1 MNNKERDEKFLK
13 SWLKKKISITT
24 STVVSFLITGAI
36 GGGAA
41 YGAGNKPGTGG
52 NNNSVAWGQGSSVDN
67 DSVAVGANASA
78 VSASGGNNPTVTS
91 KGVAIGNNAKAEGS
105 VSIGDSASST
115 HFGVAVGY
123 KAGVQNTTTGASFSN
138 VTIGANTRV
147 GVQGTQAA
155 QGIAIGSGIQAHE
168 GAWAKGD
175 QSISIGANTTAS
187 GDSSIA
193 IGGDDLLSVS
203 AKTSSY
209 SDAKFDKNGNKIGGN
224 SNNTASINNIFN
236 TLTGRGTIL
245 HQGIGTDGKFY
256 TAWRNT
262 ESGQGGVALGVK
274 SISGDIALAIG
285 TFSEAKGTNSVAIGT
300 GAQTPQSGAVAIG
313 GGSTTYGLQGRQ
325 ITDADITLTDG
336 TTMALTNFAG
346 ASGVLEGSMVSFG
359 KAGNERQL
367 KHIAP
372 GEVSATS
379 TDGINGSQLFAVA
392 KKLGDDISK
401 FKYVSIK
408 SNDAGNK
415 LNDGA
420 TANNAIAIGPNASTK
435 VESAVSLGDGANV
448 LPGPTKD
455 KAGTLLQTVI
465 SSGSGVAIG
474 KNATATQAGVAI
486 GDTSSTVT
494 SGIAIGR
501 EAKVTNKYEAA
512 SGPYVVGDSQ
522 DGYLNYDRVQ
532 NPDNLQYSKTEA
544 TGNNI
549 FSPDRYNGQGI
560 AIGYKAESNMF
571 GTSLGNSAVAK
582 QGGLALGTFS
592 RAEGATATAIGL
604 GANSSG
610 ARGISMGR
618 QASATTADSV
628 AIGTGARGGATSAGG
643 SVAIGGGAAATGTQ
657 AIAIGGLYGNDLYSS
672 SATKDGAGNL
682 TKNTQASGA
691 GSIAM
696 GVNAVANKD
705 NALALG
711 GSTQVFKNEDVA
723 LGYGSKVTSA
733 PTSVTSATVGG
744 VTYGGFAGT
753 NPNSSLSIGSAGNER
768 QIKNVAAGEI
778 SATSTDAINGSQLY
792 SVANKLSQGW
802 TATADGNKIGAA
814 TPTAVKPGNTVVYSA
829 GSNLQVKQ
837 TIDATNGKQ
846 TYEYSLNKDLT
857 GLDSVT
863 TKKLTVPGTGGKD
876 TVIDNNGI
884 NAGNNKITNVAP
896 GVNGTDAVN
905 KNQLDQKIGDNT
917 IKLGGD
923 KGTTGTQNLSQAT
936 GLQFNIKGGDGL
948 ETSASGTDVTVQ
960 LDTVTKQKLNKAVL
974 PLKFSGDDYDPFDE
988 VSTVV
993 SKELGQKLEIV
1004 GGADTTDPTKLSNNN
1019 IGTMVDGTGKIN
1031 IKLAKELKDLTS
1043 AEFKTP
1049 AGNKTVINGDG
1060 LTITPSAP
1068 GATPISVTKDGINAG
1083 DKKVTN
1089 VAPGTISATSKD
1101 AINGSQFHGLAKNTI
1116 QLGGDKG
1123 TTTDTQTLDK
1133 TGGIKFDIVGA
1144 NGITTE
1150 AKDGKVTVSVDPS
1163 KLSASNSKLSY
1174 TANGDTTKQEV
1185 KLSDGLN
1192 FTDGKLTTASVA
1204 ANGVVKYDVKTT
1216 TLTSTDGKVTV
1227 PTTDG
1232 VATAKDVANAI
1243 NNSGWKANAGGNVDG
1258 TSASTLVKSGDEVVF
1273 KAGDNL
1279 TVKQDLTAGKQ
1290 EYTYKLNKDLTG
1302 LDSVTSKTITVPG
1315 APGTNDVVIGKDGIS
1330 AGNKVIKDVAPGV
1343 NGTDAV
1349 NKNQLDQKIGDNK
1362 IKLGGDTG
1370 TTATQDLS
1378 QAGGL
1383 QFNIKGANGIE
1394 TSAAGTDVT
1403 VKLDAATRGKIDNA
1417 ADKNLS
1423 NLTPAGI
1430 DKIKDTAAWKVKA
1443 NSNAAETVKG
1453 GDEVV
1458 FKDGAGVTITQN
1470 GKEFTIAADTSKISK
1485 DTKIS
1490 YTANGAAP
1498 KKEVSL
1504 ADGFNFEDGTLTT
1517 ASVDTAG
1524 KVKYDVKTTT
1534 LTSTDGK
1541 VNTPAANNLV
1551 TANDVANAI
1560 NNAGWKANA
1569 GGNVDGTSTSTLVKA
1584 GDEVV
1589 FKAGD
1594 NLTVK
1599 QDLTAGKQE
1608 YTYKLNKD
1616 LTGLDSVTS
1625 KTITVPGAP
1634 GTNDVVIGKD
1644 GISAGNK
1651 VIKDVAPG
1659 VNGTDAVN
1667 KNQLDQ
1673 KIGDN
1678 KIKLGGDTGTTATQD
1693 LSQAG
1698 GLQFNIKGANG
1709 IETSAAGTD
1718 VTVKLDAATR
1728 GKIDNAADKNLSNL
1742 TPAGID
1748 KIKDTAAWK
1757 VKANSNAAETVK
1769 GGDEV
1774 VFKDGA
1780 GVTITQ
1786 NGKEFTIAA
1795 DTSKISKDTKIS
1807 YTANGDAPKKEVS
1820 LADGFNFENGTLTT
1834 ASVDTAGKVKYDVK
1848 TSALTST
1855 PDGKVTVPTTD
1866 GVATAKDVA
1875 NAINNSGWKANAG
1888 GNVDGTPAST
1898 LVKSGDEVVF
1908 KAGDNLTVKQDLS
1921 AGKQEYTYKLNKD
1934 LTGLDSVTTKTITIP
1949 GAPGTN
1955 DVVIGKDGINAG
1967 NKPITNVADGVNG
1980 KDAVNKSQLDKI
1992 GDNEIKLGGD
2002 NTTVTAGQ
2010 KLSQTGGLKFNIK
2023 GANGIETSAA
2033 GTDVTVK
2040 LDAATRGKIDNA
2052 ADKNLSNLTPAG
2064 TDKIKDTA
2072 AWKVKANSNAAET
2085 VKGGD
2090 EVVFKDGAGVT
2101 ITQNGKEFTIAAD
2114 TSKISKDTKI
2124 SYTANGAA
2132 PKKEVSLADGFNFE
2146 DGTLTTAS
2154 VDTAGKVK
2162 YDVKTTTLTSTDG
2175 KVTVPTTDGVATAK
2189 DVANAINNSGWKA
2202 NAGGNVDGTSASTL
2216 VKAGD
2221 EVVFKAGDNLTVKQ
2235 DLTAGKQEYTYKLN
2249 KDLTGL
2255 DSVTTKTITVPG
2267 APGTNDVVIG
2277 KDGISAGNK
2286 VIKDVAPGVN
2296 GTDAV
2301 NKNQLDTAT
2310 NNLINK
2316 GMNFSADD
2324 YDPATPNTTVSK
2336 KLGERLEIVGG
2347 ADKTKLSND
2356 NIGSVVDNTGKINV
2370 KLAKELTGLTSA
2382 EFKTPAGDKT
2392 VINGD
2397 GLTVTPVAPGAA
2409 PISVTK
2415 DGINAGNKT
2424 ITNVAPGVNGTDAVN
2439 KNQLDQ
2445 KIGDNKIK
2453 LGGDTGTT
2461 ATQDL
2466 SQAGGL
2472 QFNVKGA
2479 NGIETSAAGT
2489 DVTVKL
2495 DAATRGKID
2504 NAADKNLSNLTPA
2517 GIDKIKDTAAWKVK
2531 ANSNAAE
2538 TVKGGDEVVF
2548 KDGAGVTITQN
2559 GKEFTIAADTSKI
2572 SKDTKISYT
2581 ANGAAPKK
2589 EVSLADGFNFEDGT
2603 LTTATVDTA
2612 GKVKYDV
2619 KTTTLTSTDGKVN
2632 TPAANNLVTANDVA
2646 NAINNAGW
2654 KANAG
2659 GNVDGASTSTL
2670 VKAGDE
2676 VVFKAGDNLTVKQDL
2691 TAGKQE
2697 YTYKLNKDLTGL
2709 DSVTSKTITVPGAPG
2724 TNDVV
2729 IGKDGISAGNKV
2741 IKDVAPGV
2749 NGTDAV
2755 NKNQLDTTANNLID
2769 KGMNFSADD
2778 YDPATANTTVSKK
2791 LGERLEIVGGAD
2803 KTKLSD
2809 NNIGSVVD
2817 NTGKINVKLAKE
2829 LKDLTSAEFKTPA
2842 GDKTVINGDGLTVS
2856 PATPTT
2862 SPISVTKDG
2871 ISAGDKKVTNVAPG
2885 TISKTSTDAINGSQ
2899 LYNLSSNTIQLGGD
2913 NASTTDKQTLDKS
2926 GGIKFDIVGAN
2937 GITTEAK
2944 DGKVTVK
2951 VDSSTIG
2958 TNSKLKYTANGDA
2971 PKQEVTLA
2979 DGLNFKN
2986 GNFTTA
2992 TVGANGEVKYDTVTQ
3007 GLSVSPDGKAGLP
3020 NPATPGATTPNGL
3033 VTAQDVADALNNV
3046 GWKATADSTGTGIKT
3061 GTPSAQ
3067 LVKNGS
3073 TVSYVAGDNLTVAQ
3087 DVTSGDHKYTYSLN
3101 KVLKDLTSAE
3111 FKTPAGDKT
3120 VINGDGLTV
3129 SPATPTTSPIS
3140 VTKDGISAGDKK
3152 VTNVA
3157 PGTISKTSTDA
3168 INGSQLYNLAS
3179 NTIQLGGD
3187 NASTTDK
3194 QTLDKSGG
3202 IKFDIV
3208 GANGITTEAKDGKVT
3223 VKVDSSTIGAN
3234 SKLKYTAN
3242 GDAPKQEV
3250 TLADGLNFKN
3260 GNFTTATVGANGEVK
3275 YDTVTQGL
3283 SVSPDGKAG
3292 LPNPATPGAT
3302 TPNGLV
3308 TAQDVADALNNVG
3321 WKATADS
3328 TGTGIKTGTPSA
3340 QLVKNGSTVSY
3351 VAGDNL
3357 TVAQDV
3363 TSGDHKYTYSLNK
3376 VLKDLT
3382 SAEFKTPAGDKTV
3395 INGDGLTVSPATPTT
3410 SPISVTKDGI
3420 SAGDKKVTNV
3430 APGTISKT
3438 STDAINGSQLYNLAS
3453 NTIQLGGDNAST
3465 TDKQTL
3471 DKSGGIKFDIVG
3483 ANGITTEAKD
3493 GKVTVKVDSSTIGAN
3508 SKLKYTAN
3516 GDAPK
3521 QEVTLADG
3529 LNFKNGNFTTATV
3542 GANGEVKYDT
3552 VTQTL
3557 SVSPDGKAGLPNPA
3571 TPGATTPNGLV
3582 TAQDVADALNNVG
3595 WKATADS
3602 TGTGIKTGTPSAQ
3615 LVKNGSTVSYVA
3627 GNNLTVAQA
3636 VDTNGNHKYTYSLN
3650 KDLKDLD
3657 SVTTKTI
3664 TIPGAP
3670 GTNDVVIGK
3679 DGISAGN
3686 KVIKDVAPGVNGTDA
3701 VNKNQLDTATNNLI
3715 DKGMNFSADDYNAAT
3730 PNTTISKKLGER
3742 LEIVGGADKTKLSD
3756 NNIGSVVDNTGK
3768 INIKLAKELKDL
3780 TSAEFKTPAGDKTV
3794 INGDGLTVSPATL
3807 GTAPISITKDGIS
3820 AGDKKVTNVAPGT
3833 ISSTST
3839 DAINGSQFH
3848 KLATN
3853 TIQLGGD
3860 NASTTDKQTLDKTG
3874 GIKFDIVGAN
3884 GITTEAKDGKV
3895 TVKVDSSTIGA
3906 NTKLKYKSN
3915 SDAATA
3921 QEVKLSDGLDFKNGN
3936 FTTATVGA
3944 NGEVKYDTVTQGLT
3958 VTDGKAG
3965 LPNPVTPGA
3974 TTPNGLVTAQ
3984 DVADALNNV
3993 GWKATA
3999 DATGTGVKTGT
4010 PSAQLVKNGSTV
4022 SYVAGDNLTVA
4033 QDVTAGD
4040 HKYTYSLNKVLKD
4053 LTSAEFKTSAGDKT
4067 VINGDGLTVSPA
4079 TPGTAPISITK
4090 DGISAGDKKVT
4101 NVAPGTIS
4109 STSTDAIN
4117 GSQFHKLATNTVQ
4130 LGGDNS
4136 TVTATQQLDKTG
4148 GIKFDIVG
4156 ANGITTEAKDGKV
4169 TVKVDSST
4177 IGANAKLSYTANGA
4191 APKQEVTLANG
4202 LDFKNGNFTTA
4213 TVGANGE
4220 VKYDTVT
4227 QGLTVTDGKA
4237 GLPNPATPGAT
4248 TPNGLVTAQDVA
4260 DALNNVGWKATADAT
4275 GTGVK
4280 TGTPSAQLVK
4290 NGSTVSYVAG
4300 DNLTVAQDVT
4310 AGDHKYTYSLNK
4322 VLKDLT
4328 SAEFKTSAGDK
4339 TVINGD
4345 GLTVSPATPG
4355 TAPISITKDG
4365 ISAGD
4370 KKVTNVAPGTISS
4383 TSTDAINGSQFHKL
4397 ATNTVQLGGD
4407 NSTVTAT
4414 QQLDKTGGIKFDIV
4428 GANGITTEAKDG
4440 KVTVKVDSSTIGAN
4454 AKLSYTANGAAP
4466 KQEVT
4471 LANGLD
4477 FKNGNFTT
4485 ATVGANGEVKYDTV
4499 TQGLTVTDGK
4509 AGLPNPATPG
4519 ATTPN
4524 GLVTAQDV
4532 ADALNNVG
4540 WKATAS
4546 AVGTGVASGSPSA
4559 QLVKNGSTVSYV
4571 AGDNLTVVQDVT
4583 AGDHKY
4589 TYSLNKVLKDLTSA
4603 EFKTAAGDKTV
4614 INGDGLTV
4622 SPATPGTAPISITKD
4637 GISAGDKK
4645 VTNVAPGTISSTS
4658 TDAINGSQFHKLA
4671 TNTIQLG
4678 GDKGATATQQLDKTG
4693 GIKFNIVGENGI
4705 TTTATGDK
4713 VTVGVDTNTIGANI
4727 KLKYKSNSDAGTT
4740 QEVKLSDGLDFKNGN
4755 FTTATVGANGEV
4767 KYDTVTQGLSVSPDG
4782 KAGLPN
4788 PATPGATTPNGLVTA
4803 QDVAD
4808 ALNNVGWNA
4817 TASAVGTGVASGTP
4831 SAQLVKNG
4839 STVSYV
4845 AGDNLAVAQDVDA
4858 SGNHKYTYSLN
4869 KQLKDLT
4876 SAEFVNPT
4884 SGNKTVV
4891 NGDGLTITPST
4902 PGAKNISITKDGIS
4916 AGDKKIT
4923 DVADGDITPTSKDAI
4938 NGSQLYKLASN
4949 TISLGG
4955 DNSTVTATQQLN
4967 KNGGIKFN
4975 IVGDNGI
4982 ITEAKDDKVIVRVN
4996 PATIGSNITLKYAA
5010 NGANGQTVKLSDGLN
5025 FQDGNFTKASVDTAG
5040 KVKYDTVTQAI
5051 APTADGT
5058 AQVAPGSTPGL
5069 ATSADV
5075 VNAINNSG
5083 WKATAGGNVTGT
5095 ATPTVVKNGQE
5106 VEFNAGDNLKVKQTI
5121 DPTTGKQTYEYSL
5134 NKDLTGLN
5142 SAEFTNAAGDKT
5154 KITAGNTEYTNAAG
5168 DKTVVNAGGLT
5179 ISSSTPGAKDISV
5192 TKDGISA
5199 GDKVIKNVAAGV
5211 NDTDA
5216 VNVSQLKDVDNK
5228 ITNVNNTI
5236 NKGLN
5241 FKGNTGATVNKQLG
5255 DTLEIVGEGTKAD
5268 SEYSGQ
5274 NLKVVEDGGKLVVKM
5289 DKNLKSDTVTADTV
5303 NTNSVTVGA
5312 PGKDG
5317 VITVKDANGKDGVS
5331 INGKDG
5337 SIGLNGKDGSSA
5349 TISTVQGNPGIA
5361 GTPGT
5366 TMDRIQY
5373 TDKAGTPHQVATLD
5387 DGMKYGGD
5395 TGTVINKKLNQQVNV
5410 VGGITDTNKLSTKDN
5425 IGVVSDGSNNLK
5437 VRLAKDLD
5445 GLESVTV
5452 RDTSGNS
5459 TVVKG
5464 DGVTITSSSG
5474 DTVSLTD
5481 KGLDNGGNV
5490 ITNVAA
5496 GKDGTDAVNVD
5507 QLNQTVSNVVNAAGD
5522 AIAHV
5527 NNKVDKLGDRV
5538 NKGLAGAAAMAGLE
5552 FMDIGINQATVAAAV
5567 GGYRGT
5573 HAVAVGVQAAPTEN
5587 TRVNAKVSM
5596 TPGSRS
5602 ETMYSVGASYRFNWR

>member
-24 STVVSFLITGAI
+24 STVVSFLITGVV
-36 GGGAA
+36 GGVTV
-41 YGAGNKPGTGG
+41 YGANAGNRT
-52 NNNSVAWGQGSSVDN
+52 GQGTT
-67 DSVAVGANASA
+67 DSVAVGTGSNSVAGGVA
-78 VSASGGNNPTVTS
+78 VGKGAQATGNLGAVAVGVEATTREY
-91 KGVAIGNNAKAEGS
+91 GVAIG
-105 VSIGDSASST
+105 
-115 HFGVAVGY
+115 Y
-123 KAGVQNTTTGASFSN
+123 KAGEENGTPGNASHSN
-138 VTIGANTRV
+138 ITIGANTRV
-147 GVQGTQAA
+147 GVKGSSDSVGQS
-155 QGIAIGSGIQAHE
+155 IAIGSSQGI
-168 GAWAKGD
+168 GAWAKGT
-175 QSISIGANTTAS
+175 QAIAIGSDTIAE
-187 GDSSIA
+187 GDSSVA
-193 IGGDDLLSVS
+193 IGGDDIDRAIS
-203 AKTSSY
+203 KTKSY
-209 SDAKFDKNGNKIGGN
+209 VKKSYDKNDAVT
-224 SNNTASINNIFN
+224 NTAVNNQSLDDIYKD
-236 TLTGRGTIL
+236 LTGNTTGLGGYRGT
-245 HQGIGTDGKFY
+245 
-256 TAWRNT
+256 TAG
-262 ESGQGGVALGVK
+262 EASVALGVK
-274 SISGDIALAIG
+274 AAAGDLATALG
-285 TFSEAKGTNSVAIGT
+285 TMSEAKGINSLALGT
-300 GAQTPQSGAVAIG
+300 GALATQANAVAIG
-313 GGSTTYGLQGRQ
+313 AGSSTDGLKAKR
-325 ITDADITLTDG
+325 ITDANVALSDG
-336 TTMALTNFAG
+336 TTVNFANFAG
-346 ASGVLEGSMVSFG
+346 TSGVTEGDMVSFG
-359 KAGNERQL
+359 TVGRERQL
-367 KHIAP
+367 KNIAP
-372 GEVSATS
+372 GELSATS
-379 TDGINGSQLFAVA
+379 TDAATGSQLFSVA
-392 KKLGDDISK
+392 KKLSEDINSK
-401 FKYVSIK
+401 FRYVSIN

-435 VESAVSLGDGANV
+435 VASAISLGDGANV
-448 LPGPTKD
+448 EAGPTKD
-455 KAGTLLQTVI
+455 SKGRVLVGAELL
-465 SSGSGVAIG
+465 SGSGVAIG
-474 KNATATQAGVAI
+474 KSATAVQAGIAI

-501 EAKVTNKYEAA
+501 EAKVNNKYETA
-512 SGPYVVGDSQ
+512 SGSSYAAGDSQ
-522 DGYLNYDRVQ
+522 DGHIQYDRVQ
-532 NPDNLQYSKTEA
+532 NPDNLVYSSEPTL
-544 TGNNI
+544 NDVYN
-549 FSPDRYNGQGI
+549 PDRYNGQGI

-592 RAEGATATAIGL
+592 KATGVTATAIGL

-628 AIGTGARGGATSAGG
+628 AIGTGARGGASSAGG
-643 SVAIGGGAAATGTQ
+643 SVAVGGGAAATGTQ

-682 TKNTQASGA
+682 TKNTQASGEA
-691 GSIAM
+691 SIAM
-696 GVNAVANKD
+696 GVNTKATGTKALAMGSDAQATGKESTAIGINAKATGVQAITMGSTSEATAEKAIAIGAEAKSRASESVAIGSGTVSNRGIAIGKNSTSGGFSSSISLGTNATSNYGGIAIGENATAQGNSIVIGSGTRTPGSGTVVIGDDAGIGSASGKGARGENSIAIGKGAGKNSDANSFLFNTITIGAHSKVGETGKAKLSQSIAIGGVADKEAARGGATWAKGDQSIAIGGDVKSLGDSSVAIGGDDLDAVSASSASYTKKIFDKNGTQTSAQNISKNLNDIYKNLTGRTEGLGTGIYRGTNSGQGAVALGVKSEAGD
-705 NALALG
+705 IALAIGTLSEAKGINSVAIGTGAQTPQANAVAIGG
-711 GSTQVFKNEDVA
+711 GSTTNGIQGRQITDA
-723 LGYGSKVTSA
+723 DITLADGSTMN
-733 PTSVTSATVGG
+733 
-744 VTYGGFAGT
+744 YGGFAGAT
-753 NPNSSLSIGSAGNER
+753 NVEEGSMVSFGRQGKER
-768 QIKNVAAGEI
+768 QLKHIAPGEI
-778 SATSTDAINGSQLY
+778 SATSTDGINGSQLY
-792 SVANKLSQGW
+792 SVAKKLGEGW
-802 TATADGNKIGAA
+802 KADAGGNKIGASTA
-814 TPTAVKPGNTVVYSA
+814 TSVKPGNTVVYSA

-884 NAGNNKITNVAP
+884 NAGGNKITNVAAGTNPTDVVNKSQLDKIGDNEIKLGGNSGTTAGQKLSQNNGLKFNIVGANGIETSASGTDVTVKLDNATKSKIDKVAMPMRFSGDDYDSADEANTTIAKGLGERLEIVGGAIDLAKGIPNVGTFKNSHGQLEIGLAKSLTGLQAAQFLSDPDNPDKGYSTITGDGYTITPVDAGGNVLPEISITKDGINAGNKTITNVAP

-923 KGTTGTQNLSQAT
+923 KGTTGTQNLSQGG

-1019 IGTMVDGTGKIN
+1019 IGTMVDRTGKIN
-1031 IKLAKELKDLTS
+1031 LKLAKELKDLTS
-1043 AEFKTP
+1043 AEFKTA
-1049 AGNKTVINGDG
+1049 AGDKTVINGNG
-1060 LTITPSAP
+1060 LTVTPVAP
-1068 GATPISVTKDGINAG
+1068 GAAPISVTKDGINAG
-1083 DKKVTN
+1083 NKTITN

-1123 TTTDTQTLDK
+1123 ATDKQQLDNA
-1133 TGGIKFDIVGA
+1133 GGIKFDIVGA

-1163 KLSASNSKLSY
+1163 KLSAGNSKLSY
-1174 TANGDTTKQEV
+1174 TANGATPKKEV
-1185 KLSDGLN
+1185 TLAQGLN
-1192 FTDGKLTTASVA
+1192 FSDGVFTEAEVDNNGVVKYNVLTDSVSVDTDGKITWPTADGVATAKDVASALTSMGWKATAGTVSATEGTLEGTVNPTLVHSGEQVTFVAGKNLTVSQDVDTDGNHKYTYKLDKNLKDLDSVTSKTITVPGAPGTNDVVIGKDGISAGNKPITNVADGVNGKDAVNKSQLDKIGENKIKLGGDNSTVTAEQKLSQAGGLQFNIKGANGIETSASGTDVTVKLDAATRGKIDNAADKNLSNLTPAGIDKIKDTAAWKVKANNNTAETVKGGDEVVFKDGAGVTITQRGKEFTIAADTSKISKDTKISYTANGAAPKKEVSLADGFNFEDGTLTTATVDTA
-1204 ANGVVKYDVKTT
+1204 GKVKYDVKTSALT
-1216 TLTSTDGKVTV
+1216 TTPAGKVTV

-1330 AGNKVIKDVAPGV
+1330 AGNKPITNVADGV
-1343 NGTDAV
+1343 NGKDAV
-1349 NKNQLDQKIGDNK
+1349 NKSQLDKIGDNE
-1362 IKLGGDTG
+1362 IKLGGDN
-1370 TTATQDLS
+1370 TTVTAGQKLS
-1378 QAGGL
+1378 QTGGL
-1383 QFNIKGANGIE
+1383 QFNVVGANGIE
-1394 TSAAGTDVT
+1394 TSASGTDVT
-1403 VKLDAATRGKIDNA
+1403 VKLDAATKGKIDNA

-1423 NLTPAGI
+1423 NLTPAGK
-1430 DKIKDTAAWKVKA
+1430 DVIKDTAAWKVKA
-1443 NSNAAETVKG
+1443 NNNAAETVKG

-1504 ADGFNFEDGTLTT
+1504 ADGFNFENGNLTT

-1524 KVKYDVKTTT
+1524 KVKYDVKTSALTT
-1534 LTSTDGK
+1534 TPAGKVTVPTTDG
-1541 VNTPAANNLV
+1541 VA
-1551 TANDVANAI
+1551 TAKDVANAI
-1560 NNAGWKANA
+1560 NNSGWKANA
-1569 GGNVDGTSTSTLVKA
+1569 GGNVDGTSASTLVKS

-1616 LTGLDSVTS
+1616 LTGLDSVTT
-1625 KTITVPGAP
+1625 KTITV
-1634 GTNDVVIGKD
+1634 
-1644 GISAGNK
+1644 
-1651 VIKDVAPG
+1651 
-1659 VNGTDAVN
+1659 
-1667 KNQLDQ
+1667 
-1673 KIGDN
+1673 
-1678 KIKLGGDTGTTATQD
+1678 
-1693 LSQAG
+1693 
-1698 GLQFNIKGANG
+1698 
-1709 IETSAAGTD
+1709 
-1718 VTVKLDAATR
+1718 
-1728 GKIDNAADKNLSNL
+1728 
-1742 TPAGID
+1742 
-1748 KIKDTAAWK
+1748 
-1757 VKANSNAAETVK
+1757 
-1769 GGDEV
+1769 
-1774 VFKDGA
+1774 
-1780 GVTITQ
+1780 
-1786 NGKEFTIAA
+1786 
-1795 DTSKISKDTKIS
+1795 
-1807 YTANGDAPKKEVS
+1807 
-1820 LADGFNFENGTLTT
+1820 
-1834 ASVDTAGKVKYDVK
+1834 
-1848 TSALTST
+1848 
-1855 PDGKVTVPTTD
+1855 
-1866 GVATAKDVA
+1866 
-1875 NAINNSGWKANAG
+1875 
-1888 GNVDGTPAST
+1888 
-1898 LVKSGDEVVF
+1898 
-1908 KAGDNLTVKQDLS
+1908 
-1921 AGKQEYTYKLNKD
+1921 
-1934 LTGLDSVTTKTITIP
+1934 P

-2064 TDKIKDTA
+2064 
-2072 AWKVKANSNAAET
+2072 
-2085 VKGGD
+2085 
-2090 EVVFKDGAGVT
+2090 
-2101 ITQNGKEFTIAAD
+2101 
-2114 TSKISKDTKI
+2114 
-2124 SYTANGAA
+2124 
-2132 PKKEVSLADGFNFE
+2132 
-2146 DGTLTTAS
+2146 
-2154 VDTAGKVK
+2154 
-2162 YDVKTTTLTSTDG
+2162 
-2175 KVTVPTTDGVATAK
+2175 
-2189 DVANAINNSGWKA
+2189 
-2202 NAGGNVDGTSASTL
+2202 
-2216 VKAGD
+2216 
-2221 EVVFKAGDNLTVKQ
+2221 
-2235 DLTAGKQEYTYKLN
+2235 
-2249 KDLTGL
+2249 
-2255 DSVTTKTITVPG
+2255 
-2267 APGTNDVVIG
+2267 
-2277 KDGISAGNK
+2277 
-2286 VIKDVAPGVN
+2286 
-2296 GTDAV
+2296 
-2301 NKNQLDTAT
+2301 
-2310 NNLINK
+2310 
-2316 GMNFSADD
+2316 
-2324 YDPATPNTTVSK
+2324 
-2336 KLGERLEIVGG
+2336 
-2347 ADKTKLSND
+2347 
-2356 NIGSVVDNTGKINV
+2356 
-2370 KLAKELTGLTSA
+2370 
-2382 EFKTPAGDKT
+2382 
-2392 VINGD
+2392 
-2397 GLTVTPVAPGAA
+2397 
-2409 PISVTK
+2409 
-2415 DGINAGNKT
+2415 
-2424 ITNVAPGVNGTDAVN
+2424 
-2439 KNQLDQ
+2439 
-2445 KIGDNKIK
+2445 
-2453 LGGDTGTT
+2453 
-2461 ATQDL
+2461 
-2466 SQAGGL
+2466 
-2472 QFNVKGA
+2472 
-2479 NGIETSAAGT
+2479 
-2489 DVTVKL
+2489 
-2495 DAATRGKID
+2495 
-2504 NAADKNLSNLTPA
+2504 
-2517 GIDKIKDTAAWKVK
+2517 IDKIKDTAAWKVK

-2548 KDGAGVTITQN
+2548 KDGAGVKITQS
-2559 GKEFTIAADTSKI
+2559 GKEFTISADTTKI
-2572 SKDTKISYT
+2572 SQGTKLSYT
-2581 ANGAAPKK
+2581 ANGAAAK
-2589 EVSLADGFNFEDGT
+2589 EEVTLADGLNFIDGN
-2603 LTTATVDTA
+2603 LTTASVSPN
-2612 GKVKYDV
+2612 GVVKYDV

-2709 DSVTSKTITVPGAPG
+2709 DSVTTKTITVPGAPG

-2755 NKNQLDTTANNLID
+2755 NKNQLDTATNDLIN

-2842 GDKTVINGDGLTVS
+2842 GDKTVINGDGLTVTPS
-2856 PATPTT
+2856 TAGATPV
-2862 SPISVTKDG
+2862 SVTKDG
-2871 ISAGDKKVTNVAPG
+2871 ISAGDKKITNVAPG

-2899 LYNLSSNTIQLGGD
+2899 LYNLASNTIQLGGD
-2913 NASTTDKQTLDKS
+2913 NATTTATQQLDKA

-3007 GLSVSPDGKAGLP
+3007 SLSVSPDGKAGLP

-3033 VTAQDVADALNNV
+3033 VTAQDVANAINNAGWKANAGGNVDGTSTSTLVKAGDEVVFKAGDNLTVKQDLTAGKQEYTYKLNKDLTGLDSVTSKTITVPGATPGTNDVVIGKDGISAGNKVIKDVAPGVNGTDAVNKNQLDTATNNLINKGMNFSADDYDPATPNTTVSKKLGERLEIVGGADKTKLSDNNIGSIVDNTGKINVKLAKELTGLTSAEFKTPAGDKTVINGDGLTVSPATPGTAPISVTKDGISAGDKKITNVAPGTISKTSTDAINGSQLYNLSSNTIQLGGDKATTTDKQTLDKTGGIKFDIVGANGITTEAKDGKVTVSVDASTIGANTKLKYKSNSDAATAQEVKLSDGLDFKNGNFTTATVGANGEVKYDTVTQGLTVTDGKASLPTPAVAGTPTPNGLVTAQDVADALNSV
-3046 GWKATADSTGTGIKT
+3046 GWKATADATGTGIKT

-3087 DVTSGDHKYTYSLN
+3087 DVTAGDHKYTYSLN

-3111 FKTPAGDKT
+3111 FKTAAGDKT

-3187 NASTTDK
+3187 KGATDK
-3194 QTLDKSGG
+3194 QQLDNAGG

-3223 VKVDSSTIGAN
+3223 VKVDAATIGAN
-3234 SKLKYTAN
+3234 TKLKYKSN
-3242 GDAPKQEV
+3242 SDAGTTQEV
-3250 TLADGLNFKN
+3250 KLSDGLDFKN
-3260 GNFTTATVGANGEVK
+3260 GNFTK
-3275 YDTVTQGL
+3275 
-3283 SVSPDGKAG
+3283 
-3292 LPNPATPGAT
+3292 
-3302 TPNGLV
+3302 
-3308 TAQDVADALNNVG
+3308 
-3321 WKATADS
+3321 
-3328 TGTGIKTGTPSA
+3328 
-3340 QLVKNGSTVSY
+3340 
-3351 VAGDNL
+3351 
-3357 TVAQDV
+3357 
-3363 TSGDHKYTYSLNK
+3363 
-3376 VLKDLT
+3376 
-3382 SAEFKTPAGDKTV
+3382 
-3395 INGDGLTVSPATPTT
+3395 
-3410 SPISVTKDGI
+3410 
-3420 SAGDKKVTNV
+3420 
-3430 APGTISKT
+3430 
-3438 STDAINGSQLYNLAS
+3438 
-3453 NTIQLGGDNAST
+3453 
-3465 TDKQTL
+3465 
-3471 DKSGGIKFDIVG
+3471 
-3483 ANGITTEAKD
+3483 
-3493 GKVTVKVDSSTIGAN
+3493 
-3508 SKLKYTAN
+3508 
-3516 GDAPK
+3516 
-3521 QEVTLADG
+3521 
-3529 LNFKNGNFTTATV
+3529 ATV

-3571 TPGATTPNGLV
+3571 TPGGTTPNGLV
-3582 TAQDVADALNNVG
+3582 TAQDVANALNSVG
-3595 WKATADS
+3595 W
-3602 TGTGIKTGTPSAQ
+3602 
-3615 LVKNGSTVSYVA
+3615 N
-3627 GNNLTVAQA
+3627 
-3636 VDTNGNHKYTYSLN
+3636 
-3650 KDLKDLD
+3650 
-3657 SVTTKTI
+3657 
-3664 TIPGAP
+3664 
-3670 GTNDVVIGK
+3670 
-3679 DGISAGN
+3679 
-3686 KVIKDVAPGVNGTDA
+3686 
-3701 VNKNQLDTATNNLI
+3701 
-3715 DKGMNFSADDYNAAT
+3715 
-3730 PNTTISKKLGER
+3730 
-3742 LEIVGGADKTKLSD
+3742 
-3756 NNIGSVVDNTGK
+3756 
-3768 INIKLAKELKDL
+3768 
-3780 TSAEFKTPAGDKTV
+3780 
-3794 INGDGLTVSPATL
+3794 
-3807 GTAPISITKDGIS
+3807 
-3820 AGDKKVTNVAPGT
+3820 
-3833 ISSTST
+3833 
-3839 DAINGSQFH
+3839 
-3848 KLATN
+3848 
-3853 TIQLGGD
+3853 
-3860 NASTTDKQTLDKTG
+3860 
-3874 GIKFDIVGAN
+3874 
-3884 GITTEAKDGKV
+3884 
-3895 TVKVDSSTIGA
+3895 
-3906 NTKLKYKSN
+3906 
-3915 SDAATA
+3915 
-3921 QEVKLSDGLDFKNGN
+3921 
-3936 FTTATVGA
+3936 
-3944 NGEVKYDTVTQGLT
+3944 
-3958 VTDGKAG
+3958 
-3965 LPNPVTPGA
+3965 
-3974 TTPNGLVTAQ
+3974 
-3984 DVADALNNV
+3984 
-3993 GWKATA
+3993 ATA

-4053 LTSAEFKTSAGDKT
+4053 LTSAEFKTAAGDKT
-4067 VINGDGLTVSPA
+4067 VINGDGLTVNPA

-4090 DGISAGDKKVT
+4090 DGISAGDKV
-4101 NVAPGTIS
+4101 
-4109 STSTDAIN
+4109 
-4117 GSQFHKLATNTVQ
+4117 
-4130 LGGDNS
+4130 
-4136 TVTATQQLDKTG
+4136 
-4148 GIKFDIVG
+4148 
-4156 ANGITTEAKDGKV
+4156 
-4169 TVKVDSST
+4169 VK
-4177 IGANAKLSYTANGA
+4177 
-4191 APKQEVTLANG
+4191 
-4202 LDFKNGNFTTA
+4202 
-4213 TVGANGE
+4213 
-4220 VKYDTVT
+4220 
-4227 QGLTVTDGKA
+4227 
-4237 GLPNPATPGAT
+4237 
-4248 TPNGLVTAQDVA
+4248 
-4260 DALNNVGWKATADAT
+4260 
-4275 GTGVK
+4275 
-4280 TGTPSAQLVK
+4280 
-4290 NGSTVSYVAG
+4290 
-4300 DNLTVAQDVT
+4300 
-4310 AGDHKYTYSLNK
+4310 
-4322 VLKDLT
+4322 
-4328 SAEFKTSAGDK
+4328 
-4339 TVINGD
+4339 
-4345 GLTVSPATPG
+4345 
-4355 TAPISITKDG
+4355 
-4365 ISAGD
+4365 
-4370 KKVTNVAPGTISS
+4370 
-4383 TSTDAINGSQFHKL
+4383 
-4397 ATNTVQLGGD
+4397 
-4407 NSTVTAT
+4407 
-4414 QQLDKTGGIKFDIV
+4414 
-4428 GANGITTEAKDG
+4428 
-4440 KVTVKVDSSTIGAN
+4440 
-4454 AKLSYTANGAAP
+4454 
-4466 KQEVT
+4466 
-4471 LANGLD
+4471 
-4477 FKNGNFTT
+4477 
-4485 ATVGANGEVKYDTV
+4485 
-4499 TQGLTVTDGK
+4499 
-4509 AGLPNPATPG
+4509 
-4519 ATTPN
+4519 
-4524 GLVTAQDV
+4524 
-4532 ADALNNVG
+4532 
-4540 WKATAS
+4540 
-4546 AVGTGVASGSPSA
+4546 
-4559 QLVKNGSTVSYV
+4559 
-4571 AGDNLTVVQDVT
+4571 
-4583 AGDHKY
+4583 
-4589 TYSLNKVLKDLTSA
+4589 
-4603 EFKTAAGDKTV
+4603 
-4614 INGDGLTV
+4614 
-4622 SPATPGTAPISITKD
+4622 
-4637 GISAGDKK
+4637 
-4645 VTNVAPGTISSTS
+4645 NVAPGTISSTS

-4678 GDKGATATQQLDKTG
+4678 GDNATTTATQQLDKTG

-4705 TTTATGDK
+4705 TTKATGDK
-4713 VTVGVDTNTIGANI
+4713 VTIGVDTSTIGANI

-4808 ALNNVGWNA
+4808 ALNSVGWNA
-4817 TASAVGTGVASGTP
+4817 TADATGTGIKTGTP
-4831 SAQLVKNG
+4831 NAKLVKNG
-4839 STVSYV
+4839 STVSYI
-4845 AGDNLAVAQDVDA
+4845 AGDNLTVAQDVDA
-4858 SGNHKYTYSLN
+4858 NGNHKYTYSLN

-4884 SGNKTVV
+4884 SGSKTVV

-4996 PATIGSNITLKYAA
+4996 PSTIGSNITLKYAA
-5010 NGANGQTVKLSDGLN
+5010 NGANDQTVKLSDGLN
-5025 FQDGNFTKASVDTAG
+5025 FQDGNFTKASVDAQG

-5051 APTADGT
+5051 APTADGK

-5095 ATPTVVKNGQE
+5095 ATSTLVKNGQE

-5168 DKTVVNAGGLT
+5168 DKTVVNADGLT

-5255 DTLEIVGEGTKAD
+5255 DTLEIVGEGNKAD
-5268 SEYSGQ
+5268 SEYSGE
-5274 NLKVVEDGGKLVVKM
+5274 NIKVVEDGGKLVVKM
-5289 DKNLKSDTVTADTV
+5289 SKEMNTNTITANTV
-5303 NTNSVTVGA
+5303 NTNTVAVGL

-5317 VITVKDANGKDGVS
+5317 LITVKDANGKDGVS

-5337 SIGLNGKDGSSA
+5337 SIGLNGKDGSSV
-5349 TISTVQGNPGIA
+5349 TISTAQGDPGIA
-5361 GTPGT
+5361 GAPGA

-5373 TDKAGTPHQVATLD
+5373 TDNSGTPHQVATLD

-5395 TGTVINKKLNQQVNV
+5395 TGAVINKKLNQQVNV
-5410 VGGITDTNKLSTKDN
+5410 VGGITDVTKLAANDN

-5445 GLESVTV
+5445 GLETVTV
-5452 RDTSGNS
+5452 RDASGNT

-5464 DGVTITSSSG
+5464 DGVTITSPSG
-5474 DTVSLTD
+5474 NTVSLSNQ
-5481 KGLDNGGNV
+5481 GLDNGGNV

-5496 GKDGTDAVNVD
+5496 GKDGTDAVNVA

-5587 TRVNAKVSM
+5587 TRINAKVSM

>member
-1 MNNKERDEKFLK
+1 MESGKIHSLKYISLYIKGERMNNKERDEKFLK

-24 STVVSFLITGAI
+24 STVVSFLITGVV
-36 GGGAA
+36 GGVTV
-41 YGAGNKPGTGG
+41 YGANAGNRT
-52 NNNSVAWGQGSSVDN
+52 GQGTT
-67 DSVAVGANASA
+67 DSVAVGTGSNSVAGGVA
-78 VSASGGNNPTVTS
+78 VGKGAQATGNLGAVAVGVEATTREY
-91 KGVAIGNNAKAEGS
+91 GVAIG
-105 VSIGDSASST
+105 
-115 HFGVAVGY
+115 Y
-123 KAGVQNTTTGASFSN
+123 KAGEENGTPGNASHSN
-138 VTIGANTRV
+138 ITIGANTRV
-147 GVQGTQAA
+147 GVKGSSDSVGQS
-155 QGIAIGSGIQAHE
+155 IAIGSSQGI
-168 GAWAKGD
+168 GAWAKGT
-175 QSISIGANTTAS
+175 QAIAIGSDTIAE
-187 GDSSIA
+187 GDSSVA
-193 IGGDDLLSVS
+193 IGGDDIDRAIS
-203 AKTSSY
+203 KTKSY
-209 SDAKFDKNGNKIGGN
+209 VKKSYDKNDAVT
-224 SNNTASINNIFN
+224 NTAVNNQSLDDIYKD
-236 TLTGRGTIL
+236 LTGNTTGLGGYRGT
-245 HQGIGTDGKFY
+245 
-256 TAWRNT
+256 TAG
-262 ESGQGGVALGVK
+262 EASVALGVK
-274 SISGDIALAIG
+274 AAAGDLATALG
-285 TFSEAKGTNSVAIGT
+285 TMSEAKGINSLALGT
-300 GAQTPQSGAVAIG
+300 GALATQANAVAIG
-313 GGSTTYGLQGRQ
+313 AGSSTDGLKAKR
-325 ITDADITLTDG
+325 ITDANVALSDG
-336 TTMALTNFAG
+336 TTVNFANFAG
-346 ASGVLEGSMVSFG
+346 TSGVTEGDMVSFG
-359 KAGNERQL
+359 TVGRERQL
-367 KHIAP
+367 KNIAP
-372 GEVSATS
+372 GELSATS
-379 TDGINGSQLFAVA
+379 TDAATGSQLFSVA
-392 KKLGDDISK
+392 KKLSEDINSK
-401 FKYVSIK
+401 FRYVSIN

-435 VESAVSLGDGANV
+435 VASAISLGDGANV
-448 LPGPTKD
+448 EAGPTKD
-455 KAGTLLQTVI
+455 SKGRVLVGAELL
-465 SSGSGVAIG
+465 SGSGVAIG
-474 KNATATQAGVAI
+474 KSATAVQAGIAI

-501 EAKVTNKYEAA
+501 EAKVNNKYETA
-512 SGPYVVGDSQ
+512 SGSSYAAGDSQ
-522 DGYLNYDRVQ
+522 DGHIQYDRVQ
-532 NPDNLQYSKTEA
+532 NPDNLVYSSEPTL
-544 TGNNI
+544 NDVYN
-549 FSPDRYNGQGI
+549 PDRYNGQGI

-592 RAEGATATAIGL
+592 KATGVTATAIGL

-628 AIGTGARGGATSAGG
+628 AIGTGARGGASSAGG
-643 SVAIGGGAAATGTQ
+643 SVAVGGGAAATGTQ

-682 TKNTQASGA
+682 TKNTQASGEA
-691 GSIAM
+691 SIAM
-696 GVNAVANKD
+696 GVNTKATGTKALAMGSDAQATGKESTAIGINAKATGVQAITMGSTSEATAEKAIAIGAEAKSRASESVAIGSGTVSNRGIAIGKNSTSGGFSSSISLGTNATSNYGGIAIGENATAQGNSIVIGSGTRTPGSGTVVIGDDAGIGSASGKGARGENSIAIGKGAGKNSDANSFLFNTITIGAHSKVGETGKAKLSQSIAIGGVADKEAARGGATWAKGDQSIAIGGDVKSLGDSSVAIGGDDLDAVSASSASYTKKIFDKNGTQTSAQNISKNLNDIYKNLTGRTEGLGTGIYRGTNSGQGAVALGVKSEAGD
-705 NALALG
+705 IALAIGTLSEAKGINSVAIGTGAQTPQANAVAIGG
-711 GSTQVFKNEDVA
+711 GSTTNGIQGRQITDA
-723 LGYGSKVTSA
+723 DITLADGSTMN
-733 PTSVTSATVGG
+733 
-744 VTYGGFAGT
+744 YGGFAGAT
-753 NPNSSLSIGSAGNER
+753 NVEEGSMVSFGRQGKER
-768 QIKNVAAGEI
+768 QLKHIAPGEI
-778 SATSTDAINGSQLY
+778 SATSTDGINGSQLY
-792 SVANKLSQGW
+792 SVAKKLGEGW
-802 TATADGNKIGAA
+802 KADAGGNKIGASTA
-814 TPTAVKPGNTVVYSA
+814 TSVKPGNTVVYSA

-884 NAGNNKITNVAP
+884 NAGGNKITNVAAGTNPTDVVNKSQLDKIGDNEIKLGGNSGTTAGQKLSQNNGLKFNIVGANGIETSASGTDVTVKLDNATKSKIDKVAMPMRFSGDDYDSADEANTTIAKGLGERLEIVGGAIDLAKGIPNVGTFKNSHGQLEIGLAKSLTGLQAAQFLSDPDNPDKGYSTITGDGYTITPVDAGGNVLPEISITKDGINAGNKTITNVAP

-923 KGTTGTQNLSQAT
+923 KGTTGTQNLSQGG

-1019 IGTMVDGTGKIN
+1019 IGTMVDRTGKIN
-1031 IKLAKELKDLTS
+1031 LKLAKELKDLTS
-1043 AEFKTP
+1043 AEFKTA
-1049 AGNKTVINGDG
+1049 AGDKTVINGNG
-1060 LTITPSAP
+1060 LTVTPVAP
-1068 GATPISVTKDGINAG
+1068 GAAPISVTKDGINAG
-1083 DKKVTN
+1083 NKTITN

-1123 TTTDTQTLDK
+1123 ATDKQQLDNA
-1133 TGGIKFDIVGA
+1133 GGIKFDIVGA

-1163 KLSASNSKLSY
+1163 KLSAGNSKLSY
-1174 TANGDTTKQEV
+1174 TANGATPKKEV
-1185 KLSDGLN
+1185 TLAQGLN
-1192 FTDGKLTTASVA
+1192 FSDGVFTEAEVDNNGVVKYNVLTDSVSVDTDGKITWPTADGVATAKDVASALTSMGWKATAGTVSATEGTLEGTVNPTLVHSGEQVTFVAGKNLTVSQDVDTDGNHKYTYKLDKNLKDLDSVTSKTITVPGAPGTNDVVIGKDGISAGNKPITNVADGVNGKDAVNKSQLDKIGENKIKLGGDNSTVTAEQKLSQAGGLQFNIKGANGIETSASGTDVTVKLDAATRGKIDNAADKNLSNLTPAGIDKIKDTAAWKVKANNNTAETVKGGDEVVFKDGAGVTITQRGKEFTIAADTSKISKDTKISYTANGAAPKKEVSLADGFNFEDGTLTTATVDTA
-1204 ANGVVKYDVKTT
+1204 GKVKYDVKTSALT
-1216 TLTSTDGKVTV
+1216 TTPAGKVTV

-1330 AGNKVIKDVAPGV
+1330 AGNKPITNVADGV
-1343 NGTDAV
+1343 NGKDAV
-1349 NKNQLDQKIGDNK
+1349 NKSQLDKIGDNE
-1362 IKLGGDTG
+1362 IKLGGDN
-1370 TTATQDLS
+1370 TTVTAGQKLS
-1378 QAGGL
+1378 QTGGL
-1383 QFNIKGANGIE
+1383 QFNVVGANGIE
-1394 TSAAGTDVT
+1394 TSASGTDVT
-1403 VKLDAATRGKIDNA
+1403 VKLDAATKGKIDNA

-1423 NLTPAGI
+1423 NLTPAGK
-1430 DKIKDTAAWKVKA
+1430 DVIKDTAAWKVKA
-1443 NSNAAETVKG
+1443 NNNAAETVKG

-1504 ADGFNFEDGTLTT
+1504 ADGFNFENGNLTT

-1524 KVKYDVKTTT
+1524 KVKYDVKTSALTT
-1534 LTSTDGK
+1534 TPAGKVTVPTTDG
-1541 VNTPAANNLV
+1541 VA
-1551 TANDVANAI
+1551 TAKDVANAI
-1560 NNAGWKANA
+1560 NNSGWKANA
-1569 GGNVDGTSTSTLVKA
+1569 GGNVDGTSASTLVKS

-1616 LTGLDSVTS
+1616 LTGLDSVTT
-1625 KTITVPGAP
+1625 KTITV
-1634 GTNDVVIGKD
+1634 
-1644 GISAGNK
+1644 
-1651 VIKDVAPG
+1651 
-1659 VNGTDAVN
+1659 
-1667 KNQLDQ
+1667 
-1673 KIGDN
+1673 
-1678 KIKLGGDTGTTATQD
+1678 
-1693 LSQAG
+1693 
-1698 GLQFNIKGANG
+1698 
-1709 IETSAAGTD
+1709 
-1718 VTVKLDAATR
+1718 
-1728 GKIDNAADKNLSNL
+1728 
-1742 TPAGID
+1742 
-1748 KIKDTAAWK
+1748 
-1757 VKANSNAAETVK
+1757 
-1769 GGDEV
+1769 
-1774 VFKDGA
+1774 
-1780 GVTITQ
+1780 
-1786 NGKEFTIAA
+1786 
-1795 DTSKISKDTKIS
+1795 
-1807 YTANGDAPKKEVS
+1807 
-1820 LADGFNFENGTLTT
+1820 
-1834 ASVDTAGKVKYDVK
+1834 
-1848 TSALTST
+1848 
-1855 PDGKVTVPTTD
+1855 
-1866 GVATAKDVA
+1866 
-1875 NAINNSGWKANAG
+1875 
-1888 GNVDGTPAST
+1888 
-1898 LVKSGDEVVF
+1898 
-1908 KAGDNLTVKQDLS
+1908 
-1921 AGKQEYTYKLNKD
+1921 
-1934 LTGLDSVTTKTITIP
+1934 P

-2064 TDKIKDTA
+2064 
-2072 AWKVKANSNAAET
+2072 
-2085 VKGGD
+2085 
-2090 EVVFKDGAGVT
+2090 
-2101 ITQNGKEFTIAAD
+2101 
-2114 TSKISKDTKI
+2114 
-2124 SYTANGAA
+2124 
-2132 PKKEVSLADGFNFE
+2132 
-2146 DGTLTTAS
+2146 
-2154 VDTAGKVK
+2154 
-2162 YDVKTTTLTSTDG
+2162 
-2175 KVTVPTTDGVATAK
+2175 
-2189 DVANAINNSGWKA
+2189 
-2202 NAGGNVDGTSASTL
+2202 
-2216 VKAGD
+2216 
-2221 EVVFKAGDNLTVKQ
+2221 
-2235 DLTAGKQEYTYKLN
+2235 
-2249 KDLTGL
+2249 
-2255 DSVTTKTITVPG
+2255 
-2267 APGTNDVVIG
+2267 
-2277 KDGISAGNK
+2277 
-2286 VIKDVAPGVN
+2286 
-2296 GTDAV
+2296 
-2301 NKNQLDTAT
+2301 
-2310 NNLINK
+2310 
-2316 GMNFSADD
+2316 
-2324 YDPATPNTTVSK
+2324 
-2336 KLGERLEIVGG
+2336 
-2347 ADKTKLSND
+2347 
-2356 NIGSVVDNTGKINV
+2356 
-2370 KLAKELTGLTSA
+2370 
-2382 EFKTPAGDKT
+2382 
-2392 VINGD
+2392 
-2397 GLTVTPVAPGAA
+2397 
-2409 PISVTK
+2409 
-2415 DGINAGNKT
+2415 
-2424 ITNVAPGVNGTDAVN
+2424 
-2439 KNQLDQ
+2439 
-2445 KIGDNKIK
+2445 
-2453 LGGDTGTT
+2453 
-2461 ATQDL
+2461 
-2466 SQAGGL
+2466 
-2472 QFNVKGA
+2472 
-2479 NGIETSAAGT
+2479 
-2489 DVTVKL
+2489 
-2495 DAATRGKID
+2495 
-2504 NAADKNLSNLTPA
+2504 
-2517 GIDKIKDTAAWKVK
+2517 IDKIKDTAAWKVK

-2548 KDGAGVTITQN
+2548 KDGAGVKITQS
-2559 GKEFTIAADTSKI
+2559 GKEFTISADTTKI
-2572 SKDTKISYT
+2572 SQGTKLSYT
-2581 ANGAAPKK
+2581 ANGAAAK
-2589 EVSLADGFNFEDGT
+2589 EEVTLADGLNFIDGN
-2603 LTTATVDTA
+2603 LTTASVSPN
-2612 GKVKYDV
+2612 GVVKYDV

-2709 DSVTSKTITVPGAPG
+2709 DSVTTKTITVPGAPG

-2755 NKNQLDTTANNLID
+2755 NKNQLDTATNDLIN

-2842 GDKTVINGDGLTVS
+2842 GDKTVINGDGLTVTPS
-2856 PATPTT
+2856 TAGATPV
-2862 SPISVTKDG
+2862 SVTKDG
-2871 ISAGDKKVTNVAPG
+2871 ISAGDKKITNVAPG

-2899 LYNLSSNTIQLGGD
+2899 LYNLASNTIQLGGD
-2913 NASTTDKQTLDKS
+2913 NATTTATQQLDKA

-3007 GLSVSPDGKAGLP
+3007 SLSVSPDGKAGLP

-3033 VTAQDVADALNNV
+3033 VTAQDVANAINNAGWKANAGGNVDGTSTSTLVKAGDEVVFKAGDNLTVKQDLTAGKQEYTYKLNKDLTGLDSVTSKTITVPGATPGTNDVVIGKDGISAGNKVIKDVAPGVNGTDAVNKNQLDTATNNLINKGMNFSADDYDPATPNTTVSKKLGERLEIVGGADKTKLSDNNIGSIVDNTGKINVKLAKELTGLTSAEFKTPAGDKTVINGDGLTVSPATPGTAPISVTKDGISAGDKKITNVAPGTISKTSTDAINGSQLYNLSSNTIQLGGDKATTTDKQTLDKTGGIKFDIVGANGITTEAKDGKVTVSVDASTIGANTKLKYKSNSDAATAQEVKLSDGLDFKNGNFTTATVGANGEVKYDTVTQGLTVTDGKASLPTPAVAGTPTPNGLVTAQDVADALNSV
-3046 GWKATADSTGTGIKT
+3046 GWKATADATGTGIKT

-3087 DVTSGDHKYTYSLN
+3087 DVTAGDHKYTYSLN

-3111 FKTPAGDKT
+3111 FKTAAGDKT

-3187 NASTTDK
+3187 KGATDK
-3194 QTLDKSGG
+3194 QQLDNAGG

-3223 VKVDSSTIGAN
+3223 VKVDAATIGAN
-3234 SKLKYTAN
+3234 TKLKYKSN
-3242 GDAPKQEV
+3242 SDAGTTQEV
-3250 TLADGLNFKN
+3250 KLSDGLDFKN
-3260 GNFTTATVGANGEVK
+3260 GNFTK
-3275 YDTVTQGL
+3275 
-3283 SVSPDGKAG
+3283 
-3292 LPNPATPGAT
+3292 
-3302 TPNGLV
+3302 
-3308 TAQDVADALNNVG
+3308 
-3321 WKATADS
+3321 
-3328 TGTGIKTGTPSA
+3328 
-3340 QLVKNGSTVSY
+3340 
-3351 VAGDNL
+3351 
-3357 TVAQDV
+3357 
-3363 TSGDHKYTYSLNK
+3363 
-3376 VLKDLT
+3376 
-3382 SAEFKTPAGDKTV
+3382 
-3395 INGDGLTVSPATPTT
+3395 
-3410 SPISVTKDGI
+3410 
-3420 SAGDKKVTNV
+3420 
-3430 APGTISKT
+3430 
-3438 STDAINGSQLYNLAS
+3438 
-3453 NTIQLGGDNAST
+3453 
-3465 TDKQTL
+3465 
-3471 DKSGGIKFDIVG
+3471 
-3483 ANGITTEAKD
+3483 
-3493 GKVTVKVDSSTIGAN
+3493 
-3508 SKLKYTAN
+3508 
-3516 GDAPK
+3516 
-3521 QEVTLADG
+3521 
-3529 LNFKNGNFTTATV
+3529 ATV

-3571 TPGATTPNGLV
+3571 TPGGTTPNGLV
-3582 TAQDVADALNNVG
+3582 TAQDVANALNSVG
-3595 WKATADS
+3595 W
-3602 TGTGIKTGTPSAQ
+3602 
-3615 LVKNGSTVSYVA
+3615 N
-3627 GNNLTVAQA
+3627 
-3636 VDTNGNHKYTYSLN
+3636 
-3650 KDLKDLD
+3650 
-3657 SVTTKTI
+3657 
-3664 TIPGAP
+3664 
-3670 GTNDVVIGK
+3670 
-3679 DGISAGN
+3679 
-3686 KVIKDVAPGVNGTDA
+3686 
-3701 VNKNQLDTATNNLI
+3701 
-3715 DKGMNFSADDYNAAT
+3715 
-3730 PNTTISKKLGER
+3730 
-3742 LEIVGGADKTKLSD
+3742 
-3756 NNIGSVVDNTGK
+3756 
-3768 INIKLAKELKDL
+3768 
-3780 TSAEFKTPAGDKTV
+3780 
-3794 INGDGLTVSPATL
+3794 
-3807 GTAPISITKDGIS
+3807 
-3820 AGDKKVTNVAPGT
+3820 
-3833 ISSTST
+3833 
-3839 DAINGSQFH
+3839 
-3848 KLATN
+3848 
-3853 TIQLGGD
+3853 
-3860 NASTTDKQTLDKTG
+3860 
-3874 GIKFDIVGAN
+3874 
-3884 GITTEAKDGKV
+3884 
-3895 TVKVDSSTIGA
+3895 
-3906 NTKLKYKSN
+3906 
-3915 SDAATA
+3915 
-3921 QEVKLSDGLDFKNGN
+3921 
-3936 FTTATVGA
+3936 
-3944 NGEVKYDTVTQGLT
+3944 
-3958 VTDGKAG
+3958 
-3965 LPNPVTPGA
+3965 
-3974 TTPNGLVTAQ
+3974 
-3984 DVADALNNV
+3984 
-3993 GWKATA
+3993 ATA

-4053 LTSAEFKTSAGDKT
+4053 LTSAEFKTAAGDKT
-4067 VINGDGLTVSPA
+4067 VINGDGLTVNPA

-4090 DGISAGDKKVT
+4090 DGISAGDKV
-4101 NVAPGTIS
+4101 
-4109 STSTDAIN
+4109 
-4117 GSQFHKLATNTVQ
+4117 
-4130 LGGDNS
+4130 
-4136 TVTATQQLDKTG
+4136 
-4148 GIKFDIVG
+4148 
-4156 ANGITTEAKDGKV
+4156 
-4169 TVKVDSST
+4169 VK
-4177 IGANAKLSYTANGA
+4177 
-4191 APKQEVTLANG
+4191 
-4202 LDFKNGNFTTA
+4202 
-4213 TVGANGE
+4213 
-4220 VKYDTVT
+4220 
-4227 QGLTVTDGKA
+4227 
-4237 GLPNPATPGAT
+4237 
-4248 TPNGLVTAQDVA
+4248 
-4260 DALNNVGWKATADAT
+4260 
-4275 GTGVK
+4275 
-4280 TGTPSAQLVK
+4280 
-4290 NGSTVSYVAG
+4290 
-4300 DNLTVAQDVT
+4300 
-4310 AGDHKYTYSLNK
+4310 
-4322 VLKDLT
+4322 
-4328 SAEFKTSAGDK
+4328 
-4339 TVINGD
+4339 
-4345 GLTVSPATPG
+4345 
-4355 TAPISITKDG
+4355 
-4365 ISAGD
+4365 
-4370 KKVTNVAPGTISS
+4370 
-4383 TSTDAINGSQFHKL
+4383 
-4397 ATNTVQLGGD
+4397 
-4407 NSTVTAT
+4407 
-4414 QQLDKTGGIKFDIV
+4414 
-4428 GANGITTEAKDG
+4428 
-4440 KVTVKVDSSTIGAN
+4440 
-4454 AKLSYTANGAAP
+4454 
-4466 KQEVT
+4466 
-4471 LANGLD
+4471 
-4477 FKNGNFTT
+4477 
-4485 ATVGANGEVKYDTV
+4485 
-4499 TQGLTVTDGK
+4499 
-4509 AGLPNPATPG
+4509 
-4519 ATTPN
+4519 
-4524 GLVTAQDV
+4524 
-4532 ADALNNVG
+4532 
-4540 WKATAS
+4540 
-4546 AVGTGVASGSPSA
+4546 
-4559 QLVKNGSTVSYV
+4559 
-4571 AGDNLTVVQDVT
+4571 
-4583 AGDHKY
+4583 
-4589 TYSLNKVLKDLTSA
+4589 
-4603 EFKTAAGDKTV
+4603 
-4614 INGDGLTV
+4614 
-4622 SPATPGTAPISITKD
+4622 
-4637 GISAGDKK
+4637 
-4645 VTNVAPGTISSTS
+4645 NVAPGTISSTS

-4678 GDKGATATQQLDKTG
+4678 GDNATTTATQQLDKTG

-4705 TTTATGDK
+4705 TTKATGDK
-4713 VTVGVDTNTIGANI
+4713 VTIGVDTSTIGANI

-4808 ALNNVGWNA
+4808 ALNSVGWNA
-4817 TASAVGTGVASGTP
+4817 TADATGTGIKTGTP
-4831 SAQLVKNG
+4831 NAKLVKNG
-4839 STVSYV
+4839 STVSYI
-4845 AGDNLAVAQDVDA
+4845 AGDNLTVAQDVDA
-4858 SGNHKYTYSLN
+4858 NGNHKYTYSLN

-4884 SGNKTVV
+4884 SGSKTVV

-4996 PATIGSNITLKYAA
+4996 PSTIGSNITLKYAA
-5010 NGANGQTVKLSDGLN
+5010 NGANDQTVKLSDGLN
-5025 FQDGNFTKASVDTAG
+5025 FQDGNFTKASVDAQG

-5051 APTADGT
+5051 APTADGK

-5095 ATPTVVKNGQE
+5095 ATSTLVKNGQE

-5168 DKTVVNAGGLT
+5168 DKTVVNADGLT

-5255 DTLEIVGEGTKAD
+5255 DTLEIVGEGNKAD
-5268 SEYSGQ
+5268 SEYSGE
-5274 NLKVVEDGGKLVVKM
+5274 NIKVVEDGGKLVVKM
-5289 DKNLKSDTVTADTV
+5289 SKEMNTNTITANTV
-5303 NTNSVTVGA
+5303 NTNTVAVGL

-5317 VITVKDANGKDGVS
+5317 LITVKDANGKDGVS

-5337 SIGLNGKDGSSA
+5337 SIGLNGKDGSSV
-5349 TISTVQGNPGIA
+5349 TISTAQGDPGIA
-5361 GTPGT
+5361 GAPGA

-5373 TDKAGTPHQVATLD
+5373 TDNSGTPHQVATLD

-5395 TGTVINKKLNQQVNV
+5395 TGAVINKKLNQQVNV
-5410 VGGITDTNKLSTKDN
+5410 VGGITDVTKLAANDN

-5445 GLESVTV
+5445 GLETVTV
-5452 RDTSGNS
+5452 RDASGNT

-5464 DGVTITSSSG
+5464 DGVTITSPSG
-5474 DTVSLTD
+5474 NTVSLSNQ
-5481 KGLDNGGNV
+5481 GLDNGGNV

-5496 GKDGTDAVNVD
+5496 GKDGTDAVNVA

-5587 TRVNAKVSM
+5587 TRINAKVSM

>member
-41 YGAGNKPGTGG
+41 YGAGNKAGTGG

-67 DSVAVGANASA
+67 DSVAVGANARA
-78 VSASGGNNPTVTS
+78 VSASGGVPAVTS

-105 VSIGDSASST
+105 ISIGELSSSN

-123 KAGVQNTTTGASFSN
+123 KAGAQNTTTGSSFSN

-155 QGIAIGSGIQAHE
+155 QGIAIGSGVQAHE

-175 QSISIGANTTAS
+175 QSISIGANTIAS

-203 AKTSSY
+203 TKTSSY

-236 TLTGRGTIL
+236 TLTGRGAIL
-245 HQGIGTDGKFY
+245 HQGTGTDGKFY

-262 ESGQGGVALGVK
+262 ESGQGAVALGVK

-285 TFSEAKGTNSVAIGT
+285 TFSEATGTNSVAIGT

-325 ITDADITLTDG
+325 ITDADIALTDG
-336 TTMALTNFAG
+336 TTMSLTNFAG

-359 KAGNERQL
+359 KIGNERQL
-367 KHIAP
+367 KNIAP
-372 GEVSATS
+372 GAVSATS

-532 NPDNLQYSKTEA
+532 NPDNLKYSNTEN
-544 TGNNI
+544 TGNDI

-643 SVAIGGGAAATGTQ
+643 SVAVGGGAAATGTQ

-682 TKNTQASGA
+682 TKNTQASGEA
-691 GSIAM
+691 SIAMGVNTKATGKQALAMGSDAQAKEEASIAM
-696 GVNAVANKD
+696 GVNAVSENGIAIGKDSISGKDASVSVGLGANSNAGGIAVGKNAKSKSATSIGIGEGAIANANSVVIGTNTNSGTGTKAVLIGDGSSVGTPTKFGNATGVISIGQNAGKD
-705 NALALG
+705 SAGPNLMSTINLGSNTKVGDAARTTVLAQSIAIGSGNSPGQGAWARGDQSISIGSDTESTGDSSIAIGGDDLVNVSKASSSYSEAKFDKNGNPIGGSSTQTANINNIFSKLTGRGAILAGGTGTDGRTYDKYSGTKSGQGAVALGVKAQSGDIALAIGTMAEATGTNSVAIGTGAQALQSNAVAIGG
-711 GSTQVFKNEDVA
+711 GSTTFGIQGRQVKDADVTLA
-723 LGYGSKVTSA
+723 DGTTMNYS
-733 PTSVTSATVGG
+733 
-744 VTYGGFAGT
+744 GFAGAD
-753 NPNSSLSIGSAGNER
+753 NVLEGSMVSFGREGKER
-768 QIKNVAAGEI
+768 QLKHIAPGEI
-778 SATSTDAINGSQLY
+778 SATSTDGINGSQLY
-792 SVANKLSQGW
+792 AVAKTLGEGW
-802 TATADGNKIGAA
+802 KADAGGNKIGSS
-814 TPTAVKPGNTVVYSA
+814 TLTSVKPGNTVVYSA

-837 TIDATNGKQ
+837 TVDATNGKQ

-863 TKKLTVPGTGGKD
+863 TKTITIPGATPGTNDVVIGKD
-876 TVIDNNGI
+876 GI
-884 NAGNNKITNVAP
+884 NAGSKPITNVAP

-923 KGTTGTQNLSQAT
+923 KGTTGTQNLSQAG

-988 VSTVV
+988 TSTVV
-993 SKELGQKLEIV
+993 SKELGNKLEIV

-1060 LTITPSAP
+1060 LTVTPSTA
-1068 GATPISVTKDGINAG
+1068 GATPISVTKDGISAG

-1116 QLGGDKG
+1116 QLGGDNA
-1123 TTTDTQTLDK
+1123 TTTNTQTLDK

-1163 KLSASNSKLSY
+1163 KLSAGNSKLSY

-1192 FTDGKLTTASVA
+1192 FTDGNLTTASVA

-1216 TLTSTDGKVTV
+1216 TLTSTPDGKVTV

-1243 NNSGWKANAGGNVDG
+1243 NNSGWQANADATG
-1258 TSASTLVKSGDEVVF
+1258 TGIKTGTPSAKLVKNGSTVTYV
-1273 KAGDNL
+1273 AGNNL
-1279 TVKQDLTAGKQ
+1279 TVAQDVDTNGNHK
-1290 EYTYKLNKDLTG
+1290 YTYSLNKDLKD
-1302 LDSVTSKTITVPG
+1302 LDSVTTKTITIPG
-1315 APGTNDVVIGKDGIS
+1315 ATPGTNDVVIGKDGIS

-1349 NKNQLDQKIGDNK
+1349 NKNQLDQKIGDNT

-1370 TTATQDLS
+1370 TTATQNLS
-1378 QAGGL
+1378 KAGGL
-1383 QFNIKGANGIE
+1383 QFNVVGANGIE

-1423 NLTPAGI
+1423 NLTPAGK
-1430 DKIKDTAAWKVKA
+1430 DVIKDTAAWKVKA

-1504 ADGFNFEDGTLTT
+1504 ADGFNFE
-1517 ASVDTAG
+1517 
-1524 KVKYDVKTTT
+1524 
-1534 LTSTDGK
+1534 
-1541 VNTPAANNLV
+1541 N
-1551 TANDVANAI
+1551 
-1560 NNAGWKANA
+1560 
-1569 GGNVDGTSTSTLVKA
+1569 GN
-1584 GDEVV
+1584 
-1589 FKAGD
+1589 
-1594 NLTVK
+1594 
-1599 QDLTAGKQE
+1599 
-1608 YTYKLNKD
+1608 
-1616 LTGLDSVTS
+1616 
-1625 KTITVPGAP
+1625 
-1634 GTNDVVIGKD
+1634 
-1644 GISAGNK
+1644 
-1651 VIKDVAPG
+1651 
-1659 VNGTDAVN
+1659 
-1667 KNQLDQ
+1667 
-1673 KIGDN
+1673 
-1678 KIKLGGDTGTTATQD
+1678 
-1693 LSQAG
+1693 
-1698 GLQFNIKGANG
+1698 
-1709 IETSAAGTD
+1709 
-1718 VTVKLDAATR
+1718 
-1728 GKIDNAADKNLSNL
+1728 
-1742 TPAGID
+1742 
-1748 KIKDTAAWK
+1748 
-1757 VKANSNAAETVK
+1757 
-1769 GGDEV
+1769 
-1774 VFKDGA
+1774 
-1780 GVTITQ
+1780 
-1786 NGKEFTIAA
+1786 
-1795 DTSKISKDTKIS
+1795 
-1807 YTANGDAPKKEVS
+1807 
-1820 LADGFNFENGTLTT
+1820 LTT

-1875 NAINNSGWKANAG
+1875 NAINNSGWQANADATG
-1888 GNVDGTPAST
+1888 TGIKTGTPSAK
-1898 LVKSGDEVVF
+1898 LVKNGSTVTYV
-1908 KAGDNLTVKQDLS
+1908 AGNNLTVAQDVDTN
-1921 AGKQEYTYKLNKD
+1921 GNHKYTYSLNKD
-1934 LTGLDSVTTKTITIP
+1934 LKDLDSVTTKTITIP
-1949 GAPGTN
+1949 GATPGTN
-1955 DVVIGKDGINAG
+1955 DVVIGKDGISAG
-1967 NKPITNVADGVNG
+1967 NKVIKDVAPGVNG
-1980 KDAVNKSQLDKI
+1980 TDAVNKNQLDQKI
-1992 GDNEIKLGGD
+1992 GDNTIKLGGD
-2002 NTTVTAGQ
+2002 TGTTATQ
-2010 KLSQTGGLKFNIK
+2010 NLSKAGGLQFNVV

-2064 TDKIKDTA
+2064 KDVIKDTA

-2146 DGTLTTAS
+2146 NGNLTTAS

-2162 YDVKTTTLTSTDG
+2162 YDVKTSALTSTPDG

-2189 DVANAINNSGWKA
+2189 DVANAINNSGWQA
-2202 NAGGNVDGTSASTL
+2202 NADATGTGIKTGTPSAKL
-2216 VKAGD
+2216 VKNGSTVTYVAGN
-2221 EVVFKAGDNLTVKQ
+2221 NLTVAQ
-2235 DLTAGKQEYTYKLN
+2235 DVDTNGNHKYTYSLN
-2249 KDLTGL
+2249 KDLKDL
-2255 DSVTTKTITVPG
+2255 DSVTTKTITIPG
-2267 APGTNDVVIG
+2267 ATPGTNDVVIG

-2301 NKNQLDTAT
+2301 NKNQLD
-2310 NNLINK
+2310 
-2316 GMNFSADD
+2316 
-2324 YDPATPNTTVSK
+2324 
-2336 KLGERLEIVGG
+2336 
-2347 ADKTKLSND
+2347 
-2356 NIGSVVDNTGKINV
+2356 
-2370 KLAKELTGLTSA
+2370 
-2382 EFKTPAGDKT
+2382 
-2392 VINGD
+2392 
-2397 GLTVTPVAPGAA
+2397 
-2409 PISVTK
+2409 
-2415 DGINAGNKT
+2415 
-2424 ITNVAPGVNGTDAVN
+2424 
-2439 KNQLDQ
+2439 Q
-2445 KIGDNKIK
+2445 KIGDNTIK

-2461 ATQDL
+2461 ATQNL
-2466 SQAGGL
+2466 SKAGGL
-2472 QFNVKGA
+2472 QFNVVGA

-2517 GIDKIKDTAAWKVK
+2517 GKDVIKDTAAWKVK

-2589 EVSLADGFNFEDGT
+2589 EVSLADGFNFENGN
-2603 LTTATVDTA
+2603 LTTASVDTA

-2619 KTTTLTSTDGKVN
+2619 KTSALTSTPDGKV
-2632 TPAANNLVTANDVA
+2632 TVPTTDGVATAKDVA
-2646 NAINNAGW
+2646 NAINNSGW
-2654 KANAG
+2654 QANADATG
-2659 GNVDGASTSTL
+2659 TGIKTGTPSAKL
-2670 VKAGDE
+2670 VKNGST
-2676 VVFKAGDNLTVKQDL
+2676 VSYVAGDNLTVAQAVDTNGNHK
-2691 TAGKQE
+2691 
-2697 YTYKLNKDLTGL
+2697 YTYSLNKDLKDL
-2709 DSVTSKTITVPGAPG
+2709 DSVTTKTITIPGATPG

-2755 NKNQLDTTANNLID
+2755 NKNQLDTATNDLIN

-2778 YDPATANTTVSKK
+2778 YDPATPNTTVSKK

-2809 NNIGSVVD
+2809 NNIGSIVD

-2829 LKDLTSAEFKTPA
+2829 LTGLTSAEFKTAAGDKTVINGDGLTVSPATPTTSPISVTKDGISAGDKKVTNVAPGTISKTSTDAINGSQLYNLSSNTIQLGGDNASTTDKQTLDKSGGIKFDIVGANGITTEAKDGKVTVKVDSSTIGTNSKLKYTANGDAPKQEVTLADGLNFKNGNFTKATVGANGEVKYDTVTQTLSVSPDGKAGLPNPATPGATTPNGLVTAQDVADALNNVGWKATADATGTGIKTGTPSAQLVKNGSTVSYVAGDNLTVAQDVTAGDHKYTYSLNKVLKDLTSAEFKTPA

-2986 GNFTTA
+2986 GNFT
-2992 TVGANGEVKYDTVTQ
+2992 K
-3007 GLSVSPDGKAGLP
+3007 
-3020 NPATPGATTPNGL
+3020 
-3033 VTAQDVADALNNV
+3033 
-3046 GWKATADSTGTGIKT
+3046 
-3061 GTPSAQ
+3061 
-3067 LVKNGS
+3067 
-3073 TVSYVAGDNLTVAQ
+3073 
-3087 DVTSGDHKYTYSLN
+3087 
-3101 KVLKDLTSAE
+3101 
-3111 FKTPAGDKT
+3111 
-3120 VINGDGLTV
+3120 
-3129 SPATPTTSPIS
+3129 
-3140 VTKDGISAGDKK
+3140 
-3152 VTNVA
+3152 
-3157 PGTISKTSTDA
+3157 
-3168 INGSQLYNLAS
+3168 
-3179 NTIQLGGD
+3179 
-3187 NASTTDK
+3187 
-3194 QTLDKSGG
+3194 
-3202 IKFDIV
+3202 
-3208 GANGITTEAKDGKVT
+3208 
-3223 VKVDSSTIGAN
+3223 
-3234 SKLKYTAN
+3234 
-3242 GDAPKQEV
+3242 
-3250 TLADGLNFKN
+3250 
-3260 GNFTTATVGANGEVK
+3260 
-3275 YDTVTQGL
+3275 
-3283 SVSPDGKAG
+3283 
-3292 LPNPATPGAT
+3292 
-3302 TPNGLV
+3302 
-3308 TAQDVADALNNVG
+3308 
-3321 WKATADS
+3321 
-3328 TGTGIKTGTPSA
+3328 
-3340 QLVKNGSTVSY
+3340 
-3351 VAGDNL
+3351 
-3357 TVAQDV
+3357 
-3363 TSGDHKYTYSLNK
+3363 
-3376 VLKDLT
+3376 
-3382 SAEFKTPAGDKTV
+3382 
-3395 INGDGLTVSPATPTT
+3395 
-3410 SPISVTKDGI
+3410 
-3420 SAGDKKVTNV
+3420 
-3430 APGTISKT
+3430 
-3438 STDAINGSQLYNLAS
+3438 
-3453 NTIQLGGDNAST
+3453 
-3465 TDKQTL
+3465 
-3471 DKSGGIKFDIVG
+3471 
-3483 ANGITTEAKD
+3483 
-3493 GKVTVKVDSSTIGAN
+3493 
-3508 SKLKYTAN
+3508 
-3516 GDAPK
+3516 
-3521 QEVTLADG
+3521 
-3529 LNFKNGNFTTATV
+3529 ATV

-3627 GNNLTVAQA
+3627 GNNLTVAQD

-3664 TIPGAP
+3664 TIPGATP

-3679 DGISAGN
+3679 DGINAGN

-3701 VNKNQLDTATNNLI
+3701 VNKNQLDTATNDLI
-3715 DKGMNFSADDYNAAT
+3715 NKGMNFSADDYDPAT
-3730 PNTTISKKLGER
+3730 ANTTVSKKLGER

-3768 INIKLAKELKDL
+3768 INVKLAKELKDL

-3794 INGDGLTVSPATL
+3794 INGDGLTVSPATP
-3807 GTAPISITKDGIS
+3807 TTSPISVTKDGIS

-3833 ISSTST
+3833 ISKTST
-3839 DAINGSQFH
+3839 DAINGSQ
-3848 KLATN
+3848 LYNLSSN

-3860 NASTTDKQTLDKTG
+3860 KATTTDKQTLDKNG

-3895 TVKVDSSTIGA
+3895 TVSVDTSTIGA

-3944 NGEVKYDTVTQGLT
+3944 NGEVKYDTVTQTLS
-3958 VTDGKAG
+3958 VSPDGKAG
-3965 LPNPVTPGA
+3965 LPNPATPGA

-3999 DATGTGVKTGT
+3999 DATGTGIKTGT

-4053 LTSAEFKTSAGDKT
+4053 LTSAEFKTAAGDKT
-4067 VINGDGLTVSPA
+4067 VINGDGLTVNPA

-4090 DGISAGDKKVT
+4090 DGISAGDKVVK

-4109 STSTDAIN
+4109 KTSTDAIN
-4117 GSQFHKLATNTVQ
+4117 GSQFHKLATNTIQ

-4275 GTGVK
+4275 GTGIK

-4328 SAEFKTSAGDK
+4328 SAEFKTAAGDK

-4345 GLTVSPATPG
+4345 GLTVNPATPG

-4370 KKVTNVAPGTISS
+4370 KV
-4383 TSTDAINGSQFHKL
+4383 
-4397 ATNTVQLGGD
+4397 
-4407 NSTVTAT
+4407 
-4414 QQLDKTGGIKFDIV
+4414 
-4428 GANGITTEAKDG
+4428 
-4440 KVTVKVDSSTIGAN
+4440 VK
-4454 AKLSYTANGAAP
+4454 
-4466 KQEVT
+4466 
-4471 LANGLD
+4471 
-4477 FKNGNFTT
+4477 
-4485 ATVGANGEVKYDTV
+4485 
-4499 TQGLTVTDGK
+4499 
-4509 AGLPNPATPG
+4509 
-4519 ATTPN
+4519 
-4524 GLVTAQDV
+4524 
-4532 ADALNNVG
+4532 
-4540 WKATAS
+4540 
-4546 AVGTGVASGSPSA
+4546 
-4559 QLVKNGSTVSYV
+4559 
-4571 AGDNLTVVQDVT
+4571 
-4583 AGDHKY
+4583 
-4589 TYSLNKVLKDLTSA
+4589 
-4603 EFKTAAGDKTV
+4603 
-4614 INGDGLTV
+4614 
-4622 SPATPGTAPISITKD
+4622 
-4637 GISAGDKK
+4637 
-4645 VTNVAPGTISSTS
+4645 NVAPGTISSTS

-4678 GDKGATATQQLDKTG
+4678 GDNATTTATQQLDKAG

-4705 TTTATGDK
+4705 TTKATGDK
-4713 VTVGVDTNTIGANI
+4713 VTIGVDTSTIGANI
-4727 KLKYKSNSDAGTT
+4727 KLKYKSNSDAATA

-4767 KYDTVTQGLSVSPDG
+4767 KYDTVTQTLSVSPDG

-4803 QDVAD
+4803 QDVAN
-4808 ALNNVGWNA
+4808 ALNSVGWNA
-4817 TASAVGTGVASGTP
+4817 TADATGTGVKTGTP
-4831 SAQLVKNG
+4831 SAKLVKNG

-4845 AGDNLAVAQDVDA
+4845 AGDNLAVEQNVDA
-4858 SGNHKYTYSLN
+4858 NGNHKYTYSLN

-4955 DNSTVTATQQLN
+4955 DNATVTATQQLN

-5095 ATPTVVKNGQE
+5095 PTSTVVKNGQE

-5349 TISTVQGNPGIA
+5349 TISTVQGNPGVA

-5373 TDKAGTPHQVATLD
+5373 TDNSGTPHQVATLD

-5395 TGTVINKKLNQQVNV
+5395 TGAVINKKLNQQVNV
-5410 VGGITDTNKLSTKDN
+5410 VGGITDVTKLAANDN

-5445 GLESVTV
+5445 GLETVTV
-5452 RDTSGNS
+5452 RDASGNT

-5464 DGVTITSSSG
+5464 DGVTITSPSG
-5474 DTVSLTD
+5474 NTVSLSNE
-5481 KGLDNGGNV
+5481 GLDNGGNV
-5490 ITNVAA
+5490 IKNVAA

-5573 HAVAVGVQAAPTEN
+5573 HAVAVGIQAAPTEN
-5587 TRVNAKVSM
+5587 TRINAKVSM
-5596 TPGSRS
+5596 TPGSRT

>member
-41 YGAGNKPGTGG
+41 YGAGNKAGTGG

-67 DSVAVGANASA
+67 DSVAVGANARA

-105 VSIGDSASST
+105 ISIGDSASST

-147 GVQGTQAA
+147 GVQGIQAA

-209 SDAKFDKNGNKIGGN
+209 SDARFDKNGNKIGGN

-285 TFSEAKGTNSVAIGT
+285 TFSEATGTNSVAIGT

-325 ITDADITLTDG
+325 ITDADIALTDG
-336 TTMALTNFAG
+336 TTMSLTNFAG

-501 EAKVTNKYEAA
+501 EAKVTNKYESA

-532 NPDNLQYSKTEA
+532 NPDNLQYSKTET
-544 TGNNI
+544 TGNDI

-582 QGGLALGTFS
+582 QGGLALGTFAK
-592 RAEGATATAIGL
+592 AEGATATAIGL

-628 AIGTGARGGATSAGG
+628 AIGTGARGGASSAGG
-643 SVAIGGGAAATGTQ
+643 SVAVGGGAAATGTQ

-682 TKNTQASGA
+682 TKNTQASGEA
-691 GSIAM
+691 SIALGVNTKATGKQALAM
-696 GVNAVANKD
+696 GSDAQAKEEASIALGVNAVSENGIAIGKDSTSGKDASVSVGLGANSNAGGIAVGKNAKSKSATSIGIGEGAIANANSVVIGTNTNSGTGTKSVLIGDGSSVGTPTPGLAGNATGVISIGQNAGKD
-705 NALALG
+705 SAGPNLMSTINLGSNTKVGDAARTTGKVAQSIAIGSGNSPGQGAWARGDQSISIGSDTESTGDSSIAIGGDDLNSVSSSSASYTKKTFDKAGTQTVTQNISTNLNNIYKDLTGRTEGLGSGVYRGTNSGQGAVALGVKAKAGDIALAIGTLSEATGINSVAIGTGAQTPQANAVAIGG
-711 GSTQVFKNEDVA
+711 GST
-723 LGYGSKVTSA
+723 
-733 PTSVTSATVGG
+733 TVGIQG
-744 VTYGGFAGT
+744 RQVTDADVTLADGSTMNYSGFAGAT
-753 NPNSSLSIGSAGNER
+753 NVEEGSMVSFGRQGKER
-768 QIKNVAAGEI
+768 QLKHIAPGEI

-792 SVANKLSQGW
+792 SVAKTLGEGW
-802 TATADGNKIGAA
+802 KADAGGNKIGAS
-814 TPTAVKPGNTVVYSA
+814 TLTSVKPGNTVVYSA

-837 TIDATNGKQ
+837 TVDATNGKQ

-863 TKKLTVPGTGGKD
+863 TKTITIPGATPGTNDVVIGKD
-876 TVIDNNGI
+876 GI
-884 NAGNNKITNVAP
+884 NAGSKPITNVGP

-923 KGTTGTQNLSQAT
+923 KGTTGTQNLSQAG

-988 VSTVV
+988 TSTVV
-993 SKELGQKLEIV
+993 SKELGNKLEIV

-1083 DKKVTN
+1083 NKTITN
-1089 VAPGTISATSKD
+1089 VAPGVNGTD
-1101 AINGSQFHGLAKNTI
+1101 AVNKNQLDQKIGDNTI
-1116 QLGGDKG
+1116 KLGGNTG
-1123 TTTDTQTLDK
+1123 VTDPQNLSQ
-1133 TGGIKFDIVGA
+1133 TGGIKFDIVGT

-1163 KLSASNSKLSY
+1163 KLSAGNSKLSY
-1174 TANGDTTKQEV
+1174 TANGATPKKEV
-1185 KLSDGLN
+1185 TLAQGLN
-1192 FTDGKLTTASVA
+1192 FSDGIFTEAEVDNNGVVKYNVLTDSVSVDTDGKITGPTADGVATAKDVASALTSMGWKATAGTVSATEGTLEGTVNPTLVHSGEQVTFVAGKNLTVSQDVDTDGNHKYTYKLDKNLKDLDSVTSKTITVPGAPGTNDVVIGKDGINAGNKPITNVADGVNGKDAVNKSQLDKIGDNEIKLGGDNTTVTAGQKLSQTGGLQFNIKGANGIETSAAGTDVTVKLDAATRGKIDNAADKNLSNLTPAGIDKIKDTAAWKVKANSNAAETVKGGDEVVFKDGAGVTITQNGKEFTIAADTSKISKDTKISYTANGAAPKKEVSLADGFNFEDGTLTTASVDTA
-1204 ANGVVKYDVKTT
+1204 GKVKYDVKTT

-1258 TSASTLVKSGDEVVF
+1258 ASTSTLVKAGDEVVFKAGDNLTVKQDLTAGKQEYTYKLNKDLTGLDSVTSKTITVPGAPGTNDVVIGKDGINAGNKPITNVADGVNGKDAVNKSQLDKIGDNEIKLGGDNTTVTAGQKLSQTGGLQFNIKGANGIETSAAGTDVTVKLDAATRGKIDNAADKNLSNLTPAGIDKIKDTAAWKVKANSNAAETVKGGDEVVFKDGAGVTITQNGKEFTIAADTSKISKDTKISYTANGAAPKKEVSLADGFNFEDGTLTTASVDTAGKVKYDVKTTTLTSTDGKVTVPTTDGVATAKDVANAINNSGWKANAGGNVDGASTSTLVKAGDEVVFKAGDNLTVKQDLTAGKQEYTYKLNKDLTGLDSVTSKTITVPGAPGTNDVVIGKDGINAGNKPITNVADGVNGKDAVNKSQLDKIGDNEIKLGGDNTTVTAGQKLSQTGGLQFNIKGANGIETSAAGTDVTVKLDAATRGKIDNAADKNLSNLTPAGIDKIKDTAAWKVKANSNAAETVKGGDEVVFKDGAGVTITQNGKEFTIAADTSKISKDTKISYTANGAAPKKEVSLADGFNFEDGTLTTASVDTAGKVKYDVKTTTLTSTDGKVTVPTTDGVATAKDVANAINNSGWKANAGGNVDGASTSTLVKAGDEVVF

-1330 AGNKVIKDVAPGV
+1330 AGNKVIKDVAPGVNGTDAVNKNQLDTATNDLINKGMNFSADDYDPATANTTVSKKLGERLEIVGGADKTKLSDNNIGSVVDNTGKINVKLAKELKDLTSAEFKTPAGDKTVINGDGLTVTPVAPGAAPISVTKDGINAGNKTITNVAPGV

-1541 VNTPAANNLV
+1541 V
-1551 TANDVANAI
+1551 
-1560 NNAGWKANA
+1560 
-1569 GGNVDGTSTSTLVKA
+1569 
-1584 GDEVV
+1584 
-1589 FKAGD
+1589 
-1594 NLTVK
+1594 
-1599 QDLTAGKQE
+1599 
-1608 YTYKLNKD
+1608 
-1616 LTGLDSVTS
+1616 
-1625 KTITVPGAP
+1625 
-1634 GTNDVVIGKD
+1634 
-1644 GISAGNK
+1644 
-1651 VIKDVAPG
+1651 
-1659 VNGTDAVN
+1659 
-1667 KNQLDQ
+1667 
-1673 KIGDN
+1673 
-1678 KIKLGGDTGTTATQD
+1678 
-1693 LSQAG
+1693 
-1698 GLQFNIKGANG
+1698 
-1709 IETSAAGTD
+1709 
-1718 VTVKLDAATR
+1718 
-1728 GKIDNAADKNLSNL
+1728 
-1742 TPAGID
+1742 
-1748 KIKDTAAWK
+1748 
-1757 VKANSNAAETVK
+1757 
-1769 GGDEV
+1769 
-1774 VFKDGA
+1774 
-1780 GVTITQ
+1780 
-1786 NGKEFTIAA
+1786 
-1795 DTSKISKDTKIS
+1795 
-1807 YTANGDAPKKEVS
+1807 
-1820 LADGFNFENGTLTT
+1820 
-1834 ASVDTAGKVKYDVK
+1834 
-1848 TSALTST
+1848 
-1855 PDGKVTVPTTD
+1855 TVPTTD

-1875 NAINNSGWKANAG
+1875 NAINNS
-1888 GNVDGTPAST
+1888 
-1898 LVKSGDEVVF
+1898 
-1908 KAGDNLTVKQDLS
+1908 
-1921 AGKQEYTYKLNKD
+1921 
-1934 LTGLDSVTTKTITIP
+1934 
-1949 GAPGTN
+1949 
-1955 DVVIGKDGINAG
+1955 
-1967 NKPITNVADGVNG
+1967 
-1980 KDAVNKSQLDKI
+1980 
-1992 GDNEIKLGGD
+1992 
-2002 NTTVTAGQ
+2002 
-2010 KLSQTGGLKFNIK
+2010 
-2023 GANGIETSAA
+2023 
-2033 GTDVTVK
+2033 
-2040 LDAATRGKIDNA
+2040 
-2052 ADKNLSNLTPAG
+2052 
-2064 TDKIKDTA
+2064 
-2072 AWKVKANSNAAET
+2072 
-2085 VKGGD
+2085 
-2090 EVVFKDGAGVT
+2090 
-2101 ITQNGKEFTIAAD
+2101 
-2114 TSKISKDTKI
+2114 
-2124 SYTANGAA
+2124 
-2132 PKKEVSLADGFNFE
+2132 
-2146 DGTLTTAS
+2146 
-2154 VDTAGKVK
+2154 
-2162 YDVKTTTLTSTDG
+2162 
-2175 KVTVPTTDGVATAK
+2175 
-2189 DVANAINNSGWKA
+2189 
-2202 NAGGNVDGTSASTL
+2202 
-2216 VKAGD
+2216 
-2221 EVVFKAGDNLTVKQ
+2221 
-2235 DLTAGKQEYTYKLN
+2235 
-2249 KDLTGL
+2249 
-2255 DSVTTKTITVPG
+2255 
-2267 APGTNDVVIG
+2267 
-2277 KDGISAGNK
+2277 
-2286 VIKDVAPGVN
+2286 
-2296 GTDAV
+2296 
-2301 NKNQLDTAT
+2301 
-2310 NNLINK
+2310 
-2316 GMNFSADD
+2316 
-2324 YDPATPNTTVSK
+2324 
-2336 KLGERLEIVGG
+2336 
-2347 ADKTKLSND
+2347 
-2356 NIGSVVDNTGKINV
+2356 
-2370 KLAKELTGLTSA
+2370 
-2382 EFKTPAGDKT
+2382 
-2392 VINGD
+2392 
-2397 GLTVTPVAPGAA
+2397 
-2409 PISVTK
+2409 
-2415 DGINAGNKT
+2415 
-2424 ITNVAPGVNGTDAVN
+2424 
-2439 KNQLDQ
+2439 
-2445 KIGDNKIK
+2445 
-2453 LGGDTGTT
+2453 
-2461 ATQDL
+2461 
-2466 SQAGGL
+2466 
-2472 QFNVKGA
+2472 
-2479 NGIETSAAGT
+2479 
-2489 DVTVKL
+2489 
-2495 DAATRGKID
+2495 
-2504 NAADKNLSNLTPA
+2504 
-2517 GIDKIKDTAAWKVK
+2517 
-2531 ANSNAAE
+2531 
-2538 TVKGGDEVVF
+2538 
-2548 KDGAGVTITQN
+2548 
-2559 GKEFTIAADTSKI
+2559 
-2572 SKDTKISYT
+2572 
-2581 ANGAAPKK
+2581 
-2589 EVSLADGFNFEDGT
+2589 
-2603 LTTATVDTA
+2603 
-2612 GKVKYDV
+2612 
-2619 KTTTLTSTDGKVN
+2619 
-2632 TPAANNLVTANDVA
+2632 
-2646 NAINNAGW
+2646 GW

-2729 IGKDGISAGNKV
+2729 IGKDGINAGDKKITN
-2741 IKDVAPGV
+2741 VAPGV

-2755 NKNQLDTTANNLID
+2755 NKNQLDTATNDLIN

-2899 LYNLSSNTIQLGGD
+2899 LYNL
-2913 NASTTDKQTLDKS
+2913 
-2926 GGIKFDIVGAN
+2926 
-2937 GITTEAK
+2937 
-2944 DGKVTVK
+2944 
-2951 VDSSTIG
+2951 
-2958 TNSKLKYTANGDA
+2958 
-2971 PKQEVTLA
+2971 
-2979 DGLNFKN
+2979 
-2986 GNFTTA
+2986 
-2992 TVGANGEVKYDTVTQ
+2992 
-3007 GLSVSPDGKAGLP
+3007 
-3020 NPATPGATTPNGL
+3020 
-3033 VTAQDVADALNNV
+3033 
-3046 GWKATADSTGTGIKT
+3046 
-3061 GTPSAQ
+3061 
-3067 LVKNGS
+3067 
-3073 TVSYVAGDNLTVAQ
+3073 
-3087 DVTSGDHKYTYSLN
+3087 
-3101 KVLKDLTSAE
+3101 
-3111 FKTPAGDKT
+3111 
-3120 VINGDGLTV
+3120 
-3129 SPATPTTSPIS
+3129 
-3140 VTKDGISAGDKK
+3140 
-3152 VTNVA
+3152 
-3157 PGTISKTSTDA
+3157 
-3168 INGSQLYNLAS
+3168 AS

-3202 IKFDIV
+3202 V
-3208 GANGITTEAKDGKVT
+3208 
-3223 VKVDSSTIGAN
+3223 
-3234 SKLKYTAN
+3234 
-3242 GDAPKQEV
+3242 
-3250 TLADGLNFKN
+3250 
-3260 GNFTTATVGANGEVK
+3260 
-3275 YDTVTQGL
+3275 
-3283 SVSPDGKAG
+3283 
-3292 LPNPATPGAT
+3292 
-3302 TPNGLV
+3302 
-3308 TAQDVADALNNVG
+3308 
-3321 WKATADS
+3321 
-3328 TGTGIKTGTPSA
+3328 
-3340 QLVKNGSTVSY
+3340 
-3351 VAGDNL
+3351 
-3357 TVAQDV
+3357 
-3363 TSGDHKYTYSLNK
+3363 
-3376 VLKDLT
+3376 
-3382 SAEFKTPAGDKTV
+3382 
-3395 INGDGLTVSPATPTT
+3395 
-3410 SPISVTKDGI
+3410 
-3420 SAGDKKVTNV
+3420 
-3430 APGTISKT
+3430 
-3438 STDAINGSQLYNLAS
+3438 
-3453 NTIQLGGDNAST
+3453 
-3465 TDKQTL
+3465 
-3471 DKSGGIKFDIVG
+3471 KFDIVG

-3595 WKATADS
+3595 WKATADA

-3615 LVKNGSTVSYVA
+3615 LVKNGSTVTYVA
-3627 GNNLTVAQA
+3627 GDNLTVAQD

-3664 TIPGAP
+3664 TIPGATP

-3679 DGISAGN
+3679 DGINAGN

-3701 VNKNQLDTATNNLI
+3701 VNKNQLDTATNDLI
-3715 DKGMNFSADDYNAAT
+3715 NKGMNFSADDYDPAT
-3730 PNTTISKKLGER
+3730 ANTTVSKKLGER

-3768 INIKLAKELKDL
+3768 INVKLAKELKDL

-3794 INGDGLTVSPATL
+3794 INGDGLTVSPATP

-3820 AGDKKVTNVAPGT
+3820 AGDKVVKNVAPGA
-3833 ISSTST
+3833 ISKTST
-3839 DAINGSQFH
+3839 DAINGSQ
-3848 KLATN
+3848 LYNLSSN

-3860 NASTTDKQTLDKTG
+3860 KATTTDKQTLDKNG

-3895 TVKVDSSTIGA
+3895 TVSVDTSTIGA

-3944 NGEVKYDTVTQGLT
+3944 NGEVKYDTVTQTLS
-3958 VTDGKAG
+3958 VSPDGKAG
-3965 LPNPVTPGA
+3965 LPNPATPGA

-3999 DATGTGVKTGT
+3999 SAVGTGVASGS

-4040 HKYTYSLNKVLKD
+4040 HKYTYSLNKELKD
-4053 LTSAEFKTSAGDKT
+4053 LTSAEFKTAAGDKT
-4067 VINGDGLTVSPA
+4067 VINGDGLTVNPA

-4090 DGISAGDKKVT
+4090 DGISAGDKVVK

-4109 STSTDAIN
+4109 KTSTDAIN
-4117 GSQFHKLATNTVQ
+4117 GSQFHKLATNTIQ

-4227 QGLTVTDGKA
+4227 QTLSVSPDGKA

-4275 GTGVK
+4275 GTGIK

-4322 VLKDLT
+4322 ELKDLT
-4328 SAEFKTSAGDK
+4328 SAEFKTAAGDK

-4345 GLTVSPATPG
+4345 GLTVNPATPG

-4370 KKVTNVAPGTISS
+4370 KVVKNVAPGTISS

-4397 ATNTVQLGGD
+4397 ATNTIQLGGD
-4407 NSTVTAT
+4407 NATTTAT
-4414 QQLDKTGGIKFDIV
+4414 QQLDKAGGIKFNIV
-4428 GANGITTEAKDG
+4428 GENGITTKATGD
-4440 KVTVKVDSSTIGAN
+4440 KVTIGVDTSTIGAN
-4454 AKLSYTANGAAP
+4454 IKLKYKSNSDAATAQEVKLSD
-4466 KQEVT
+4466 
-4471 LANGLD
+4471 GLD

-4499 TQGLTVTDGK
+4499 TQTLSVSPDGK

-4571 AGDNLTVVQDVT
+4571 AGDNLTVAQDVT
-4583 AGDHKY
+4583 AGD
-4589 TYSLNKVLKDLTSA
+4589 
-4603 EFKTAAGDKTV
+4603 
-4614 INGDGLTV
+4614 
-4622 SPATPGTAPISITKD
+4622 
-4637 GISAGDKK
+4637 
-4645 VTNVAPGTISSTS
+4645 
-4658 TDAINGSQFHKLA
+4658 
-4671 TNTIQLG
+4671 
-4678 GDKGATATQQLDKTG
+4678 
-4693 GIKFNIVGENGI
+4693 
-4705 TTTATGDK
+4705 
-4713 VTVGVDTNTIGANI
+4713 
-4727 KLKYKSNSDAGTT
+4727 
-4740 QEVKLSDGLDFKNGN
+4740 
-4755 FTTATVGANGEV
+4755 
-4767 KYDTVTQGLSVSPDG
+4767 
-4782 KAGLPN
+4782 
-4788 PATPGATTPNGLVTA
+4788 
-4803 QDVAD
+4803 
-4808 ALNNVGWNA
+4808 
-4817 TASAVGTGVASGTP
+4817 
-4831 SAQLVKNG
+4831 
-4839 STVSYV
+4839 
-4845 AGDNLAVAQDVDA
+4845 
-4858 SGNHKYTYSLN
+4858 HKYTYSLN

-4955 DNSTVTATQQLN
+4955 DNATVTATQQLN

-5058 AQVAPGSTPGL
+5058 VQVAPGSTPGL

-5095 ATPTVVKNGQE
+5095 PTSTVVKNGQE

-5142 SAEFTNAAGDKT
+5142 SAEFTNVAGDKT

-5349 TISTVQGNPGIA
+5349 TISTVQGNPGVA

-5373 TDKAGTPHQVATLD
+5373 TDNSGTPHQVATLD

-5395 TGTVINKKLNQQVNV
+5395 TGAVINKKLNQQVNV
-5410 VGGITDTNKLSTKDN
+5410 VGGITDVTKLAANDN

-5445 GLESVTV
+5445 GLETVTV
-5452 RDTSGNS
+5452 RDASGNS

-5464 DGVTITSSSG
+5464 DGVTITSPSG
-5474 DTVSLTD
+5474 NTVSLSNE
-5481 KGLDNGGNV
+5481 GLDNGGNV

-5507 QLNQTVSNVVNAAGD
+5507 QLNQTVGNVVNAAGD

-5573 HAVAVGVQAAPTEN
+5573 HAVAVGIQAAPTEN
-5587 TRVNAKVSM
+5587 TRINAKVSM
-5596 TPGSRS
+5596 TPGSRT

>member
-24 STVVSFLITGAI
+24 STVVSFLITGAV
-36 GGGAA
+36 GGGTA
-41 YGAGNKPGTGG
+41 YGVNANGTGG
-52 NNNSVAWGQGSSVDN
+52 
-67 DSVAVGANASA
+67 ANA
-78 VSASGGNNPTVTS
+78 
-91 KGVAIGNNAKAEGS
+91 VAIGTGS
-105 VSIGDSASST
+105 
-115 HFGVAVGY
+115 
-123 KAGVQNTTTGASFSN
+123 TTTGD
-138 VTIGANTRV
+138 
-147 GVQGTQAA
+147 
-155 QGIAIGSGIQAHE
+155 GIAIGKNSTTGGPSSSISLGVGATSKYGGIAIGEDATAQGKSIVIGSGIRAPGSGTVVIGDEAGVGSASGKNAKGENSIAIGKGAGKNSDANTFLFNTITIGAHSKVGE
-168 GAWAKGD
+168 TGKARLSQSIAIGGVADREADRGGGTWAKGD
-175 QSISIGANTTAS
+175 QSIAIGGDVKS
-187 GDSSIA
+187 LGDSSVA
-193 IGGDDLLSVS
+193 IGGDDLDAVS
-203 AKTSSY
+203 SANSTY
-209 SDAKFDKNGNKIGGN
+209 SDKKFDKNGNQISGGDKTANLN
-224 SNNTASINNIFN
+224 SIFN
-236 TLTGRGTIL
+236 TITGRGAIL
-245 HQGIGTDGKFY
+245 AGGTGTDGQTYDRYNGTK
-256 TAWRNT
+256 
-262 ESGQGGVALGVK
+262 SGQGAVALGVK
-274 SISGDIALAIG
+274 SQSGDIALAIG

-696 GVNAVANKD
+696 GVNAVADKD

-753 NPNSSLSIGSAGNER
+753 NPSSSLSIGSVGNER

-802 TATADGNKIGAA
+802 TATADGNKIGTA

-863 TKKLTVPGTGGKD
+863 TKTITVPGATPGTNDVVIGKD
-876 TVIDNNGI
+876 GI
-884 NAGNNKITNVAP
+884 NAGSKPITNVAP

-923 KGTTGTQNLSQAT
+923 KGTTGTQNLSQGG

-1019 IGTMVDGTGKIN
+1019 IGTMVDGTGKVN

-1049 AGNKTVINGDG
+1049 AGDKTVINGDG
-1060 LTITPSAP
+1060 LTVTPVAP
-1068 GATPISVTKDGINAG
+1068 GAAPISVTKDGISAG

-1089 VAPGTISATSKD
+1089 VAPGTISSTSTD

-1116 QLGGDKG
+1116 QLGGDNA
-1123 TTTDTQTLDK
+1123 TTTNIQTLDK

-1150 AKDGKVTVSVDPS
+1150 AKDGKVTVSVDAS
-1163 KLSASNSKLSY
+1163 KISASNSKLSY
-1174 TANGDTTKQEV
+1174 TANGDTPKQEV

-1192 FTDGKLTTASVA
+1192 FIDGNLTTASVA
-1204 ANGVVKYDVKTT
+1204 ANGV
-1216 TLTSTDGKVTV
+1216 
-1227 PTTDG
+1227 
-1232 VATAKDVANAI
+1232 
-1243 NNSGWKANAGGNVDG
+1243 
-1258 TSASTLVKSGDEVVF
+1258 
-1273 KAGDNL
+1273 
-1279 TVKQDLTAGKQ
+1279 
-1290 EYTYKLNKDLTG
+1290 
-1302 LDSVTSKTITVPG
+1302 
-1315 APGTNDVVIGKDGIS
+1315 
-1330 AGNKVIKDVAPGV
+1330 
-1343 NGTDAV
+1343 
-1349 NKNQLDQKIGDNK
+1349 
-1362 IKLGGDTG
+1362 
-1370 TTATQDLS
+1370 
-1378 QAGGL
+1378 
-1383 QFNIKGANGIE
+1383 
-1394 TSAAGTDVT
+1394 
-1403 VKLDAATRGKIDNA
+1403 
-1417 ADKNLS
+1417 
-1423 NLTPAGI
+1423 
-1430 DKIKDTAAWKVKA
+1430 
-1443 NSNAAETVKG
+1443 
-1453 GDEVV
+1453 
-1458 FKDGAGVTITQN
+1458 
-1470 GKEFTIAADTSKISK
+1470 
-1485 DTKIS
+1485 
-1490 YTANGAAP
+1490 
-1498 KKEVSL
+1498 
-1504 ADGFNFEDGTLTT
+1504 
-1517 ASVDTAG
+1517 
-1524 KVKYDVKTTT
+1524 
-1534 LTSTDGK
+1534 
-1541 VNTPAANNLV
+1541 
-1551 TANDVANAI
+1551 
-1560 NNAGWKANA
+1560 
-1569 GGNVDGTSTSTLVKA
+1569 
-1584 GDEVV
+1584 
-1589 FKAGD
+1589 
-1594 NLTVK
+1594 
-1599 QDLTAGKQE
+1599 
-1608 YTYKLNKD
+1608 
-1616 LTGLDSVTS
+1616 
-1625 KTITVPGAP
+1625 
-1634 GTNDVVIGKD
+1634 
-1644 GISAGNK
+1644 
-1651 VIKDVAPG
+1651 
-1659 VNGTDAVN
+1659 
-1667 KNQLDQ
+1667 
-1673 KIGDN
+1673 
-1678 KIKLGGDTGTTATQD
+1678 
-1693 LSQAG
+1693 
-1698 GLQFNIKGANG
+1698 
-1709 IETSAAGTD
+1709 
-1718 VTVKLDAATR
+1718 
-1728 GKIDNAADKNLSNL
+1728 
-1742 TPAGID
+1742 
-1748 KIKDTAAWK
+1748 
-1757 VKANSNAAETVK
+1757 
-1769 GGDEV
+1769 
-1774 VFKDGA
+1774 
-1780 GVTITQ
+1780 
-1786 NGKEFTIAA
+1786 
-1795 DTSKISKDTKIS
+1795 
-1807 YTANGDAPKKEVS
+1807 
-1820 LADGFNFENGTLTT
+1820 
-1834 ASVDTAGKVKYDVK
+1834 VKYDVK

-1875 NAINNSGWKANAG
+1875 NAINNSGWQANADATG
-1888 GNVDGTPAST
+1888 TGIKTGTPSAQ
-1898 LVKSGDEVVF
+1898 LVKNGSTVSYV
-1908 KAGDNLTVKQDLS
+1908 AGNNLTVAQDVD
-1921 AGKQEYTYKLNKD
+1921 ANGNHKYTYSLNKD
-1934 LTGLDSVTTKTITIP
+1934 LKDLDSVT
-1949 GAPGTN
+1949 
-1955 DVVIGKDGINAG
+1955 
-1967 NKPITNVADGVNG
+1967 
-1980 KDAVNKSQLDKI
+1980 S
-1992 GDNEIKLGGD
+1992 
-2002 NTTVTAGQ
+2002 
-2010 KLSQTGGLKFNIK
+2010 
-2023 GANGIETSAA
+2023 
-2033 GTDVTVK
+2033 
-2040 LDAATRGKIDNA
+2040 
-2052 ADKNLSNLTPAG
+2052 
-2064 TDKIKDTA
+2064 
-2072 AWKVKANSNAAET
+2072 
-2085 VKGGD
+2085 
-2090 EVVFKDGAGVT
+2090 
-2101 ITQNGKEFTIAAD
+2101 
-2114 TSKISKDTKI
+2114 
-2124 SYTANGAA
+2124 
-2132 PKKEVSLADGFNFE
+2132 
-2146 DGTLTTAS
+2146 
-2154 VDTAGKVK
+2154 
-2162 YDVKTTTLTSTDG
+2162 
-2175 KVTVPTTDGVATAK
+2175 
-2189 DVANAINNSGWKA
+2189 
-2202 NAGGNVDGTSASTL
+2202 
-2216 VKAGD
+2216 
-2221 EVVFKAGDNLTVKQ
+2221 
-2235 DLTAGKQEYTYKLN
+2235 
-2249 KDLTGL
+2249 
-2255 DSVTTKTITVPG
+2255 KTITVPG
-2267 APGTNDVVIG
+2267 ATPGTNDVVIG

-2301 NKNQLDTAT
+2301 NKNQLDTTA
-2310 NNLINK
+2310 NDLINK

-2324 YDPATPNTTVSK
+2324 YDPATANTTVSK

-2347 ADKTKLSND
+2347 ADKTKLSDN

-2370 KLAKELTGLTSA
+2370 KLAKELKDLTSA

-2445 KIGDNKIK
+2445 KIGDNTIK
-2453 LGGDTGTT
+2453 LGGDNATVT
-2461 ATQDL
+2461 AGQNL
-2466 SQAGGL
+2466 SQNGGL
-2472 QFNVKGA
+2472 QFNIKGA
-2479 NGIETSAAGT
+2479 NGIETSASGT

-2495 DAATRGKID
+2495 DAATKGKID
-2504 NAADKNLSNLTPA
+2504 NAADKNLSNLTPT

-2531 ANSNAAE
+2531 ANNNTAE

-2548 KDGAGVTITQN
+2548 KDGAGVKITQS
-2559 GKEFTIAADTSKI
+2559 GKEFTISADTSKI
-2572 SKDTKISYT
+2572 SQGTKLSYT
-2581 ANGAAPKK
+2581 ANGDAPKQ
-2589 EVSLADGFNFEDGT
+2589 EVTLADGLNFKNGNF
-2603 LTTATVDTA
+2603 TTATVGA
-2612 GKVKYDV
+2612 NGEVKYDTV
-2619 KTTTLTSTDGKVN
+2619 TQGLTVTDGKAGLPN
-2632 TPAANNLVTANDVA
+2632 PATPGATTPNGLVTAQDVA
-2646 NAINNAGW
+2646 DALNSVGW
-2654 KANAG
+2654 KATADATG
-2659 GNVDGASTSTL
+2659 TGIKTGTPSAQL
-2670 VKAGDE
+2670 VKNGSTVSYVAGN
-2676 VVFKAGDNLTVKQDL
+2676 NLTVAQDVD
-2691 TAGKQE
+2691 ANGNHK
-2697 YTYKLNKDLTGL
+2697 YTYSLNKDLKDL
-2709 DSVTSKTITVPGAPG
+2709 DSVTTKTITIPGATPG

-2755 NKNQLDTTANNLID
+2755 NKNQLDTATNDLIN

-2778 YDPATANTTVSKK
+2778 YDPATANTTVSKKLGERLEIVGGADKTKLSDNNIGSVVDNTGKINVKLAKELKDLTSAEFKTPAGDKTVINGDGLTVTPVAPGAAPISVTKDGINAGNKTITNVAPGVNGTDAVNKNQLDQKIGDNTIKLGGDNATVTAGQNLSQNGGLQFNIKGANGIETSASGTDVTVKLDAATKGKIDNAADKNLSNLTPAGIDKIKDTAAWKVKANNNTAETVKGGDEVVFKDGAGVTITQSGKEFTISADTSKISQGTKLSYTANGDAPKQEVTLADGLNFKNGNFTTASVGANGEVKYDTVTQGLTVTDGKASLPNPATPGATTPNGLVTAQDVADALNNVGWKATADATGTGEKTGTPSAQLVKNGSTVSYIAGDNLTVAQDVTAGDHKYTYSLNKVLKDLTSAEFKTPAGDKTVINGDGLTVSPATPTTSPISVTKDGISAGDKKITNVAPGTISKTSTDAINGSQLYNLASNTIQLGGDNATTTATQQLDKAGGIKFDIVGANGITTEAKDGKVTVKVDSSTIGTNSKLKYTANGDAPKQEVTLADGLNFKNGNFTTATVGANGEVKYDTVTQSLNVSPDGKAGLPNPATPGATTPNGLVTAQDVANALNNVGWNATADATGTGIKTGTPSAKLVKNGSTVSYVAGNNLTVAQDVDANGNHKYTYSLNKDLKDLDSVTTKTITIPGATPGTNDVVIGKDGISAGNKVIKDVAPGVNGTDAVNKNQLDTATNDLINKGMNFSADDYDPATANTTISKK

-2899 LYNLSSNTIQLGGD
+2899 LYNL
-2913 NASTTDKQTLDKS
+2913 
-2926 GGIKFDIVGAN
+2926 
-2937 GITTEAK
+2937 
-2944 DGKVTVK
+2944 
-2951 VDSSTIG
+2951 
-2958 TNSKLKYTANGDA
+2958 
-2971 PKQEVTLA
+2971 
-2979 DGLNFKN
+2979 
-2986 GNFTTA
+2986 
-2992 TVGANGEVKYDTVTQ
+2992 
-3007 GLSVSPDGKAGLP
+3007 
-3020 NPATPGATTPNGL
+3020 
-3033 VTAQDVADALNNV
+3033 
-3046 GWKATADSTGTGIKT
+3046 
-3061 GTPSAQ
+3061 
-3067 LVKNGS
+3067 
-3073 TVSYVAGDNLTVAQ
+3073 
-3087 DVTSGDHKYTYSLN
+3087 
-3101 KVLKDLTSAE
+3101 
-3111 FKTPAGDKT
+3111 
-3120 VINGDGLTV
+3120 
-3129 SPATPTTSPIS
+3129 
-3140 VTKDGISAGDKK
+3140 
-3152 VTNVA
+3152 
-3157 PGTISKTSTDA
+3157 
-3168 INGSQLYNLAS
+3168 AS

-3187 NASTTDK
+3187 
-3194 QTLDKSGG
+3194 
-3202 IKFDIV
+3202 
-3208 GANGITTEAKDGKVT
+3208 
-3223 VKVDSSTIGAN
+3223 
-3234 SKLKYTAN
+3234 
-3242 GDAPKQEV
+3242 
-3250 TLADGLNFKN
+3250 
-3260 GNFTTATVGANGEVK
+3260 
-3275 YDTVTQGL
+3275 
-3283 SVSPDGKAG
+3283 
-3292 LPNPATPGAT
+3292 
-3302 TPNGLV
+3302 
-3308 TAQDVADALNNVG
+3308 
-3321 WKATADS
+3321 KAT
-3328 TGTGIKTGTPSA
+3328 
-3340 QLVKNGSTVSY
+3340 
-3351 VAGDNL
+3351 
-3357 TVAQDV
+3357 
-3363 TSGDHKYTYSLNK
+3363 
-3376 VLKDLT
+3376 
-3382 SAEFKTPAGDKTV
+3382 
-3395 INGDGLTVSPATPTT
+3395 
-3410 SPISVTKDGI
+3410 
-3420 SAGDKKVTNV
+3420 
-3430 APGTISKT
+3430 
-3438 STDAINGSQLYNLAS
+3438 
-3453 NTIQLGGDNAST
+3453 
-3465 TDKQTL
+3465 
-3471 DKSGGIKFDIVG
+3471 
-3483 ANGITTEAKD
+3483 
-3493 GKVTVKVDSSTIGAN
+3493 
-3508 SKLKYTAN
+3508 
-3516 GDAPK
+3516 
-3521 QEVTLADG
+3521 
-3529 LNFKNGNFTTATV
+3529 
-3542 GANGEVKYDT
+3542 
-3552 VTQTL
+3552 
-3557 SVSPDGKAGLPNPA
+3557 
-3571 TPGATTPNGLV
+3571 
-3582 TAQDVADALNNVG
+3582 
-3595 WKATADS
+3595 
-3602 TGTGIKTGTPSAQ
+3602 
-3615 LVKNGSTVSYVA
+3615 
-3627 GNNLTVAQA
+3627 
-3636 VDTNGNHKYTYSLN
+3636 
-3650 KDLKDLD
+3650 
-3657 SVTTKTI
+3657 
-3664 TIPGAP
+3664 
-3670 GTNDVVIGK
+3670 
-3679 DGISAGN
+3679 
-3686 KVIKDVAPGVNGTDA
+3686 
-3701 VNKNQLDTATNNLI
+3701 
-3715 DKGMNFSADDYNAAT
+3715 
-3730 PNTTISKKLGER
+3730 
-3742 LEIVGGADKTKLSD
+3742 
-3756 NNIGSVVDNTGK
+3756 
-3768 INIKLAKELKDL
+3768 
-3780 TSAEFKTPAGDKTV
+3780 
-3794 INGDGLTVSPATL
+3794 
-3807 GTAPISITKDGIS
+3807 
-3820 AGDKKVTNVAPGT
+3820 
-3833 ISSTST
+3833 
-3839 DAINGSQFH
+3839 
-3848 KLATN
+3848 
-3853 TIQLGGD
+3853 
-3860 NASTTDKQTLDKTG
+3860 TTDKQTLDKTG

-3895 TVKVDSSTIGA
+3895 TVSVDTSTIGA

-3936 FTTATVGA
+3936 FTTA
-3944 NGEVKYDTVTQGLT
+3944 
-3958 VTDGKAG
+3958 
-3965 LPNPVTPGA
+3965 
-3974 TTPNGLVTAQ
+3974 
-3984 DVADALNNV
+3984 
-3993 GWKATA
+3993 
-3999 DATGTGVKTGT
+3999 
-4010 PSAQLVKNGSTV
+4010 S
-4022 SYVAGDNLTVA
+4022 
-4033 QDVTAGD
+4033 
-4040 HKYTYSLNKVLKD
+4040 
-4053 LTSAEFKTSAGDKT
+4053 
-4067 VINGDGLTVSPA
+4067 
-4079 TPGTAPISITK
+4079 
-4090 DGISAGDKKVT
+4090 
-4101 NVAPGTIS
+4101 
-4109 STSTDAIN
+4109 
-4117 GSQFHKLATNTVQ
+4117 
-4130 LGGDNS
+4130 
-4136 TVTATQQLDKTG
+4136 
-4148 GIKFDIVG
+4148 
-4156 ANGITTEAKDGKV
+4156 
-4169 TVKVDSST
+4169 
-4177 IGANAKLSYTANGA
+4177 
-4191 APKQEVTLANG
+4191 
-4202 LDFKNGNFTTA
+4202 
-4213 TVGANGE
+4213 VGANGE

-4275 GTGVK
+4275 GTGIK

-4328 SAEFKTSAGDK
+4328 SAEFKT
-4339 TVINGD
+4339 
-4345 GLTVSPATPG
+4345 
-4355 TAPISITKDG
+4355 
-4365 ISAGD
+4365 
-4370 KKVTNVAPGTISS
+4370 
-4383 TSTDAINGSQFHKL
+4383 
-4397 ATNTVQLGGD
+4397 
-4407 NSTVTAT
+4407 
-4414 QQLDKTGGIKFDIV
+4414 
-4428 GANGITTEAKDG
+4428 
-4440 KVTVKVDSSTIGAN
+4440 
-4454 AKLSYTANGAAP
+4454 
-4466 KQEVT
+4466 
-4471 LANGLD
+4471 
-4477 FKNGNFTT
+4477 
-4485 ATVGANGEVKYDTV
+4485 
-4499 TQGLTVTDGK
+4499 
-4509 AGLPNPATPG
+4509 
-4519 ATTPN
+4519 
-4524 GLVTAQDV
+4524 
-4532 ADALNNVG
+4532 
-4540 WKATAS
+4540 
-4546 AVGTGVASGSPSA
+4546 
-4559 QLVKNGSTVSYV
+4559 
-4571 AGDNLTVVQDVT
+4571 
-4583 AGDHKY
+4583 
-4589 TYSLNKVLKDLTSA
+4589 
-4603 EFKTAAGDKTV
+4603 AAGDKTV

-4622 SPATPGTAPISITKD
+4622 NPATPTTSPISITKD
-4637 GISAGDKK
+4637 GISAGDKVVK
-4645 VTNVAPGTISSTS
+4645 NVAPGTISSTS

-4678 GDKGATATQQLDKTG
+4678 GDNATTTATQQLDKAGGIKFDIVGANGITTEAKDGKVTVKVDAATIGANTKLKYKSNSDAATSQEVKLADGLDFKNGNFTTASVGANGEVKYDTVTQGLAVGPDGKASLPNPATPGATTPNGLVTAQDVADALNSVGWKATADATGTGIKTGTPSAQLVKNGSTVSYVAGDNLTVAQDVTAGDHKYTYSLNKVLKDLTSAEFKTPVGDKTVINGDGLTVNPATPGTAPISITKDGISAGDKVVKNVAPGTISSTSTDAINGSQFHKLATNTIQLGGDNATTTATQQLDKAG

-4705 TTTATGDK
+4705 TTKATGDK
-4713 VTVGVDTNTIGANI
+4713 VSIGVDTSTIGANI
-4727 KLKYKSNSDAGTT
+4727 KLKYKSNSDAATT

-4803 QDVAD
+4803 QDVAN
-4808 ALNNVGWNA
+4808 ALNSVGWNA
-4817 TASAVGTGVASGTP
+4817 TADATGTGVKTGTP

-4845 AGDNLAVAQDVDA
+4845 AGDNLAVEQNVDA
-4858 SGNHKYTYSLN
+4858 NGNHKYTYSLN

-4996 PATIGSNITLKYAA
+4996 PSTIGSNITLKYAA
-5010 NGANGQTVKLSDGLN
+5010 NGANDQTVKLSDGLN
-5025 FQDGNFTKASVDTAG
+5025 FQDGNFTKASVDAQG

-5051 APTADGT
+5051 APTADGK

-5095 ATPTVVKNGQE
+5095 ATPTLVKNGQE

-5168 DKTVVNAGGLT
+5168 DKTVVNADGLT

-5274 NLKVVEDGGKLVVKM
+5274 NLKVVEDNGKLVVKM

-5349 TISTVQGNPGIA
+5349 TISTVQGNPGVN

-5373 TDKAGTPHQVATLD
+5373 TDNSGTPHQVATLD

-5395 TGTVINKKLNQQVNV
+5395 TGAVINKKLNQQVNV
-5410 VGGITDTNKLSTKDN
+5410 VGGITDVTKLAANDN

-5445 GLESVTV
+5445 GLETVTV
-5452 RDTSGNS
+5452 RDASGNT

-5464 DGVTITSSSG
+5464 DGVTITSPSG
-5474 DTVSLTD
+5474 NTVSLSNQ
-5481 KGLDNGGNV
+5481 GLDNGGNV

-5507 QLNQTVSNVVNAAGD
+5507 QLNQTVGNVVNAAGD

-5587 TRVNAKVSM
+5587 TRINAKVSM

>member
-1 MNNKERDEKFLK
+1 METKL
-13 SWLKKKISITT
+13 
-24 STVVSFLITGAI
+24 V
-36 GGGAA
+36 
-41 YGAGNKPGTGG
+41 
-52 NNNSVAWGQGSSVDN
+52 
-67 DSVAVGANASA
+67 
-78 VSASGGNNPTVTS
+78 
-91 KGVAIGNNAKAEGS
+91 
-105 VSIGDSASST
+105 
-115 HFGVAVGY
+115 
-123 KAGVQNTTTGASFSN
+123 
-138 VTIGANTRV
+138 
-147 GVQGTQAA
+147 
-155 QGIAIGSGIQAHE
+155 
-168 GAWAKGD
+168 
-175 QSISIGANTTAS
+175 
-187 GDSSIA
+187 
-193 IGGDDLLSVS
+193 LS
-203 AKTSSY
+203 
-209 SDAKFDKNGNKIGGN
+209 
-224 SNNTASINNIFN
+224 
-236 TLTGRGTIL
+236 TLT
-245 HQGIGTDGKFY
+245 
-256 TAWRNT
+256 
-262 ESGQGGVALGVK
+262 S
-274 SISGDIALAIG
+274 
-285 TFSEAKGTNSVAIGT
+285 
-300 GAQTPQSGAVAIG
+300 
-313 GGSTTYGLQGRQ
+313 
-325 ITDADITLTDG
+325 
-336 TTMALTNFAG
+336 
-346 ASGVLEGSMVSFG
+346 
-359 KAGNERQL
+359 
-367 KHIAP
+367 
-372 GEVSATS
+372 
-379 TDGINGSQLFAVA
+379 
-392 KKLGDDISK
+392 
-401 FKYVSIK
+401 
-408 SNDAGNK
+408 
-415 LNDGA
+415 
-420 TANNAIAIGPNASTK
+420 
-435 VESAVSLGDGANV
+435 
-448 LPGPTKD
+448 
-455 KAGTLLQTVI
+455 
-465 SSGSGVAIG
+465 
-474 KNATATQAGVAI
+474 
-486 GDTSSTVT
+486 
-494 SGIAIGR
+494 
-501 EAKVTNKYEAA
+501 
-512 SGPYVVGDSQ
+512 
-522 DGYLNYDRVQ
+522 
-532 NPDNLQYSKTEA
+532 
-544 TGNNI
+544 
-549 FSPDRYNGQGI
+549 
-560 AIGYKAESNMF
+560 
-571 GTSLGNSAVAK
+571 
-582 QGGLALGTFS
+582 
-592 RAEGATATAIGL
+592 
-604 GANSSG
+604 
-610 ARGISMGR
+610 
-618 QASATTADSV
+618 
-628 AIGTGARGGATSAGG
+628 
-643 SVAIGGGAAATGTQ
+643 
-657 AIAIGGLYGNDLYSS
+657 
-672 SATKDGAGNL
+672 
-682 TKNTQASGA
+682 
-691 GSIAM
+691 
-696 GVNAVANKD
+696 
-705 NALALG
+705 
-711 GSTQVFKNEDVA
+711 
-723 LGYGSKVTSA
+723 
-733 PTSVTSATVGG
+733 
-744 VTYGGFAGT
+744 
-753 NPNSSLSIGSAGNER
+753 
-768 QIKNVAAGEI
+768 
-778 SATSTDAINGSQLY
+778 
-792 SVANKLSQGW
+792 
-802 TATADGNKIGAA
+802 
-814 TPTAVKPGNTVVYSA
+814 VKPGNTVVYSA

-837 TIDATNGKQ
+837 TVDATNGKQ

-863 TKKLTVPGTGGKD
+863 TKTITIPGATPGTNDVVIGKD
-876 TVIDNNGI
+876 GI
-884 NAGNNKITNVAP
+884 NAGSKPITNVAP

-923 KGTTGTQNLSQAT
+923 KGTTGTQNLSQAG

-1083 DKKVTN
+1083 NKTITN
-1089 VAPGTISATSKD
+1089 VAPGVNGTD
-1101 AINGSQFHGLAKNTI
+1101 AVNKNQLDQKIGDNTI
-1116 QLGGDKG
+1116 KLGGNTG
-1123 TTTDTQTLDK
+1123 VTDPQNLSQ

-1243 NNSGWKANAGGNVDG
+1243 NNSGWKANADATGTGVKTGTPSAQLVKNGSTVTYVAGDNLTVAQAVDTNGNHKYTYSLNKDLKDLDSVTSKTITVPGATPGTNDVVIGKDGISAGNKVIKDVAPGVNGTDAVNKNQLDQKIGDNTIKLGGDTGTTATQNLSKAGGLQFNVVGANGIETSAAGTDVTVKLDAATRGKIDNAADKNLSNLTPAGIDKIKDTAAWKVKANSNAAETVKGGDEVVFKDGAGVTITQNGKEFTIAADTSKISKDTKISYTANGAAPKKEVSLADGFNFEDGKLTTATVDTAGKVKYDVKTTTLTSTDGKVTVPTTDGVATAKDVANAINNSGWKANAGGNVDG
-1258 TSASTLVKSGDEVVF
+1258 TSASTLVKAGDEVVF

-1279 TVKQDLTAGKQ
+1279 TVKQDLSAGKQ

-1349 NKNQLDQKIGDNK
+1349 NKNQLDQKIGDNT

-1370 TTATQDLS
+1370 TTATQNLS
-1378 QAGGL
+1378 KAGGL
-1383 QFNIKGANGIE
+1383 QFNVVGANGIE

-1541 VNTPAANNLV
+1541 VTVPTTDGVA
-1551 TANDVANAI
+1551 TAKDVANAI
-1560 NNAGWKANA
+1560 NNSGWKANA
-1569 GGNVDGTSTSTLVKA
+1569 GGNVDGTSTSTLVKAGDEVVFKAGDNLTVKQDLTAGKQEYTYKLNKDLTGLDSVTTKTITVPGAPGTNDVVIGKDGINAGNKPITNVADGVNGKDAVNKSQLDKIGDNEIKLGGDNTTVTAGQKLSQTGGLKFNIKGANGIETSAAGTDVTVKLDAATRGKIDNAADKNLSNLTPAGIDKIKDTAAWKVKANSNAAETVKGGDEVVFKDGAGVTITQNGKEFTIAADTSKISKDTKISYTANGAAPKKEVSLADGFNFEDGKLTTATVDTAGKVKYDVKTTTLTSTDGKVTVPTTDGVATAKDVANAINNSGWKANAGGNVDGTSASTLVKA

-1651 VIKDVAPG
+1651 VIKDVAPGVNGTDAVNKNQLDTTANNLIDKGMNFSADDYDPATANTTVSKKLGERLEIVGGADKTKLSNDNIGSVVDNTGKINVKLAKELKDLTSAEFKTPAGDKTVINGDGLTVTPVAPGAAPISVTKDGINAGNKTITNVAPG

-1786 NGKEFTIAA
+1786 
-1795 DTSKISKDTKIS
+1795 S
-1807 YTANGDAPKKEVS
+1807 
-1820 LADGFNFENGTLTT
+1820 
-1834 ASVDTAGKVKYDVK
+1834 
-1848 TSALTST
+1848 
-1855 PDGKVTVPTTD
+1855 
-1866 GVATAKDVA
+1866 
-1875 NAINNSGWKANAG
+1875 
-1888 GNVDGTPAST
+1888 
-1898 LVKSGDEVVF
+1898 
-1908 KAGDNLTVKQDLS
+1908 
-1921 AGKQEYTYKLNKD
+1921 
-1934 LTGLDSVTTKTITIP
+1934 
-1949 GAPGTN
+1949 
-1955 DVVIGKDGINAG
+1955 
-1967 NKPITNVADGVNG
+1967 
-1980 KDAVNKSQLDKI
+1980 
-1992 GDNEIKLGGD
+1992 
-2002 NTTVTAGQ
+2002 
-2010 KLSQTGGLKFNIK
+2010 
-2023 GANGIETSAA
+2023 
-2033 GTDVTVK
+2033 
-2040 LDAATRGKIDNA
+2040 
-2052 ADKNLSNLTPAG
+2052 
-2064 TDKIKDTA
+2064 
-2072 AWKVKANSNAAET
+2072 
-2085 VKGGD
+2085 
-2090 EVVFKDGAGVT
+2090 
-2101 ITQNGKEFTIAAD
+2101 GKEFTIAAD

-2175 KVTVPTTDGVATAK
+2175 KV
-2189 DVANAINNSGWKA
+2189 
-2202 NAGGNVDGTSASTL
+2202 
-2216 VKAGD
+2216 
-2221 EVVFKAGDNLTVKQ
+2221 
-2235 DLTAGKQEYTYKLN
+2235 
-2249 KDLTGL
+2249 
-2255 DSVTTKTITVPG
+2255 
-2267 APGTNDVVIG
+2267 
-2277 KDGISAGNK
+2277 
-2286 VIKDVAPGVN
+2286 
-2296 GTDAV
+2296 
-2301 NKNQLDTAT
+2301 
-2310 NNLINK
+2310 
-2316 GMNFSADD
+2316 
-2324 YDPATPNTTVSK
+2324 
-2336 KLGERLEIVGG
+2336 
-2347 ADKTKLSND
+2347 
-2356 NIGSVVDNTGKINV
+2356 
-2370 KLAKELTGLTSA
+2370 
-2382 EFKTPAGDKT
+2382 
-2392 VINGD
+2392 
-2397 GLTVTPVAPGAA
+2397 
-2409 PISVTK
+2409 
-2415 DGINAGNKT
+2415 
-2424 ITNVAPGVNGTDAVN
+2424 
-2439 KNQLDQ
+2439 
-2445 KIGDNKIK
+2445 
-2453 LGGDTGTT
+2453 
-2461 ATQDL
+2461 
-2466 SQAGGL
+2466 
-2472 QFNVKGA
+2472 
-2479 NGIETSAAGT
+2479 
-2489 DVTVKL
+2489 
-2495 DAATRGKID
+2495 
-2504 NAADKNLSNLTPA
+2504 
-2517 GIDKIKDTAAWKVK
+2517 
-2531 ANSNAAE
+2531 
-2538 TVKGGDEVVF
+2538 
-2548 KDGAGVTITQN
+2548 
-2559 GKEFTIAADTSKI
+2559 
-2572 SKDTKISYT
+2572 
-2581 ANGAAPKK
+2581 
-2589 EVSLADGFNFEDGT
+2589 
-2603 LTTATVDTA
+2603 
-2612 GKVKYDV
+2612 
-2619 KTTTLTSTDGKVN
+2619 N

-2659 GNVDGASTSTL
+2659 GNVDGTSASTL

-2829 LKDLTSAEFKTPA
+2829 LTGLTSAEFKTPA

-3007 GLSVSPDGKAGLP
+3007 TLSVSPDGKAGLP

-3168 INGSQLYNLAS
+3168 INGSQLYNLS
-3179 NTIQLGGD
+3179 
-3187 NASTTDK
+3187 
-3194 QTLDKSGG
+3194 
-3202 IKFDIV
+3202 
-3208 GANGITTEAKDGKVT
+3208 
-3223 VKVDSSTIGAN
+3223 
-3234 SKLKYTAN
+3234 
-3242 GDAPKQEV
+3242 
-3250 TLADGLNFKN
+3250 
-3260 GNFTTATVGANGEVK
+3260 
-3275 YDTVTQGL
+3275 
-3283 SVSPDGKAG
+3283 
-3292 LPNPATPGAT
+3292 
-3302 TPNGLV
+3302 
-3308 TAQDVADALNNVG
+3308 
-3321 WKATADS
+3321 
-3328 TGTGIKTGTPSA
+3328 
-3340 QLVKNGSTVSY
+3340 
-3351 VAGDNL
+3351 
-3357 TVAQDV
+3357 
-3363 TSGDHKYTYSLNK
+3363 
-3376 VLKDLT
+3376 
-3382 SAEFKTPAGDKTV
+3382 
-3395 INGDGLTVSPATPTT
+3395 
-3410 SPISVTKDGI
+3410 
-3420 SAGDKKVTNV
+3420 
-3430 APGTISKT
+3430 
-3438 STDAINGSQLYNLAS
+3438 S

-3615 LVKNGSTVSYVA
+3615 LVKNGSTVTYVA

-3664 TIPGAP
+3664 TVPGAP

-3715 DKGMNFSADDYNAAT
+3715 NKGMNFSADDYDPAT
-3730 PNTTISKKLGER
+3730 PNTTVSKKLGER

-3756 NNIGSVVDNTGK
+3756 NNIGSIVDNTGK
-3768 INIKLAKELKDL
+3768 INVKLAKELTGL
-3780 TSAEFKTPAGDKTV
+3780 TSAEFKTAAGDKTV
-3794 INGDGLTVSPATL
+3794 INGDGLTVSPATP
-3807 GTAPISITKDGIS
+3807 TTSPISVTKDGIS

-3833 ISSTST
+3833 ISKTST
-3839 DAINGSQFH
+3839 DAINGSQ
-3848 KLATN
+3848 LYNLSSN

-3860 NASTTDKQTLDKTG
+3860 KATTTDKQTLDKNG

-3895 TVKVDSSTIGA
+3895 TVSVDASTIGA

-3944 NGEVKYDTVTQGLT
+3944 NGEVKYDTVTQTLS
-3958 VTDGKAG
+3958 VSPDGKAG
-3965 LPNPVTPGA
+3965 LPNPATPGA

-3999 DATGTGVKTGT
+3999 DATGTGIKTGT

-4053 LTSAEFKTSAGDKT
+4053 LTSAEFKTAAGDKT
-4067 VINGDGLTVSPA
+4067 VINGDGLTVNPA

-4090 DGISAGDKKVT
+4090 DGISAGDKVVK
-4101 NVAPGTIS
+4101 NVAPGAIS
-4109 STSTDAIN
+4109 KTSTDAIN
-4117 GSQFHKLATNTVQ
+4117 GSQLYNLSSNTIQ
-4130 LGGDNS
+4130 LGGDK
-4136 TVTATQQLDKTG
+4136 ATTTDKQTLDK
-4148 GIKFDIVG
+4148 
-4156 ANGITTEAKDGKV
+4156 
-4169 TVKVDSST
+4169 S
-4177 IGANAKLSYTANGA
+4177 
-4191 APKQEVTLANG
+4191 
-4202 LDFKNGNFTTA
+4202 
-4213 TVGANGE
+4213 
-4220 VKYDTVT
+4220 
-4227 QGLTVTDGKA
+4227 
-4237 GLPNPATPGAT
+4237 
-4248 TPNGLVTAQDVA
+4248 
-4260 DALNNVGWKATADAT
+4260 
-4275 GTGVK
+4275 
-4280 TGTPSAQLVK
+4280 
-4290 NGSTVSYVAG
+4290 
-4300 DNLTVAQDVT
+4300 
-4310 AGDHKYTYSLNK
+4310 
-4322 VLKDLT
+4322 
-4328 SAEFKTSAGDK
+4328 
-4339 TVINGD
+4339 
-4345 GLTVSPATPG
+4345 
-4355 TAPISITKDG
+4355 
-4365 ISAGD
+4365 
-4370 KKVTNVAPGTISS
+4370 
-4383 TSTDAINGSQFHKL
+4383 
-4397 ATNTVQLGGD
+4397 
-4407 NSTVTAT
+4407 
-4414 QQLDKTGGIKFDIV
+4414 GGIKFDIV

-4571 AGDNLTVVQDVT
+4571 AGDNLTVAQDVT

-4622 SPATPGTAPISITKD
+4622 NPATPGTAPISITKD
-4637 GISAGDKK
+4637 GISAGDKVVK
-4645 VTNVAPGTISSTS
+4645 NVAPGTISSTS

-4678 GDKGATATQQLDKTG
+4678 GDNATTTATQQLDKAG

-4705 TTTATGDK
+4705 TTKATGDK
-4713 VTVGVDTNTIGANI
+4713 VTIGVDTSTIGANI
-4727 KLKYKSNSDAGTT
+4727 KLKYKSNSDAATA

-4767 KYDTVTQGLSVSPDG
+4767 KYDTVTQTLSVSPDG

-4803 QDVAD
+4803 QDVAN
-4808 ALNNVGWNA
+4808 ALNSVGWNA
-4817 TASAVGTGVASGTP
+4817 TADAIGTGVKTGTP

-4845 AGDNLAVAQDVDA
+4845 AGDNLAVEQNVDA
-4858 SGNHKYTYSLN
+4858 NGNHKYTYSLN

-4949 TISLGG
+4949 TIQLGG
-4955 DNSTVTATQQLN
+4955 DGSTVTATQQLN

-5095 ATPTVVKNGQE
+5095 PTSTVVKNGQE

-5349 TISTVQGNPGIA
+5349 TISTVQGNPGVA

-5373 TDKAGTPHQVATLD
+5373 TDNSGTPHQVATLD

-5395 TGTVINKKLNQQVNV
+5395 TGAVINKKLNQQVNV
-5410 VGGITDTNKLSTKDN
+5410 VGGITDVTKLAANDN

-5445 GLESVTV
+5445 GLETVTV
-5452 RDTSGNS
+5452 RDASGNT

-5464 DGVTITSSSG
+5464 DGVTITSPSG
-5474 DTVSLTD
+5474 NTVSLSNE
-5481 KGLDNGGNV
+5481 GLDNGGNV

-5507 QLNQTVSNVVNAAGD
+5507 QLNQTVGNVVNAAGD

-5573 HAVAVGVQAAPTEN
+5573 HAVAVGIQAAPTEN
-5587 TRVNAKVSM
+5587 TRINAKVSM
-5596 TPGSRS
+5596 TPGSRT

>member
-36 GGGAA
+36 GGGTA
-41 YGAGNKPGTGG
+41 YGVNNPGTGG
-52 NNNSVAWGQGSSVDN
+52 NDAVAIGTGSTTTGDG
-67 DSVAVGANASA
+67 VAVGANANATSA
-78 VSASGGNNPTVTS
+78 TSGGVTS
-91 KGVAIGNNAKAEGS
+91 KGVAIGNDAKAKGS
-105 VSIGDSASST
+105 VSVGDSASSNY
-115 HFGVAVGY
+115 FGVAVGY
-123 KAGVQNTTTGASFSN
+123 KAGAENTTTGFSYSN
-138 VTIGANTRV
+138 VTIGSNTRV
-147 GVQGTQAA
+147 GVQGTQAS
-155 QGIAIGSGIQAHE
+155 QGIAIGSGVLADQ

-175 QSISIGANTTAS
+175 QSISIGGNTIAS

-193 IGGDDLLSVS
+193 IGGDDLRAVS
-203 AKTSSY
+203 TKTSSY

-236 TLTGRGTIL
+236 TLTGRGAIL
-245 HQGIGTDGKFY
+245 HGGTGTDGTKY
-256 TAWRNT
+256 AQWRNT

-274 SISGDIALAIG
+274 SLSGDIALAIG
-285 TFSEAKGTNSVAIGT
+285 TFSEATGTNSVAIGT
-300 GAQTPQSGAVAIG
+300 GAQTPQSGAVSIG

-346 ASGVLEGSMVSFG
+346 ASGVFEGSMVSFG
-359 KAGNERQL
+359 KVGNERQL
-367 KHIAP
+367 KNIAP

-618 QASATTADSV
+618 QASATTEDSV
-628 AIGTGARGGATSAGG
+628 AIGTGARGGASSAGG

-696 GVNAVANKD
+696 GVNAVADKD

-753 NPNSSLSIGSAGNER
+753 NPSSSLSIGSAGNER

-792 SVANKLSQGW
+792 SVTEKLSQGW
-802 TATADGNKIGAA
+802 IATADGNKIGAA

-863 TKKLTVPGTGGKD
+863 TKKLTVPGATPGTNDVVIGKD
-876 TVIDNNGI
+876 GI
-884 NAGNNKITNVAP
+884 NAGSKPITNVAP

-905 KNQLDQKIGDNT
+905 KNQLDKIGDNE
-917 IKLGGD
+917 IKLGGNS
-923 KGTTGTQNLSQAT
+923 GTTAGQKLSQNN
-936 GLQFNIKGGDGL
+936 GLKFNIVGANGI
-948 ETSASGTDVTVQ
+948 ETSASGTDVTVK
-960 LDTVTKQKLNKAVL
+960 LDTVTKQKIDKAVL

-988 VSTVV
+988 VNTTIA
-993 SKELGQKLEIV
+993 KGLGERLEIV
-1004 GGADTTDPTKLSNNN
+1004 GGATD
-1019 IGTMVDGTGKIN
+1019 
-1031 IKLAKELKDLTS
+1031 LAKGIPNVGTFKNSHGQLEIGLAKSLTGLKAAQFLSDPDNPDKGYSTI
-1043 AEFKTP
+1043 T
-1049 AGNKTVINGDG
+1049 GDG
-1060 LTITPSAP
+1060 YTITPVDAGGNVLP
-1068 GATPISVTKDGINAG
+1068 EISITKDGIDAGNTVIKNVGPGQNPTDAVNVSQLNQKIGDNKIKLGGDTGTTATQDLSKAGGLQFNVVGTTDEIVTVASGDQVKVGLAQAVKDNIDNKANKDLSNLTPTGIDKIKDTAAWKVKANSNAAETVKGG
-1083 DKKVTN
+1083 DEVVFKDGAGVTITQS
-1089 VAPGTISATSKD
+1089 GKEFTISADTSK
-1101 AINGSQFHGLAKNTI
+1101 ISK
-1116 QLGGDKG
+1116 
-1123 TTTDTQTLDK
+1123 DTK
-1133 TGGIKFDIVGA
+1133 I
-1144 NGITTE
+1144 
-1150 AKDGKVTVSVDPS
+1150 
-1163 KLSASNSKLSY
+1163 SY
-1174 TANGDTTKQEV
+1174 TANGDAPKKEV
-1185 KLSDGLN
+1185 SLADGFN
-1192 FTDGKLTTASVA
+1192 FENGTLTTASVDTA
-1204 ANGVVKYDVKTT
+1204 GKVKYDVKTT

-1258 TSASTLVKSGDEVVF
+1258 TSASTLVKVGDEVVF

-1315 APGTNDVVIGKDGIS
+1315 APGTNDVVIGKDGIN
-1330 AGNKVIKDVAPGV
+1330 AGNKPITNVADGV
-1343 NGTDAV
+1343 NGKDAV
-1349 NKNQLDQKIGDNK
+1349 NKSQLDKIGDNE
-1362 IKLGGDTG
+1362 IKLGGDN
-1370 TTATQDLS
+1370 TTVTAGQKLS
-1378 QAGGL
+1378 KTGGL

-1458 FKDGAGVTITQN
+1458 FKDGAGVTITQS
-1470 GKEFTIAADTSKISK
+1470 GKEFTIS
-1485 DTKIS
+1485 
-1490 YTANGAAP
+1490 
-1498 KKEVSL
+1498 
-1504 ADGFNFEDGTLTT
+1504 
-1517 ASVDTAG
+1517 
-1524 KVKYDVKTTT
+1524 
-1534 LTSTDGK
+1534 
-1541 VNTPAANNLV
+1541 
-1551 TANDVANAI
+1551 
-1560 NNAGWKANA
+1560 
-1569 GGNVDGTSTSTLVKA
+1569 
-1584 GDEVV
+1584 
-1589 FKAGD
+1589 
-1594 NLTVK
+1594 
-1599 QDLTAGKQE
+1599 
-1608 YTYKLNKD
+1608 
-1616 LTGLDSVTS
+1616 
-1625 KTITVPGAP
+1625 
-1634 GTNDVVIGKD
+1634 
-1644 GISAGNK
+1644 
-1651 VIKDVAPG
+1651 
-1659 VNGTDAVN
+1659 
-1667 KNQLDQ
+1667 
-1673 KIGDN
+1673 
-1678 KIKLGGDTGTTATQD
+1678 
-1693 LSQAG
+1693 
-1698 GLQFNIKGANG
+1698 
-1709 IETSAAGTD
+1709 
-1718 VTVKLDAATR
+1718 
-1728 GKIDNAADKNLSNL
+1728 
-1742 TPAGID
+1742 
-1748 KIKDTAAWK
+1748 
-1757 VKANSNAAETVK
+1757 
-1769 GGDEV
+1769 
-1774 VFKDGA
+1774 
-1780 GVTITQ
+1780 
-1786 NGKEFTIAA
+1786 A

-1848 TSALTST
+1848 TTTLTST
-1855 PDGKVTVPTTD
+1855 DGKVTVPTTD

-1888 GNVDGTPAST
+1888 GNVDGTSAST
-1898 LVKSGDEVVF
+1898 LVKVGDEVVF
-1908 KAGDNLTVKQDLS
+1908 KAGDNLTVKQDLT

-1934 LTGLDSVTTKTITIP
+1934 LTGLDSVTSKTITVP

-2010 KLSQTGGLKFNIK
+2010 KLSKTGGLQFNIK

-2064 TDKIKDTA
+2064 IDKIKDTA
-2072 AWKVKANSNAAET
+2072 AWKVKANNNTAET

-2255 DSVTTKTITVPG
+2255 DSVT
-2267 APGTNDVVIG
+2267 
-2277 KDGISAGNK
+2277 
-2286 VIKDVAPGVN
+2286 
-2296 GTDAV
+2296 
-2301 NKNQLDTAT
+2301 
-2310 NNLINK
+2310 
-2316 GMNFSADD
+2316 
-2324 YDPATPNTTVSK
+2324 
-2336 KLGERLEIVGG
+2336 
-2347 ADKTKLSND
+2347 
-2356 NIGSVVDNTGKINV
+2356 
-2370 KLAKELTGLTSA
+2370 
-2382 EFKTPAGDKT
+2382 
-2392 VINGD
+2392 
-2397 GLTVTPVAPGAA
+2397 
-2409 PISVTK
+2409 
-2415 DGINAGNKT
+2415 
-2424 ITNVAPGVNGTDAVN
+2424 
-2439 KNQLDQ
+2439 
-2445 KIGDNKIK
+2445 
-2453 LGGDTGTT
+2453 
-2461 ATQDL
+2461 
-2466 SQAGGL
+2466 
-2472 QFNVKGA
+2472 
-2479 NGIETSAAGT
+2479 
-2489 DVTVKL
+2489 
-2495 DAATRGKID
+2495 
-2504 NAADKNLSNLTPA
+2504 
-2517 GIDKIKDTAAWKVK
+2517 
-2531 ANSNAAE
+2531 
-2538 TVKGGDEVVF
+2538 
-2548 KDGAGVTITQN
+2548 
-2559 GKEFTIAADTSKI
+2559 
-2572 SKDTKISYT
+2572 
-2581 ANGAAPKK
+2581 
-2589 EVSLADGFNFEDGT
+2589 
-2603 LTTATVDTA
+2603 
-2612 GKVKYDV
+2612 
-2619 KTTTLTSTDGKVN
+2619 
-2632 TPAANNLVTANDVA
+2632 
-2646 NAINNAGW
+2646 
-2654 KANAG
+2654 
-2659 GNVDGASTSTL
+2659 
-2670 VKAGDE
+2670 
-2676 VVFKAGDNLTVKQDL
+2676 
-2691 TAGKQE
+2691 
-2697 YTYKLNKDLTGL
+2697 
-2709 DSVTSKTITVPGAPG
+2709 SKTITVPGAPG

-2755 NKNQLDTTANNLID
+2755 NKNQLDTTANNLIN

-2842 GDKTVINGDGLTVS
+2842 GDKTVINGDGLTV
-2856 PATPTT
+2856 TPGAPGAA
-2862 SPISVTKDG
+2862 PISVTKDG
-2871 ISAGDKKVTNVAPG
+2871 INAGNKTITNVAPG
-2885 TISKTSTDAINGSQ
+2885 VNGTDAVNKNQ
-2899 LYNLSSNTIQLGGD
+2899 LDQKIGDNKIKLGGD
-2913 NASTTDKQTLDKS
+2913 TGTTATQDLSKAGGLQFNVVGTTDEIVTVASGDQVKVGLAQAVKDNIDNKANKDLSNLTPTGIDKIKDTAAWKVKANS
-2926 GGIKFDIVGAN
+2926 NAAETVKGGDEVVF
-2937 GITTEAK
+2937 K
-2944 DGKVTVK
+2944 DGAGVTITQSGK
-2951 VDSSTIG
+2951 EFTISADTTKISQG
-2958 TNSKLKYTANGDA
+2958 TKLSYTANGDA

-3007 GLSVSPDGKAGLP
+3007 GLTVTDGKAGLP
-3020 NPATPGATTPNGL
+3020 NPATPGGTTPNGL
-3033 VTAQDVADALNNV
+3033 VTAQDVSDALNNV
-3046 GWKATADSTGTGIKT
+3046 GWKATADATGTGAKT

-3087 DVTSGDHKYTYSLN
+3087 DVTAGDHKYTYSLN

-3223 VKVDSSTIGAN
+3223 VKVDSSTIGSN

-3283 SVSPDGKAG
+3283 TVTDGKAG
-3292 LPNPATPGAT
+3292 LPNPATPGTT

-3321 WKATADS
+3321 WKANAGGNVD
-3328 TGTGIKTGTPSA
+3328 GTPTST
-3340 QLVKNGSTVSY
+3340 LVKAGDEV
-3351 VAGDNL
+3351 VFKAGDNL
-3357 TVAQDV
+3357 TVKQDLTAGKQEYTYKLNKDLTGLDSVTSKTITVPGAPGTNDVVIGKDGISAGNKVIKDVAPGVNGTDAVNKNQLDTTANNLINKGMNFSADDYDPATANTTVSKKLGERLEIVGGADKTKLSNDNIGSVVDNTGKINVKLAKELKDLTSAEFKTPAGDKTVINGDGLTVSPATPTTSPISVTKDGISAGDKKVTNVAPGTISKTSTDAVNGSQLYNLSSNTIQLGGDNASTTDKQTLDKTGGIKFDIVGANGITTEAKDGKVTVKVDSSTIGSNSKLKYTANGDAPKQEVTLADGLNFKNGNFTTATVGANGEVKYDTVTQGLTVTDGKAGLPNPATPGTTTPNGLVTAQDV
-3363 TSGDHKYTYSLNK
+3363 ADALNNVGWKANAGGNVDGTPTSTLVKAGDEVVFKAGDNLTVKQDLTAGKQEYTYKLNKDLTGLDSVTSKTITVPGAPGTNDVVIGKDGISAGNKVIKDVAPGVNGTDAVNKNQLDTTANNLINKGMNFSADDYDPATANTTVSKKLGERLEIVGGADKTKLSNDNIGSVVDNTGKINVKLAKELKDLTSAEFKTPAGDKTVINGDGLTVSPATPTTSPISVTKDGISAGDKKVTNVAPGTISKTSTDAVNGSQLYNLSSNTIQLGGDNASTTDKQTLDKTGGIKFDIVGANGITTEAKDGKVTVKVDSSTIGSNSKLKYTANGDAPKQEVTLADGLNFKNGNFTTATVGANGEVKYDTVTQGLTVTDGKAGLPNPATPGGTTPNGLVTAQDVADALNNVGWKANAGGNVDGTSASTLVKAGDEVVFKAGDNLTVKQDLTAGKQEYTYKLNK
-3376 VLKDLT
+3376 DLTGLDSVTSKTITVPGAPGTNDVVIGKDGISAGNKVIKDVAPGVNGTDAVNKNQLDTTANNLINKGMNFSADDYDPATANTTVSKKLGERLEIVGGADKTKLSNDNIGSVVDNTGKINVKLAKELKDLT

-3438 STDAINGSQLYNLAS
+3438 STDAINGSQLYNLSS
-3453 NTIQLGGDNAST
+3453 NTIQLGGDKATT

-3471 DKSGGIKFDIVG
+3471 DKNGGIKFDIVG

-3493 GKVTVKVDSSTIGAN
+3493 GKVTVSVDA
-3508 SKLKYTAN
+3508 
-3516 GDAPK
+3516 
-3521 QEVTLADG
+3521 
-3529 LNFKNGNFTTATV
+3529 
-3542 GANGEVKYDT
+3542 
-3552 VTQTL
+3552 
-3557 SVSPDGKAGLPNPA
+3557 
-3571 TPGATTPNGLV
+3571 
-3582 TAQDVADALNNVG
+3582 
-3595 WKATADS
+3595 
-3602 TGTGIKTGTPSAQ
+3602 
-3615 LVKNGSTVSYVA
+3615 
-3627 GNNLTVAQA
+3627 
-3636 VDTNGNHKYTYSLN
+3636 
-3650 KDLKDLD
+3650 
-3657 SVTTKTI
+3657 
-3664 TIPGAP
+3664 
-3670 GTNDVVIGK
+3670 
-3679 DGISAGN
+3679 
-3686 KVIKDVAPGVNGTDA
+3686 
-3701 VNKNQLDTATNNLI
+3701 
-3715 DKGMNFSADDYNAAT
+3715 
-3730 PNTTISKKLGER
+3730 
-3742 LEIVGGADKTKLSD
+3742 
-3756 NNIGSVVDNTGK
+3756 
-3768 INIKLAKELKDL
+3768 
-3780 TSAEFKTPAGDKTV
+3780 
-3794 INGDGLTVSPATL
+3794 
-3807 GTAPISITKDGIS
+3807 
-3820 AGDKKVTNVAPGT
+3820 
-3833 ISSTST
+3833 
-3839 DAINGSQFH
+3839 
-3848 KLATN
+3848 
-3853 TIQLGGD
+3853 
-3860 NASTTDKQTLDKTG
+3860 
-3874 GIKFDIVGAN
+3874 
-3884 GITTEAKDGKV
+3884 
-3895 TVKVDSSTIGA
+3895 STIGA

-3944 NGEVKYDTVTQGLT
+3944 NGEVKYDTVTQTLS
-3958 VTDGKAG
+3958 VSPDGKAS
-3965 LPNPVTPGA
+3965 LPNPATPGA

-3984 DVADALNNV
+3984 DVANALNSV
-3993 GWKATA
+3993 GWNATA
-3999 DATGTGVKTGT
+3999 SAVGTGVASGS

-4053 LTSAEFKTSAGDKT
+4053 LTSAEFKTPAGDKT

-4079 TPGTAPISITK
+4079 TPTTSPISVTK
-4090 DGISAGDKKVT
+4090 DGISAGDKVVK
-4101 NVAPGTIS
+4101 NVAPGAIS
-4109 STSTDAIN
+4109 KTSTDAIN
-4117 GSQFHKLATNTVQ
+4117 GSQLYNLASNTIQ
-4130 LGGDNS
+4130 LGGDK
-4136 TVTATQQLDKTG
+4136 ATTTDKQTLDNAG

-4169 TVKVDSST
+4169 TVKVDAAT
-4177 IGANAKLSYTANGA
+4177 IGANTKLKYKSNSDAATSQEVKLSD
-4191 APKQEVTLANG
+4191 G

-4227 QGLTVTDGKA
+4227 QGLSVSPDGKA
-4237 GLPNPATPGAT
+4237 SLPNPATPGAT

-4260 DALNNVGWKATADAT
+4260 NALNSVGW
-4275 GTGVK
+4275 
-4280 TGTPSAQLVK
+4280 
-4290 NGSTVSYVAG
+4290 N
-4300 DNLTVAQDVT
+4300 
-4310 AGDHKYTYSLNK
+4310 
-4322 VLKDLT
+4322 
-4328 SAEFKTSAGDK
+4328 
-4339 TVINGD
+4339 
-4345 GLTVSPATPG
+4345 
-4355 TAPISITKDG
+4355 
-4365 ISAGD
+4365 
-4370 KKVTNVAPGTISS
+4370 
-4383 TSTDAINGSQFHKL
+4383 
-4397 ATNTVQLGGD
+4397 
-4407 NSTVTAT
+4407 
-4414 QQLDKTGGIKFDIV
+4414 
-4428 GANGITTEAKDG
+4428 
-4440 KVTVKVDSSTIGAN
+4440 
-4454 AKLSYTANGAAP
+4454 
-4466 KQEVT
+4466 
-4471 LANGLD
+4471 
-4477 FKNGNFTT
+4477 
-4485 ATVGANGEVKYDTV
+4485 
-4499 TQGLTVTDGK
+4499 
-4509 AGLPNPATPG
+4509 
-4519 ATTPN
+4519 
-4524 GLVTAQDV
+4524 
-4532 ADALNNVG
+4532 
-4540 WKATAS
+4540 ATAS

-4571 AGDNLTVVQDVT
+4571 AGDNLTVAQDVT

-4637 GISAGDKK
+4637 GISAGDKVVK
-4645 VTNVAPGTISSTS
+4645 NVAPGTISSTS

-4678 GDKGATATQQLDKTG
+4678 GDNATTTATQQLDKNG

-4705 TTTATGDK
+4705 TTKATGDK
-4713 VTVGVDTNTIGANI
+4713 VSIGVDTSTIGANI
-4727 KLKYKSNSDAGTT
+4727 KLKYKSNSDAATA

-4782 KAGLPN
+4782 KASLPN

-4803 QDVAD
+4803 QDVAN
-4808 ALNNVGWNA
+4808 ALNSVGWNA
-4817 TASAVGTGVASGTP
+4817 TASAVGTGVASGSP

-4845 AGDNLAVAQDVDA
+4845 AGDNLTVAQDVTAGD
-4858 SGNHKYTYSLN
+4858 HKYTYSLN

-4996 PATIGSNITLKYAA
+4996 PSTIGSNITLKYAA
-5010 NGANGQTVKLSDGLN
+5010 NGANDQTVKLSDGLN
-5025 FQDGNFTKASVDTAG
+5025 FQDGNFTKASVDAQG

-5051 APTADGT
+5051 APTADGK

-5095 ATPTVVKNGQE
+5095 ATSTLVKNGQE

-5168 DKTVVNAGGLT
+5168 DKTVVNADGLT

-5349 TISTVQGNPGIA
+5349 TISTVQGNPGVA

-5373 TDKAGTPHQVATLD
+5373 TDNSGTPHQVATLD

-5395 TGTVINKKLNQQVNV
+5395 TGAVINKKLNQQVNV
-5410 VGGITDTNKLSTKDN
+5410 VGGITDVTKLAANDN
-5425 IGVVSDGSNNLK
+5425 IGVISDGSNNLK

-5445 GLESVTV
+5445 GLETVTV
-5452 RDTSGNS
+5452 RDASGNT

-5464 DGVTITSSSG
+5464 DGVTITSPSG
-5474 DTVSLTD
+5474 NTVSLSNQ
-5481 KGLDNGGNV
+5481 GLDNGGNV

-5507 QLNQTVSNVVNAAGD
+5507 QLNQTVGNVVNAAGD

-5573 HAVAVGVQAAPTEN
+5573 HAVAVGIQAAPTEN

-5596 TPGSRS
+5596 TPGRRT

>member
-41 YGAGNKPGTGG
+41 YGATPGNKAGNGG
-52 NNNSVAWGQGSSVDN
+52 NINSVALGQGSSVDN

-78 VSASGGNNPTVTS
+78 VSASAGNNPTVTS
-91 KGVAIGNNAKAEGS
+91 KGVAIGNNATAKGS
-105 VSIGDSASST
+105 VSVGDLASST

-123 KAGVQNTTTGASFSN
+123 NAGTQNTTTGYSFSN

-155 QGIAIGSGIQAHE
+155 QGIAIGSGVHADE

-187 GDSSIA
+187 GNSSIA

-203 AKTSSY
+203 TKTSSY
-209 SDAKFDKNGNKIGGN
+209 SDARFDKNGNKIGGN

-236 TLTGRGTIL
+236 TLTGRGAIL
-245 HQGIGTDGKFY
+245 HQGTGTDGKFY

-262 ESGQGGVALGVK
+262 ESGQGAVALGVK

-285 TFSEAKGTNSVAIGT
+285 TFSEATGTNSVAIGT

-325 ITDADITLTDG
+325 ITDADIALTDG
-336 TTMALTNFAG
+336 TTMSLTNFAG

-359 KAGNERQL
+359 KIGNERQL
-367 KHIAP
+367 KNIAP
-372 GEVSATS
+372 GAVSATS

-435 VESAVSLGDGANV
+435 VESGVSLGDGANV

-455 KAGTLLQTVI
+455 KAGTLLQSVI
-465 SSGSGVAIG
+465 TSGSGVAIG

-501 EAKVTNKYEAA
+501 EAKVTNKYESA

-532 NPDNLQYSKTEA
+532 NPDNLQYSNTEA
-544 TGNNI
+544 TGNDI

-582 QGGLALGTFS
+582 QGGLALGTFAK
-592 RAEGATATAIGL
+592 AEGATATAIGL

-643 SVAIGGGAAATGTQ
+643 SVAVGGGAAATGTQ

-682 TKNTQASGA
+682 TKNTQASGEA
-691 GSIAM
+691 SIALGVNTKATGKQALAM
-696 GVNAVANKD
+696 GSDAQAKEEASIALGVNAVSENGIAIGKDSTSGKDASVSVGLGANSNAGGIAVGKNAKSKSATSIGIGEGAIANANSVVIGTNTNSGTGTKSVLIGDGSSVGTPTPGLAGNATGVISIGQNAGKD
-705 NALALG
+705 SAGPNLMSTINLGSNTKVGDAARTTGKVAQSIAIGSGNSPGQGAWARGDQSISIGSDTESTGDSSIAIGGDDLVNVSKANSSYSEAKFDKNGNQIGGSSNQTATINNIFSNLTGRGAILAGGKGTDGRTYKIYDGTKSGQGAVALGVKAQSGDIALAIGTMSEATGTNSVAIGTGAQALQSNAVAIGG
-711 GSTQVFKNEDVA
+711 GSTTFGIQGRQVKDADVTLA
-723 LGYGSKVTSA
+723 DGTTMNYS
-733 PTSVTSATVGG
+733 
-744 VTYGGFAGT
+744 GFAGAD
-753 NPNSSLSIGSAGNER
+753 NVLEGSMVSFGREGKER
-768 QIKNVAAGEI
+768 QLKHIAPGEI
-778 SATSTDAINGSQLY
+778 SATSTDGINGSQLY
-792 SVANKLSQGW
+792 AVAKTLGEGW
-802 TATADGNKIGAA
+802 KADAGGNKIGSS
-814 TPTAVKPGNTVVYSA
+814 TLTSVKPGNTVVYSA

-1049 AGNKTVINGDG
+1049 AGDKTVINGDG
-1060 LTITPSAP
+1060 LTVSPATPTTS
-1068 GATPISVTKDGINAG
+1068 PISVTKDGISAG

-1089 VAPGTISATSKD
+1089 VAPGTISKTSTD
-1101 AINGSQFHGLAKNTI
+1101 AINGSQLYNLSSNTI
-1116 QLGGDKG
+1116 QLGGDKA
-1123 TTTDTQTLDK
+1123 TTTDKQTLDK
-1133 TGGIKFDIVGA
+1133 NGGIKFDIVGA

-1258 TSASTLVKSGDEVVF
+1258 TSASTLVKAGDEVVF

-1517 ASVDTAG
+1517 ATVDTAG

-1541 VNTPAANNLV
+1541 VTVPTTDGVA
-1551 TANDVANAI
+1551 TAKDVANAI
-1560 NNAGWKANA
+1560 NNSGWKANA
-1569 GGNVDGTSTSTLVKA
+1569 GGNVDGTSASTLVKAGDEVVFKAGDNLTVKQDLTAGKQEYTYKLNKDLTGLDSVTSKTITVPGAPGTNDVVIGKDGINAGNKPITNVADGVNGKDAVNKSQLDKIGDNEIKLGGDNTTVTAGQKLSQTGGLQFNIKGANGIETSAAGTDVTVKLDAATRGKIDNAADKNLSNLTPAGIDKIKDTAAWKVKANSNAAETVKGGDEVVFKDGAGVTITQNGKEFTIAADTSKISKDTKISYTANGAAPKKEVSLADGFNFEDGTLTTATVDTAGKVKYDVKTTTLTSTDGKVTVPTTDGVATAKDVANAINNSGWKANAGGNVDGTSASTLVKAGDEVVFKAGDNLTVKQDLTAGKQEYTYKLNKDLTGLDSVTSKTITVPGAPGTNDVVIGKDGINAGNKPITNVADGVNGKDAVNKSQLDKIGDNEIKLGGDNTTVTAGQKLSQTGGLQFNIKGANGIETSAAGTDVTVKLDAATRGKIDNAADKNLSNLTPAGIDKIKDTAAWKVKANSNAAETVKGGDEVVFKDGAGVTITQNGKEFTIAADTSKISKDTKISYTANGAAPKKEVSLADGFNFEDGTLTTATVDTAGKVKYDVKTTTLTSTDGKVTVPTTDGVATAKDVANAINNSGWKANAGGNVDGTSASTLVKA

-1651 VIKDVAPG
+1651 VIKDVAPGVNGTDAVNKNQLDTATNDLINKGMNFSADDYDPATANTTVSKKLGERLEIVGGADKTKLSNDNIGSVVDNTGKINVKLAKELKDLTSAEFKTPAGDKTVINGDGLTVTPVAPGAAPISVTKDGINAGNKTITNVAPG

-1807 YTANGDAPKKEVS
+1807 YTANG
-1820 LADGFNFENGTLTT
+1820 
-1834 ASVDTAGKVKYDVK
+1834 
-1848 TSALTST
+1848 
-1855 PDGKVTVPTTD
+1855 
-1866 GVATAKDVA
+1866 
-1875 NAINNSGWKANAG
+1875 
-1888 GNVDGTPAST
+1888 
-1898 LVKSGDEVVF
+1898 
-1908 KAGDNLTVKQDLS
+1908 
-1921 AGKQEYTYKLNKD
+1921 
-1934 LTGLDSVTTKTITIP
+1934 
-1949 GAPGTN
+1949 
-1955 DVVIGKDGINAG
+1955 
-1967 NKPITNVADGVNG
+1967 
-1980 KDAVNKSQLDKI
+1980 
-1992 GDNEIKLGGD
+1992 
-2002 NTTVTAGQ
+2002 
-2010 KLSQTGGLKFNIK
+2010 
-2023 GANGIETSAA
+2023 
-2033 GTDVTVK
+2033 
-2040 LDAATRGKIDNA
+2040 
-2052 ADKNLSNLTPAG
+2052 
-2064 TDKIKDTA
+2064 
-2072 AWKVKANSNAAET
+2072 
-2085 VKGGD
+2085 
-2090 EVVFKDGAGVT
+2090 
-2101 ITQNGKEFTIAAD
+2101 
-2114 TSKISKDTKI
+2114 
-2124 SYTANGAA
+2124 AA

-2146 DGTLTTAS
+2146 DGTLTTAT

-2255 DSVTTKTITVPG
+2255 DSVTSKTITVPG

-2356 NIGSVVDNTGKINV
+2356 
-2370 KLAKELTGLTSA
+2370 
-2382 EFKTPAGDKT
+2382 
-2392 VINGD
+2392 
-2397 GLTVTPVAPGAA
+2397 
-2409 PISVTK
+2409 
-2415 DGINAGNKT
+2415 
-2424 ITNVAPGVNGTDAVN
+2424 
-2439 KNQLDQ
+2439 
-2445 KIGDNKIK
+2445 
-2453 LGGDTGTT
+2453 
-2461 ATQDL
+2461 
-2466 SQAGGL
+2466 
-2472 QFNVKGA
+2472 
-2479 NGIETSAAGT
+2479 
-2489 DVTVKL
+2489 
-2495 DAATRGKID
+2495 
-2504 NAADKNLSNLTPA
+2504 
-2517 GIDKIKDTAAWKVK
+2517 
-2531 ANSNAAE
+2531 
-2538 TVKGGDEVVF
+2538 
-2548 KDGAGVTITQN
+2548 
-2559 GKEFTIAADTSKI
+2559 
-2572 SKDTKISYT
+2572 
-2581 ANGAAPKK
+2581 
-2589 EVSLADGFNFEDGT
+2589 
-2603 LTTATVDTA
+2603 
-2612 GKVKYDV
+2612 
-2619 KTTTLTSTDGKVN
+2619 
-2632 TPAANNLVTANDVA
+2632 
-2646 NAINNAGW
+2646 
-2654 KANAG
+2654 
-2659 GNVDGASTSTL
+2659 
-2670 VKAGDE
+2670 
-2676 VVFKAGDNLTVKQDL
+2676 
-2691 TAGKQE
+2691 
-2697 YTYKLNKDLTGL
+2697 
-2709 DSVTSKTITVPGAPG
+2709 
-2724 TNDVV
+2724 
-2729 IGKDGISAGNKV
+2729 
-2741 IKDVAPGV
+2741 
-2749 NGTDAV
+2749 
-2755 NKNQLDTTANNLID
+2755 
-2769 KGMNFSADD
+2769 
-2778 YDPATANTTVSKK
+2778 
-2791 LGERLEIVGGAD
+2791 
-2803 KTKLSD
+2803 
-2809 NNIGSVVD
+2809 NIGSVVD

-3007 GLSVSPDGKAGLP
+3007 TLSVSPDGKAGLP

-3033 VTAQDVADALNNV
+3033 VTAQDVANALNSV
-3046 GWKATADSTGTGIKT
+3046 GWNATADATGTGVKT

-3087 DVTSGDHKYTYSLN
+3087 DVTAGDHKYTYSLN

-3168 INGSQLYNLAS
+3168 INGSQLYNLS
-3179 NTIQLGGD
+3179 
-3187 NASTTDK
+3187 
-3194 QTLDKSGG
+3194 
-3202 IKFDIV
+3202 
-3208 GANGITTEAKDGKVT
+3208 
-3223 VKVDSSTIGAN
+3223 
-3234 SKLKYTAN
+3234 
-3242 GDAPKQEV
+3242 
-3250 TLADGLNFKN
+3250 
-3260 GNFTTATVGANGEVK
+3260 
-3275 YDTVTQGL
+3275 
-3283 SVSPDGKAG
+3283 
-3292 LPNPATPGAT
+3292 
-3302 TPNGLV
+3302 
-3308 TAQDVADALNNVG
+3308 
-3321 WKATADS
+3321 
-3328 TGTGIKTGTPSA
+3328 
-3340 QLVKNGSTVSY
+3340 
-3351 VAGDNL
+3351 
-3357 TVAQDV
+3357 
-3363 TSGDHKYTYSLNK
+3363 
-3376 VLKDLT
+3376 
-3382 SAEFKTPAGDKTV
+3382 
-3395 INGDGLTVSPATPTT
+3395 
-3410 SPISVTKDGI
+3410 
-3420 SAGDKKVTNV
+3420 
-3430 APGTISKT
+3430 
-3438 STDAINGSQLYNLAS
+3438 S

-3582 TAQDVADALNNVG
+3582 TAQDVANALNSVG
-3595 WKATADS
+3595 WNATADA
-3602 TGTGIKTGTPSAQ
+3602 TGTGVKTGTPSAQ
-3615 LVKNGSTVSYVA
+3615 LVKNGSTVTYVA

-3664 TIPGAP
+3664 TVPGAP

-3701 VNKNQLDTATNNLI
+3701 VNKNQLDTATNDLI
-3715 DKGMNFSADDYNAAT
+3715 NKGMNFSADDYDPAT
-3730 PNTTISKKLGER
+3730 ANTTVSKKLGER
-3742 LEIVGGADKTKLSD
+3742 LEIVGGADKTKLSND
-3756 NNIGSVVDNTGK
+3756 NIGSVVDNTGK
-3768 INIKLAKELKDL
+3768 INVKLAKELKDL

-3794 INGDGLTVSPATL
+3794 INGDGLTVSPATP
-3807 GTAPISITKDGIS
+3807 TTSPISVTKDGIS

-3833 ISSTST
+3833 ISKTST
-3839 DAINGSQFH
+3839 DAINGSQ
-3848 KLATN
+3848 LYNLSSN

-3860 NASTTDKQTLDKTG
+3860 KATTTDKQTLDKNG

-3895 TVKVDSSTIGA
+3895 TVSVDASTIGA

-3944 NGEVKYDTVTQGLT
+3944 NGEVKYDTVTQTLS
-3958 VTDGKAG
+3958 VSPDGKAG
-3965 LPNPVTPGA
+3965 LPNPATPGA

-3984 DVADALNNV
+3984 DVANALNSV
-3993 GWKATA
+3993 GWNATA

-4053 LTSAEFKTSAGDKT
+4053 LTSAEFKTAAGDKT

-4090 DGISAGDKKVT
+4090 DGISAGDKVVK
-4101 NVAPGTIS
+4101 NVAPGAIS
-4109 STSTDAIN
+4109 KTSTDAIN
-4117 GSQFHKLATNTVQ
+4117 GSQLYNLSSNTIQ
-4130 LGGDNS
+4130 LGGDK
-4136 TVTATQQLDKTG
+4136 ATTTDKQTLDKSG

-4227 QGLTVTDGKA
+4227 QTLSVSPDGKA

-4260 DALNNVGWKATADAT
+4260 NALNSVGWNATADAT

-4328 SAEFKTSAGDK
+4328 SAEFKTAAGDK

-4345 GLTVSPATPG
+4345 GLTVNPATPG

-4370 KKVTNVAPGTISS
+4370 KV
-4383 TSTDAINGSQFHKL
+4383 
-4397 ATNTVQLGGD
+4397 
-4407 NSTVTAT
+4407 
-4414 QQLDKTGGIKFDIV
+4414 
-4428 GANGITTEAKDG
+4428 
-4440 KVTVKVDSSTIGAN
+4440 VK
-4454 AKLSYTANGAAP
+4454 
-4466 KQEVT
+4466 
-4471 LANGLD
+4471 
-4477 FKNGNFTT
+4477 
-4485 ATVGANGEVKYDTV
+4485 
-4499 TQGLTVTDGK
+4499 
-4509 AGLPNPATPG
+4509 
-4519 ATTPN
+4519 
-4524 GLVTAQDV
+4524 
-4532 ADALNNVG
+4532 
-4540 WKATAS
+4540 
-4546 AVGTGVASGSPSA
+4546 
-4559 QLVKNGSTVSYV
+4559 
-4571 AGDNLTVVQDVT
+4571 
-4583 AGDHKY
+4583 
-4589 TYSLNKVLKDLTSA
+4589 
-4603 EFKTAAGDKTV
+4603 
-4614 INGDGLTV
+4614 
-4622 SPATPGTAPISITKD
+4622 
-4637 GISAGDKK
+4637 
-4645 VTNVAPGTISSTS
+4645 NVAPGTISSTS

-4678 GDKGATATQQLDKTG
+4678 GDKATTTATQQLDKAG

-4713 VTVGVDTNTIGANI
+4713 VTIGVDTSTIGANI
-4727 KLKYKSNSDAGTT
+4727 KLKYKSNSDAATA

-4767 KYDTVTQGLSVSPDG
+4767 KYDTVTQTLSVSPDG

-4803 QDVAD
+4803 QDVAN
-4808 ALNNVGWNA
+4808 ALNSVGWNA
-4817 TASAVGTGVASGTP
+4817 TADATGTGVKTGTP

-4845 AGDNLAVAQDVDA
+4845 AGDNLAVEQNVDA
-4858 SGNHKYTYSLN
+4858 NGNHKYTYSLN

-4949 TISLGG
+4949 TIQLGG
-4955 DNSTVTATQQLN
+4955 DGSTVTATQQLN

-5095 ATPTVVKNGQE
+5095 PTSTVVKNGQE

-5349 TISTVQGNPGIA
+5349 TISTVQGNPGVA

-5373 TDKAGTPHQVATLD
+5373 TDNSGTPHQVATLD

-5395 TGTVINKKLNQQVNV
+5395 TGAVINKKLNQQVNV
-5410 VGGITDTNKLSTKDN
+5410 VGGITDVTKLAANDN

-5445 GLESVTV
+5445 GLETVTV
-5452 RDTSGNS
+5452 RDASGNT

-5464 DGVTITSSSG
+5464 DGVTITSPSG
-5474 DTVSLTD
+5474 NTVSLSNE
-5481 KGLDNGGNV
+5481 GLDNGGNV

-5507 QLNQTVSNVVNAAGD
+5507 QLNQTVGNVVNAAGD

-5573 HAVAVGVQAAPTEN
+5573 HAVAVGIQAAPTEN
-5587 TRVNAKVSM
+5587 TRINAKVSM
-5596 TPGSRS
+5596 TPGSRT

>member
-36 GGGAA
+36 GGGTA
-41 YGAGNKPGTGG
+41 YGVNNPGTGG
-52 NNNSVAWGQGSSVDN
+52 NDAVAIGTGSNTTGD
-67 DSVAVGANASA
+67 
-78 VSASGGNNPTVTS
+78 
-91 KGVAIGNNAKAEGS
+91 GVAIGKNSTTGGPSSSISLGVGATSKYGGIAIGEDATAQGKSIVIGS
-105 VSIGDSASST
+105 ETRTPGYGTVVIGDGAGVGSASGKSANGDFSISIGRNA
-115 HFGVAVGY
+115 G
-123 KAGVQNTTTGASFSN
+123 KATDANTYLYNTI
-138 VTIGANTRV
+138 TIGANTKVGETGKARV
-147 GVQGTQAA
+147 SQS
-155 QGIAIGSGIQAHE
+155 IAIGGSHDRDAKP
-168 GAWAKGD
+168 GAWAAGD
-175 QSISIGANTTAS
+175 QSIALGSNTIAR
-187 GDSSIA
+187 GDSSVA
-193 IGGDDLLSVS
+193 IGGDDLDSVAGS
-203 AKTSSY
+203 NATYIKKT
-209 SDAKFDKNGNKIGGN
+209 FDKNGNQTGTTTVTKNLNQLFGD
-224 SNNTASINNIFN
+224 
-236 TLTGRGTIL
+236 LTGRGAILNANTTI
-245 HQGIGTDGKFY
+245 DGVQYSRYKE
-256 TAWRNT
+256 T
-262 ESGQGGVALGVK
+262 EAGQGAVALGVK
-274 SISGDIALAIG
+274 AISGDIALAIG
-285 TFSEAKGTNSVAIGT
+285 TMSEARGINSVAIGT
-300 GAQTPQSGAVAIG
+300 GAQTPQANAVAIG
-313 GGSTTYGLQGRQ
+313 GGSTTNGIQGRQ
-325 ITDADITLTDG
+325 VTDADIALSDG
-336 TTMALTNFAG
+336 TTMTFTNFAG
-346 ASGVLEGSMVSFG
+346 AANVEEGSMVSFG
-359 KAGNERQL
+359 RLGKERQL
-367 KHIAP
+367 KNIAP
-372 GEVSATS
+372 GEVTATS

-522 DGYLNYDRVQ
+522 DGYMNYDRIQ

-560 AIGYKAESNMF
+560 AIGYKAESNLF

-582 QGGLALGTFS
+582 LGGLALGTFAK
-592 RAEGATATAIGL
+592 AEGATATAIGL

-723 LGYGSKVTSA
+723 LGYGSKVISA

-802 TATADGNKIGAA
+802 TATADGNKIGTA

-863 TKKLTVPGTGGKD
+863 TKTITVPGATPGTNDVVIGKD
-876 TVIDNNGI
+876 GI
-884 NAGNNKITNVAP
+884 NAGSKPITNVAP

-923 KGTTGTQNLSQAT
+923 KGTTGTQNLSQAG

-1019 IGTMVDGTGKIN
+1019 IGTMVDGTGKVN

-1049 AGNKTVINGDG
+1049 AGDKTVINGDG
-1060 LTITPSAP
+1060 LTVTPVAP
-1068 GATPISVTKDGINAG
+1068 GAAPISVTKDGISAG

-1089 VAPGTISATSKD
+1089 VAPGTISSTSTD

-1116 QLGGDKG
+1116 QLGGDNA
-1123 TTTDTQTLDK
+1123 TTTNTQTLDK

-1150 AKDGKVTVSVDPS
+1150 AKDGKVTVSVDAS
-1163 KLSASNSKLSY
+1163 KISASNSKLSY
-1174 TANGDTTKQEV
+1174 TANGDTPKQEV

-1192 FTDGKLTTASVA
+1192 FIDGNLTTASVA
-1204 ANGVVKYDVKTT
+1204 ANGV
-1216 TLTSTDGKVTV
+1216 
-1227 PTTDG
+1227 
-1232 VATAKDVANAI
+1232 
-1243 NNSGWKANAGGNVDG
+1243 
-1258 TSASTLVKSGDEVVF
+1258 
-1273 KAGDNL
+1273 
-1279 TVKQDLTAGKQ
+1279 
-1290 EYTYKLNKDLTG
+1290 
-1302 LDSVTSKTITVPG
+1302 
-1315 APGTNDVVIGKDGIS
+1315 
-1330 AGNKVIKDVAPGV
+1330 
-1343 NGTDAV
+1343 
-1349 NKNQLDQKIGDNK
+1349 
-1362 IKLGGDTG
+1362 
-1370 TTATQDLS
+1370 
-1378 QAGGL
+1378 
-1383 QFNIKGANGIE
+1383 
-1394 TSAAGTDVT
+1394 
-1403 VKLDAATRGKIDNA
+1403 
-1417 ADKNLS
+1417 
-1423 NLTPAGI
+1423 
-1430 DKIKDTAAWKVKA
+1430 
-1443 NSNAAETVKG
+1443 
-1453 GDEVV
+1453 
-1458 FKDGAGVTITQN
+1458 
-1470 GKEFTIAADTSKISK
+1470 
-1485 DTKIS
+1485 
-1490 YTANGAAP
+1490 
-1498 KKEVSL
+1498 
-1504 ADGFNFEDGTLTT
+1504 
-1517 ASVDTAG
+1517 
-1524 KVKYDVKTTT
+1524 
-1534 LTSTDGK
+1534 
-1541 VNTPAANNLV
+1541 
-1551 TANDVANAI
+1551 
-1560 NNAGWKANA
+1560 
-1569 GGNVDGTSTSTLVKA
+1569 
-1584 GDEVV
+1584 
-1589 FKAGD
+1589 
-1594 NLTVK
+1594 
-1599 QDLTAGKQE
+1599 
-1608 YTYKLNKD
+1608 
-1616 LTGLDSVTS
+1616 
-1625 KTITVPGAP
+1625 
-1634 GTNDVVIGKD
+1634 
-1644 GISAGNK
+1644 
-1651 VIKDVAPG
+1651 
-1659 VNGTDAVN
+1659 
-1667 KNQLDQ
+1667 
-1673 KIGDN
+1673 
-1678 KIKLGGDTGTTATQD
+1678 
-1693 LSQAG
+1693 
-1698 GLQFNIKGANG
+1698 
-1709 IETSAAGTD
+1709 
-1718 VTVKLDAATR
+1718 
-1728 GKIDNAADKNLSNL
+1728 
-1742 TPAGID
+1742 
-1748 KIKDTAAWK
+1748 
-1757 VKANSNAAETVK
+1757 
-1769 GGDEV
+1769 
-1774 VFKDGA
+1774 
-1780 GVTITQ
+1780 
-1786 NGKEFTIAA
+1786 
-1795 DTSKISKDTKIS
+1795 
-1807 YTANGDAPKKEVS
+1807 
-1820 LADGFNFENGTLTT
+1820 
-1834 ASVDTAGKVKYDVK
+1834 VKYDVK

-1875 NAINNSGWKANAG
+1875 NAINNSGWQANADATG
-1888 GNVDGTPAST
+1888 TGIKTGTPSAK
-1898 LVKSGDEVVF
+1898 LVKNGSTVSYV
-1908 KAGDNLTVKQDLS
+1908 AGDNLTVAQDVDTN
-1921 AGKQEYTYKLNKD
+1921 GNHKYTYSLNKNLKD
-1934 LTGLDSVTTKTITIP
+1934 LDSVTSKTITVP
-1949 GAPGTN
+1949 GATPGTN
-1955 DVVIGKDGINAG
+1955 DVVIGKDGISAGNKVIKDVAPGVTGTDAVNKNQLDTATNDLINKGMNFSADDYDPATANTTVSKKLGERLEIVGGADKTKLSNDNIGSVVDNTGKINVKLAKELKDLTSAEFKTPAGDKTVINGDGLTVSPVAPGAAPISVTKDGINAG
-1967 NKPITNVADGVNG
+1967 NKTITNVAPGVNG
-1980 KDAVNKSQLDKI
+1980 TDAVNKNQLDQKI
-1992 GDNEIKLGGD
+1992 GDNKIKLGGD
-2002 NTTVTAGQ
+2002 TGTTATQ
-2010 KLSQTGGLKFNIK
+2010 DLSKAGGLQFNVV
-2023 GANGIETSAA
+2023 
-2033 GTDVTVK
+2033 GTTDEIVTVASGDQVK
-2040 LDAATRGKIDNA
+2040 VGLAQAVKDNIDNKA
-2052 ADKNLSNLTPAG
+2052 NKDLSNLTPAG
-2064 TDKIKDTA
+2064 IDKIKDTA
-2072 AWKVKANSNAAET
+2072 AWKVKANNNTAET

-2101 ITQNGKEFTIAAD
+2101 ITQSGKEFTISAD

-2124 SYTANGAA
+2124 SYTANGDA

-2146 DGTLTTAS
+2146 NGNLTTAS

-2202 NAGGNVDGTSASTL
+2202 NAGGNIDGTPASTL

-2255 DSVTTKTITVPG
+2255 DSVTTKTITIPG
-2267 APGTNDVVIG
+2267 ATPGTNDVVIG

-2301 NKNQLDTAT
+2301 NKNQLDTTA
-2310 NNLINK
+2310 NDLINK

-2324 YDPATPNTTVSK
+2324 YDPATANTTVSK

-2347 ADKTKLSND
+2347 ADKTKLSDN

-2370 KLAKELTGLTSA
+2370 KLAKELKDLTSA

-2466 SQAGGL
+2466 SKAGGL
-2472 QFNVKGA
+2472 QFNVV
-2479 NGIETSAAGT
+2479 GT
-2489 DVTVKL
+2489 TDEIVTVASGDQVKVGL
-2495 DAATRGKID
+2495 AQAVKDNID
-2504 NAADKNLSNLTPA
+2504 NKANKDLSNLTPT

-2531 ANSNAAE
+2531 ANNNTAE

-2548 KDGAGVTITQN
+2548 KDGAGVKITQS
-2559 GKEFTIAADTSKI
+2559 GKEFTISADTSKI
-2572 SKDTKISYT
+2572 SQGTKLSYT
-2581 ANGAAPKK
+2581 ANGDAPKQ
-2589 EVSLADGFNFEDGT
+2589 EVTLADGLNFKNGNF
-2603 LTTATVDTA
+2603 TTATVGA
-2612 GKVKYDV
+2612 NGEVKYDTV
-2619 KTTTLTSTDGKVN
+2619 TQGLTVTDGKAGLPN
-2632 TPAANNLVTANDVA
+2632 PATPGATTPNGLVTAQDVA
-2646 NAINNAGW
+2646 DALNSVGW
-2654 KANAG
+2654 KATADATG
-2659 GNVDGASTSTL
+2659 TGIKTGTPSAQL
-2670 VKAGDE
+2670 VKNGSTVSYVAGN
-2676 VVFKAGDNLTVKQDL
+2676 NLTVAQDVD
-2691 TAGKQE
+2691 ANGNHK
-2697 YTYKLNKDLTGL
+2697 YTYSLNKDLTGL
-2709 DSVTSKTITVPGAPG
+2709 DSVTTKTITIPGATPG

-2755 NKNQLDTTANNLID
+2755 NKNQLDTATNDLINKGMNFSADDYDPATANTTVSKKLGERLEIVGGADKTKLSDNNIGSVVDNTGKINVKLAKELKDLTSAEFKTPAGDKTVINGDGLTVTPAAPGAAPISVTKDGINAGNKKITNVAPGTISKTSTDAINGSQLYNLASNTIQLGGD
-2769 KGMNFSADD
+2769 NASTTDKQTLDKTGGIKFDIVGANGITTEAKDGKVTVKVDSSTIGTNSKLKYTANGDAPKQEVTLADGLNFKNGNFTTATVGANGEVKYDTVTQSLNVSPDGKAGLPNPATPGATTPNGLVTAQDVADALNNVGWNATADATGTGIKTGTPSAQLVKNGSTVSYVAGNNLTVAQDVDANGNHKYTYSLNKDLKDLDSVTTKTITVPGATPGTNDVVIGKDGISAGNKVIKDVAPGVNGTDAVNKNQLDTATNDLINKGMNFSADD

-2899 LYNLSSNTIQLGGD
+2899 LYNLASNTIQLGGD
-2913 NASTTDKQTLDKS
+2913 KATTTDKQTLDKS

-2944 DGKVTVK
+2944 DGKVTV
-2951 VDSSTIG
+2951 S
-2958 TNSKLKYTANGDA
+2958 
-2971 PKQEVTLA
+2971 
-2979 DGLNFKN
+2979 
-2986 GNFTTA
+2986 
-2992 TVGANGEVKYDTVTQ
+2992 
-3007 GLSVSPDGKAGLP
+3007 
-3020 NPATPGATTPNGL
+3020 
-3033 VTAQDVADALNNV
+3033 
-3046 GWKATADSTGTGIKT
+3046 
-3061 GTPSAQ
+3061 
-3067 LVKNGS
+3067 
-3073 TVSYVAGDNLTVAQ
+3073 
-3087 DVTSGDHKYTYSLN
+3087 
-3101 KVLKDLTSAE
+3101 
-3111 FKTPAGDKT
+3111 
-3120 VINGDGLTV
+3120 
-3129 SPATPTTSPIS
+3129 
-3140 VTKDGISAGDKK
+3140 
-3152 VTNVA
+3152 
-3157 PGTISKTSTDA
+3157 
-3168 INGSQLYNLAS
+3168 
-3179 NTIQLGGD
+3179 
-3187 NASTTDK
+3187 
-3194 QTLDKSGG
+3194 
-3202 IKFDIV
+3202 
-3208 GANGITTEAKDGKVT
+3208 
-3223 VKVDSSTIGAN
+3223 
-3234 SKLKYTAN
+3234 
-3242 GDAPKQEV
+3242 
-3250 TLADGLNFKN
+3250 
-3260 GNFTTATVGANGEVK
+3260 
-3275 YDTVTQGL
+3275 
-3283 SVSPDGKAG
+3283 
-3292 LPNPATPGAT
+3292 
-3302 TPNGLV
+3302 
-3308 TAQDVADALNNVG
+3308 
-3321 WKATADS
+3321 
-3328 TGTGIKTGTPSA
+3328 
-3340 QLVKNGSTVSY
+3340 
-3351 VAGDNL
+3351 
-3357 TVAQDV
+3357 
-3363 TSGDHKYTYSLNK
+3363 
-3376 VLKDLT
+3376 
-3382 SAEFKTPAGDKTV
+3382 
-3395 INGDGLTVSPATPTT
+3395 
-3410 SPISVTKDGI
+3410 
-3420 SAGDKKVTNV
+3420 
-3430 APGTISKT
+3430 
-3438 STDAINGSQLYNLAS
+3438 
-3453 NTIQLGGDNAST
+3453 
-3465 TDKQTL
+3465 
-3471 DKSGGIKFDIVG
+3471 
-3483 ANGITTEAKD
+3483 
-3493 GKVTVKVDSSTIGAN
+3493 
-3508 SKLKYTAN
+3508 
-3516 GDAPK
+3516 
-3521 QEVTLADG
+3521 
-3529 LNFKNGNFTTATV
+3529 
-3542 GANGEVKYDT
+3542 
-3552 VTQTL
+3552 
-3557 SVSPDGKAGLPNPA
+3557 
-3571 TPGATTPNGLV
+3571 
-3582 TAQDVADALNNVG
+3582 
-3595 WKATADS
+3595 
-3602 TGTGIKTGTPSAQ
+3602 
-3615 LVKNGSTVSYVA
+3615 
-3627 GNNLTVAQA
+3627 
-3636 VDTNGNHKYTYSLN
+3636 VDT
-3650 KDLKDLD
+3650 
-3657 SVTTKTI
+3657 
-3664 TIPGAP
+3664 
-3670 GTNDVVIGK
+3670 
-3679 DGISAGN
+3679 
-3686 KVIKDVAPGVNGTDA
+3686 
-3701 VNKNQLDTATNNLI
+3701 
-3715 DKGMNFSADDYNAAT
+3715 
-3730 PNTTISKKLGER
+3730 
-3742 LEIVGGADKTKLSD
+3742 
-3756 NNIGSVVDNTGK
+3756 
-3768 INIKLAKELKDL
+3768 
-3780 TSAEFKTPAGDKTV
+3780 
-3794 INGDGLTVSPATL
+3794 
-3807 GTAPISITKDGIS
+3807 
-3820 AGDKKVTNVAPGT
+3820 
-3833 ISSTST
+3833 
-3839 DAINGSQFH
+3839 
-3848 KLATN
+3848 
-3853 TIQLGGD
+3853 
-3860 NASTTDKQTLDKTG
+3860 
-3874 GIKFDIVGAN
+3874 
-3884 GITTEAKDGKV
+3884 
-3895 TVKVDSSTIGA
+3895 STIGA

-3915 SDAATA
+3915 SDTATA

-3958 VTDGKAG
+3958 VTDGKAS
-3965 LPNPVTPGA
+3965 LPNPATPGA

-3999 DATGTGVKTGT
+3999 DATGTGEKTGT

-4053 LTSAEFKTSAGDKT
+4053 LTSAEFKTPAGDKT
-4067 VINGDGLTVSPA
+4067 VINGDGLTVNPA

-4090 DGISAGDKKVT
+4090 DGISAGDKVVK

-4117 GSQFHKLATNTVQ
+4117 GSQFHKLATNTIQ
-4130 LGGDNS
+4130 LGGDNA
-4136 TVTATQQLDKTG
+4136 TTTATQQLDKAG

-4169 TVKVDSST
+4169 TVKVDAAT
-4177 IGANAKLSYTANGA
+4177 IGANTKLKYKSNSDA
-4191 APKQEVTLANG
+4191 ATSQEVKLADG

-4213 TVGANGE
+4213 SVGANGE

-4227 QGLTVTDGKA
+4227 QGLAVGPDGKA
-4237 GLPNPATPGAT
+4237 SLPNPATPGAT

-4260 DALNNVGWKATADAT
+4260 DALNSVGWKATADAT
-4275 GTGVK
+4275 GTGIK

-4328 SAEFKTSAGDK
+4328 SAEFKTPAGDK

-4370 KKVTNVAPGTISS
+4370 KV
-4383 TSTDAINGSQFHKL
+4383 
-4397 ATNTVQLGGD
+4397 
-4407 NSTVTAT
+4407 
-4414 QQLDKTGGIKFDIV
+4414 
-4428 GANGITTEAKDG
+4428 
-4440 KVTVKVDSSTIGAN
+4440 VK
-4454 AKLSYTANGAAP
+4454 
-4466 KQEVT
+4466 
-4471 LANGLD
+4471 
-4477 FKNGNFTT
+4477 
-4485 ATVGANGEVKYDTV
+4485 
-4499 TQGLTVTDGK
+4499 
-4509 AGLPNPATPG
+4509 
-4519 ATTPN
+4519 
-4524 GLVTAQDV
+4524 
-4532 ADALNNVG
+4532 
-4540 WKATAS
+4540 
-4546 AVGTGVASGSPSA
+4546 
-4559 QLVKNGSTVSYV
+4559 
-4571 AGDNLTVVQDVT
+4571 
-4583 AGDHKY
+4583 
-4589 TYSLNKVLKDLTSA
+4589 
-4603 EFKTAAGDKTV
+4603 
-4614 INGDGLTV
+4614 
-4622 SPATPGTAPISITKD
+4622 
-4637 GISAGDKK
+4637 
-4645 VTNVAPGTISSTS
+4645 NVAPGTISSTS

-4678 GDKGATATQQLDKTG
+4678 GDNATTTATQQLDKNG

-4705 TTTATGDK
+4705 TTKATGDK
-4713 VTVGVDTNTIGANI
+4713 VSIGVDTSTIGANI
-4727 KLKYKSNSDAGTT
+4727 KLKYKSNSDAATT

-4803 QDVAD
+4803 QDVAN
-4808 ALNNVGWNA
+4808 ALNSVGWNA
-4817 TASAVGTGVASGTP
+4817 TADATGTGVKTGTP

-4845 AGDNLAVAQDVDA
+4845 AGDNLAVEQNVDA
-4858 SGNHKYTYSLN
+4858 NGNHKYTYSLN

-4996 PATIGSNITLKYAA
+4996 PSTIGSNITLKYAA
-5010 NGANGQTVKLSDGLN
+5010 NGANDQTVKLSDGLN
-5025 FQDGNFTKASVDTAG
+5025 FQDGNFTKASVDAQG

-5051 APTADGT
+5051 APTADGK

-5095 ATPTVVKNGQE
+5095 ATPTLVKNGQE

-5168 DKTVVNAGGLT
+5168 DKTVVNADGLT

-5274 NLKVVEDGGKLVVKM
+5274 NLKVVEDNGKLVVKM
-5289 DKNLKSDTVTADTV
+5289 DKNLKSDTVTADAV

-5349 TISTVQGNPGIA
+5349 TISTVQGNPGVN

-5373 TDKAGTPHQVATLD
+5373 TDNSGTPHQVATLD

-5395 TGTVINKKLNQQVNV
+5395 TGAVINKKLNQQVNV
-5410 VGGITDTNKLSTKDN
+5410 VGGITDVTKLAANDN

-5445 GLESVTV
+5445 GLETVTV
-5452 RDTSGNS
+5452 RDASGNT

-5464 DGVTITSSSG
+5464 DGVTITSPSG
-5474 DTVSLTD
+5474 NTVSLSNQ
-5481 KGLDNGGNV
+5481 GLDNGGNV

-5507 QLNQTVSNVVNAAGD
+5507 QLNQTVGNVVNAAGD

-5587 TRVNAKVSM
+5587 TRINAKVSM